1 MRKLRKP
8 LSWLLAVCMLFSLLP
23 GTALAADPDP
33 APVADTT
40 TYTDWEDLFG
50 VGEDAYL
57 TTKDIGRIWT
67 DKSVST
73 EDITL
78 PGTTITGLTDNTVEK
93 AADADFLVALS
104 GLGSAATIV
113 DQTAIP
119 TDTIL
124 VLDMSPKM
132 QPNVNEMV
140 TAANAALRNLLTS
153 NPYNRVGVVVYD
165 NTSATI
171 LPLDRYTNY
180 DNGGT
185 TELLTISGNTI
196 TSHGIG
202 GAQQIPQNSFSFDG
216 GTYRNYQV
224 GLHEGMYNL
233 ANAQDVTVE
242 ISGQTVLRVPVI
254 ISMASGNPERGRETF
269 VGTPDEVAS
278 SGYVNPYNDSNV
290 TAKQQDSYVAQ
301 AFLSLLTAAY
311 SKKEIANNYTH
322 NGESRTPYVYTVGVG
337 DLSND
342 SNEALANVV
351 LNPSQ
356 YLTEDTV
363 VGREDNNLNDAL
375 TSYNNGSVQLIRSRF
390 AVDVGSISRR
400 YITISRGNNATLTL
414 DDLKYND
421 GYFAADNVSTAQAW
435 NEIFD
440 KVLTE
445 INTAAPT
452 SPTETTEGA
461 EGTGGES
468 GFITFTDELGPYMK
482 VVDAPTVLYGDHA
495 FTATTNDNGA
505 TYTFT
510 GTVEGNE
517 IYGEADL
524 ADLELTVT
532 TEGDTQTLT
541 WKVPA
546 SLIPLRT
553 VTATTHVD
561 GDGGKTY
568 SIQQDQEAYP
578 IRLFYSVGRD
588 DAVEF
593 DQDDNDYLIAHS
605 KDGTTSFY
613 SNAWDTADTED
624 TQYGTTTAVFT
635 PAQSNAFY
643 HYTEDTP
650 LYVLVDNVA
659 GGNQKLLTHEE
670 ALAHLLQ
677 STVIPEQ
684 GTVVIDG
691 TIYNIVRA
699 QEAHKG
705 QGAAFFYEHRYYQ
718 AQGTGDTGELDA
730 DLLTDYHL
738 VLNPNALQGHVVDD
752 AGGLSIQKGSTKL
765 SRVSDGNAAK
775 TSNETGTAVHYRHPV
790 YDVDATTVTVH
801 LGNNGLRTEPTPTG
815 TLTVKVNT
823 TTGSNVPSPEP
834 TFTYTLELYNVSPE
848 GTVNGKLDTQK
859 APVTVKIGDG
869 SETPLNSDGTFQ
881 LQPGQTATVSGIPA
895 GTAYQLTETAIAGY
909 EDTYENS
916 YPGYETTPQGRV
928 VYDSTGNIAASVTV
942 SHAYDPSQ
950 RSFTLTYNGN
960 AVQGSVTNVPS
971 AQSNITG
978 GTQVTLAGGPT
989 HSAVGSVAVAF
1000 IGWTDA
1006 TNKTTTILSANDT
1019 APTTVASPYT
1029 VNADTTLYAAWGY
1042 DTDGDGKPDVTEEK
1056 RTVTYNAN
1064 SGYFDSISSTTTKEE
1079 KVPAQPSYRLNTTDE
1094 FKPSRDQVGGK
1105 DVAFVGWSETQHSDI
1120 YGLDDNYDPSILAAT
1135 VNVSTADA
1143 TVYAVWG
1150 YDSDGDGKPDVQ
1162 DESYVITAS
1171 AGANGSI
1178 TPLTRYVLA
1187 GANAEFTIQPEENYA
1202 LDTVTIVKKN
1212 IDDTTVETKTYPND
1226 GEHNIPGYA
1235 SGALTLENVQ
1245 SNYAITV
1252 TFAEDADKDGTPD
1265 KYDRTLTY
1273 DANGGYFGSEGTT
1286 EKTETGLNDGD
1297 RHTLKSTDEYHPS
1310 HADQDGHKVLFIGW
1324 TTDTSAQNEVY
1335 ERGDGDSLPTL
1346 CGRTVTI
1353 SGDMVVYA
1361 VWGLDGDDDSKPD
1374 VTEDDHH
1381 ITATAGD
1388 NGSISPEEAYVSDGG
1403 SATFTIAPASGYAV
1417 DTITIDADEAGEQV
1431 LTNNGGSLPTGVAE
1445 KWASYTFSNVTED
1458 HTISVTFGL
1467 DEDSNGVPDANE
1479 PEDAYTLTYHANG
1492 GAFDGQTDP
1501 YVVNDVAAGPH
1512 TLNDIAA
1519 PTHDAVEYNGQQ
1531 DVPVLFIGWMT
1542 EDDHETIY
1550 SVEGTAPDTVTS
1562 VSMDEDKAVWAA
1574 WGYDEDGNGEP
1585 DVTETQYTVTARVEG
1600 EGGSIDPTSKT
1611 VNAGEDVEFTIDA
1624 EDGYALDTIQVNGKT
1639 EYTNDDI
1646 TAPFEGTWTLE
1657 NVQEAAEVVV
1667 TFGEDENGNGV
1678 PDDKEEPEEE
1688 QYTVTASSDS
1698 EEQGSI
1704 DPTEATVDAG
1714 DDLPFTIHAEDGCAL
1729 DYITV
1734 NGDVVYSNNDPENAF
1749 TGNWTLEDIR
1759 EDSEVVA
1766 YFGAD
1771 EDEDGVPDEPSYW
1784 TIEASAGSGGGIDPE
1799 GDVFVPDGGDQRFD
1813 FDPDRGYEIDRVRVD
1828 GDSERVRSSY
1838 TFEEVTENHTIRVT
1852 FTETDEG
1859 GDDDNDDDDDG
1870 GITYLTITATAG
1882 EGGSISP
1889 DGRVQVAY
1897 DRNKSFIIQADEGY
1911 ELADVLVDGRSVG
1924 AVGRYTFEKVHK
1936 NHTITAVFTAIQKL
1950 NGVDRWLNTRDHI
1963 AYLSGYPDGTF
1974 GPDRNMTR
1982 AEVAQMF
1989 YALLNDQNVPA
2000 TVSFSDVPDGAWYA
2014 DAVETL
2020 ASLGMFT
2027 GYPDG
2032 TFHPNSTITR
2042 AEFAAAALSFA
2053 DMAPSARC
2061 SFPDVSAQDWFYPYV
2076 ASAAEYG
2083 WIGGYPDGSFRPS
2096 GSITRAEVAVIV
2108 NHMLGRT
2115 PDQSFVD
2122 RSLDRLVSFSDLNSS
2137 HWAFYPIMEASNS
2150 HGHIKAGGSEQWT
2163 GINN

>member
-50 VGEDAYL
+50 VGGSAYL

-73 EDITL
+73 QDITL
-78 PGTTITGLTDNTVEK
+78 PGTNIDGLENNTVKKE
-93 AADADFLVALS
+93 ADADFLVALS

-113 DQTAIP
+113 DRVSVPI
-119 TDTIL
+119 DTVLI
-124 VLDMSPKM
+124 LDMSPKM
-132 QPNVNEMV
+132 GDPDAKAEAML
-140 TAANAALRNLLTS
+140 TATESAIRTLMAANPN
-153 NPYNRVGVVVYD
+153 NRVAVIGYSDYASVL
-165 NTSATI
+165 
-171 LPLDRYTNY
+171 LPLDHYQNGAQADYFNY
-180 DNGGT
+180 DP
-185 TELLTISGNTI
+185 NTI
-196 TSHGIG
+196 GTGGKVTAYGINSSTNPVENTFDIDRQSSGTDKYTQSGIYLGAQQLLNADTTVRVG
-202 GAQQIPQNSFSFDG
+202 GAQVDRAPQIILLSEGEPKDGDTNITAPPTTNSNNIQKFEPGDVGDRNETRHAQSFA
-216 GTYRNYQV
+216 
-224 GLHEGMYNL
+224 M
-233 ANAQDVTVE
+233 
-242 ISGQTVLRVPVI
+242 
-254 ISMASGNPERGRETF
+254 MM
-269 VGTPDEVAS
+269 
-278 SGYVNPYNDSNV
+278 
-290 TAKQQDSYVAQ
+290 
-301 AFLSLLTAAY
+301 TAAY
-311 SKKEIANNYTH
+311 VKGQVADHYTHEGAFITIGVDPDTADAPNLARLCLNPKGELSSNTHANDFNNYFNDYQTNSSVEIMRYYRGIGNSTATFSDFPASVTSLAYNDAYYEVTDVNNAEAWKEIFDEIAN
-322 NGESRTPYVYTVGVG
+322 
-337 DLSND
+337 D
-342 SNEALANVV
+342 
-351 LNPSQ
+351 
-356 YLTEDTV
+356 
-363 VGREDNNLNDAL
+363 
-375 TSYNNGSVQLIRSRF
+375 I
-390 AVDVGSISRR
+390 
-400 YITISRGNNATLTL
+400 AT
-414 DDLKYND
+414 
-421 GYFAADNVSTAQAW
+421 Q
-435 NEIFD
+435 
-440 KVLTE
+440 
-445 INTAAPT
+445 APT
-452 SPTETTEGA
+452 SPTETPEGA

-482 VVDAPTVLYGDHA
+482 VVGAPTVLYGDHA
-495 FTATTNDNGA
+495 VKATTSDNGA

-517 IYGEADL
+517 IYGAADL
-524 ADLELTVT
+524 SDLELTVT
-532 TEGDTQTLT
+532 TGGDTQTLT

-553 VTATTHVD
+553 VTAESATNALGETTH
-561 GDGGKTY
+561 T
-568 SIQQDQEAYP
+568 IQQNQEAYP
-578 IRLFYSVGRD
+578 IRLFYSVDRD
-588 DAVEF
+588 ETVTF
-593 DQDDNDYLIAHS
+593 DQDDNEYLIAHS

-613 SNAWDTADTED
+613 SNAWDAAAQDD
-624 TQYGTTTAVFT
+624 AQYGTTTAVFT
-635 PAQSNAFY
+635 PADSNAFY

-659 GGNQKLLTHEE
+659 GGNQKLLTHQE
-670 ALAHLLQ
+670 ALDHLLQ
-677 STVIPEQ
+677 STVIPERE
-684 GTVVIDG
+684 TVVIDG
-691 TIYNIVRA
+691 TTYNIVRA

-718 AQGTGDTGELDA
+718 AQGTGDEGVLEA

-738 VLNPNALQGHVVDD
+738 VLNPQALIGHTDGD
-752 AGGLSIQKGSTKL
+752 ADGLYIEAGSAKL
-765 SRVSDGNAAK
+765 SRVSDGSADK
-775 TSNETGTAVHYRHPV
+775 TGNGTGTAVHYRHPV
-790 YDVDATTVTVH
+790 YNVDDTTVTVH
-801 LGNNGLRTEPTPTG
+801 LGNNGLRTEKTTTG
-815 TLTVKVNT
+815 TLTVKVNK
-823 TTGSNVPSPEP
+823 TTGSSVPSPEP
-834 TFTYTLELYNVSPE
+834 TFTYKLELYNVSPE

-869 SETPLNSDGTFQ
+869 PETALNSDGTFQ

-909 EDTYENS
+909 EDTYQNS

-928 VYDSTGNIAASVTV
+928 VYDSTGNIVASVTV

-978 GTQVTLAGGPT
+978 GTQVTLADGPT
-989 HSAVGSVAVAF
+989 HSSVNGVAVAF
-1000 IGWTDA
+1000 IDWTDA
-1006 TNKTTTILSANDT
+1006 INKTTTILSANDT
-1019 APTTVASPYT
+1019 APTTVLSPYT

-1042 DTDGDGKPDVTEEK
+1042 DTDNDGTADVNETK
-1056 RTVTYNAN
+1056 YTVTYNAN
-1064 SGYFDSISSTTTKEE
+1064 GGYFDSDTSITVKTE
-1079 KVPAQPSYRLNTTDE
+1079 KVPAQPSYKLNTTD
-1094 FKPSRDQVGGK
+1094 FKPTHADHDNK
-1105 DVAFVGWSETQHSDI
+1105 KVAFVGWSLDKKDTI
-1120 YGLDDNYDPSILAAT
+1120 YGLDNGYDPSILTAK
-1135 VNVSTADA
+1135 VDVSKTDA

-1150 YDSDGDGKPDVQ
+1150 YDTDGDGTPDVQ
-1162 DESYVITAS
+1162 DESYGITAS
-1171 AGANGSI
+1171 VDGGNGSI
-1178 TPLTRYVLA
+1178 TPPTRHVIA
-1187 GANAEFTIQPEENYA
+1187 GTDAEFTIQPEENYA

-1212 IDDTTVETKTYPND
+1212 IDDTTVETKTYRND
-1226 GEHNIPGYA
+1226 GKPGIPGYTN
-1235 SGALTLENVQ
+1235 GTLTLSDVQ

-1252 TFAEDADKDGTPD
+1252 TFASDNDGDGTPD

-1297 RHTLKSTDEYHPS
+1297 RHILKSTDEYQPT
-1310 HADQDGHKVLFIGW
+1310 HAEQDNHQVLFIGW
-1324 TTDTSAQNEVY
+1324 TATDNSEAVY

-1361 VWGLDGDDDSKPD
+1361 VWGLDGDDDGKPD

-1388 NGSISPEEAYVSDGG
+1388 NGSINPEEAYVSDGG

-1467 DEDSNGVPDANE
+1467 DEDDNGVPDANE

-1512 TLNDIAA
+1512 TLSDIAA

-1550 SVEGTAPDTVTS
+1550 SVEDTAPDTVTS

-1624 EDGYALDTIQVNGKT
+1624 KDGYALDTIQVNSKT

-1646 TAPFEGTWTLE
+1646 TAPFKGTWTLE

-1667 TFGEDENGNGV
+1667 TFGEDENDNGV

-1688 QYTVTASSDS
+1688 QYTVTASSDN

-1749 TGNWTLEDIR
+1749 TGSWTLEDIR

-1859 GDDDNDDDDDG
+1859 GDDDDDDDDG

-1936 NHTITAVFTAIQKL
+1936 NHTITAVFTASQKL

-2083 WIGGYPDGSFRPS
+2083 WIGGYPDGTFRPS

-2150 HGHIKAGGSEQWT
+2150 HDHIKAGGSEQWT

>member
-50 VGEDAYL
+50 VGGSAYL

-73 EDITL
+73 QDITL
-78 PGTTITGLTDNTVEK
+78 PGPVITGLTNNTVEK
-93 AADADFLVALS
+93 EAVADFLVALS

-113 DQTAIP
+113 DRVSVPI
-119 TDTIL
+119 DTVLI
-124 VLDMSPKM
+124 LDMSPKM
-132 QPNVNEMV
+132 GDPDAKAEAML
-140 TAANAALRNLLTS
+140 TATESAIRTLMAANPN
-153 NPYNRVGVVVYD
+153 NRVAVIGYSDYASVL
-165 NTSATI
+165 
-171 LPLDRYTNY
+171 LPLDHYQNGAQADYFNYNPNTIGTGGKVTAYGINSSTNPVENTFDIDRQSSGTDKYTQSGIYLGAQQLLNA
-180 DNGGT
+180 GT
-185 TELLTISGNTI
+185 TVRV
-196 TSHGIG
+196 G
-202 GAQQIPQNSFSFDG
+202 GAQVDRAPQIILLSEGEPKDGDTNITAPPTTNSNNIQKFVVGDGAGSDESRHAQSFA
-216 GTYRNYQV
+216 
-224 GLHEGMYNL
+224 M
-233 ANAQDVTVE
+233 
-242 ISGQTVLRVPVI
+242 
-254 ISMASGNPERGRETF
+254 MM
-269 VGTPDEVAS
+269 
-278 SGYVNPYNDSNV
+278 
-290 TAKQQDSYVAQ
+290 
-301 AFLSLLTAAY
+301 TAAY
-311 SKKEIANNYTH
+311 VKGQVADHYAHDGAFITIGVNPGSADAPNLARLCLNPKGELSSNTHANDFNNYFNEYKTNTSVDIMRYGGGASRTDRVTFNNFPASVTSLAYNDAYYEVTDVDNAEAWKEIFDEIAN
-322 NGESRTPYVYTVGVG
+322 
-337 DLSND
+337 D
-342 SNEALANVV
+342 
-351 LNPSQ
+351 
-356 YLTEDTV
+356 
-363 VGREDNNLNDAL
+363 
-375 TSYNNGSVQLIRSRF
+375 I
-390 AVDVGSISRR
+390 
-400 YITISRGNNATLTL
+400 AT
-414 DDLKYND
+414 
-421 GYFAADNVSTAQAW
+421 Q
-435 NEIFD
+435 
-440 KVLTE
+440 
-445 INTAAPT
+445 APT
-452 SPTETTEGA
+452 SPTETPEGA
-461 EGTGGES
+461 PGTGGGS

-482 VVDAPTVLYGDHA
+482 VVGAPTVLYGDHA
-495 FTATTNDNGA
+495 VKATTSDNGA

-517 IYGEADL
+517 IYGAADL
-524 ADLELTVT
+524 SDLELTVT
-532 TEGDTQTLT
+532 PGGDTQTLT

-553 VTATTHVD
+553 VTAESATNALGETTH
-561 GDGGKTY
+561 T
-568 SIQQDQEAYP
+568 IQQNQEAYP
-578 IRLFYSVGRD
+578 IRLFYSVD
-588 DAVEF
+588 WDETVTF

-613 SNAWDTADTED
+613 SNAWDAAAKDD
-624 TQYGTTTAVFT
+624 AQYGTATAVFT
-635 PAQSNAFY
+635 PAASNAFY

-659 GGNQKLLTHEE
+659 GGSQKLLTHQE
-670 ALAHLLQ
+670 ALEHLLQ
-677 STVIPEQ
+677 STVIPER

-691 TIYNIVRA
+691 TTYNIVRA

-718 AQGTGDTGELDA
+718 AQDTGDTGELDA

-738 VLNPNALQGHVVDD
+738 VLNPRALQGHVVDD
-752 AGGLSIQKGSTKL
+752 AGGLSIKEGSAKL

-775 TSNETGTAVHYRHPV
+775 TGNTTGTAVHYRHPV
-790 YDVDATTVTVH
+790 YNVDDTKVTVH
-801 LGNNGLRTEPTPTG
+801 LGNNGLRTEKTPTG

-823 TTGSNVPSPEP
+823 TTGSSAPSSEP

-909 EDTYENS
+909 EDTYQNS
-916 YPGYETTPQGRV
+916 YPGYTTTPQGRV
-928 VYDSTGNIAASVTV
+928 VYDSTGDIAASVTV

-971 AQSNITG
+971 AQPNITG

-1019 APTTVASPYT
+1019 APTTVLSPYT

-1042 DTDGDGKPDVTEEK
+1042 DTDGDGNPDVTEDK

-1064 SGYFDSISSTTTKEE
+1064 GGTFGSDETKTET
-1079 KVPAQPSYRLNTTDE
+1079 VPAQDRYRLNTTAE
-1094 FKPSRDQVGGK
+1094 FKPTHANDNSTK
-1105 DVAFVGWSETQHSDI
+1105 VAFVGWSLTDNDTI
-1120 YGLDDNYDPSILAAT
+1120 YGLNDNYDPSILAAT
-1135 VNVSTADA
+1135 VDVSSEDK

-1150 YDSDGDGKPDVQ
+1150 YDTNGDGKPDVQ
-1162 DESYVITAS
+1162 DESYTITAS

-1178 TPLTRYVLA
+1178 TPPTRYVIA
-1187 GANAEFTIQPEENYA
+1187 GTDAEFTITPDTNYA
-1202 LDTVTIVKKN
+1202 LDTVTIVKQ
-1212 IDDTTVETKTYPND
+1212 DVGGSTVETKTYPND
-1226 GEHNIPGYA
+1226 GEHNIPGYT
-1235 SGALTLENVQ
+1235 SGTLTLSDVR
-1245 SNYAITV
+1245 SDYAITV
-1252 TFAEDADKDGTPD
+1252 TFASDNDGDGTPD

-1297 RHTLKSTDEYHPS
+1297 RHTLKSTDEYQPT
-1310 HADQDGHKVLFIGW
+1310 HAGQDNHQVLFIGW

-1335 ERGDGDSLPTL
+1335 ERGDALPQTSTRL
-1346 CGRTVTI
+1346 TI
-1353 SGDMVVYA
+1353 SGDMTVYA
-1361 VWGLDGDDDSKPD
+1361 VWGLDGDDDGKPD

-1388 NGSISPEEAYVSDGG
+1388 NGSINPKEAYVSDGG
-1403 SATFTIAPASGYAV
+1403 SVTFTIAPASGYAV

-1467 DEDSNGVPDANE
+1467 DEDDNGVPDANE
-1479 PEDAYTLTYHANG
+1479 PEAAYTLTYHANG
-1492 GAFDGQTDP
+1492 GAFDDGKD
-1501 YVVNDVAAGPH
+1501 
-1512 TLNDIAA
+1512 TLEVKDLSGTYQLRDKA
-1519 PTHDAVEYNGQQ
+1519 PTHDPVDLDGTS
-1531 DVPVLFIGWMT
+1531 VPVLFIGWMT
-1542 EDDHETIY
+1542 EGDHETIY
-1550 SVEGTAPDTVTS
+1550 SVEDTAPDTVTS
-1562 VSMDEDKAVWAA
+1562 VAMDEDKAVWAA

-1624 EDGYALDTIQVNGKT
+1624 KDGYALDTIQVNSKT

-1667 TFGEDENGNGV
+1667 TFGEDENDNGV

-1688 QYTVTASSDS
+1688 QYTVTASSDN

-1749 TGNWTLEDIR
+1749 TGSWTLEDIR

-1859 GDDDNDDDDDG
+1859 GDDDDDDDDDG

-1936 NHTITAVFTAIQKL
+1936 NHTITAVFTASQKL

-2083 WIGGYPDGSFRPS
+2083 WIGGYPDGTFRPS

>member
-50 VGEDAYL
+50 VGGSAYL

-73 EDITL
+73 QDITL
-78 PGTTITGLTDNTVEK
+78 PGTNIDGLENNTVKKE
-93 AADADFLVALS
+93 ADADFLVALS

-113 DQTAIP
+113 DRVSVPI
-119 TDTIL
+119 DTVLI
-124 VLDMSPKM
+124 LDMSPKM
-132 QPNVNEMV
+132 GDPDAKAEAML
-140 TAANAALRNLLTS
+140 TATESAIRTLMAANPN
-153 NPYNRVGVVVYD
+153 NRVAVIGYSDYASVL
-165 NTSATI
+165 
-171 LPLDRYTNY
+171 LPLDHYQNGAQADYFNY
-180 DNGGT
+180 DP
-185 TELLTISGNTI
+185 NTI
-196 TSHGIG
+196 GTGGKVTAYGINSSTNPVENTFDIDRQSSGTDKYTQSGIYLGAQQLLNADTTVRVG
-202 GAQQIPQNSFSFDG
+202 GAQVDRAPQIILLSEGEPKDGDTNITAPPTTNSNNIQKFEPGDVGDRNETRHAQSFA
-216 GTYRNYQV
+216 
-224 GLHEGMYNL
+224 M
-233 ANAQDVTVE
+233 
-242 ISGQTVLRVPVI
+242 
-254 ISMASGNPERGRETF
+254 MM
-269 VGTPDEVAS
+269 
-278 SGYVNPYNDSNV
+278 
-290 TAKQQDSYVAQ
+290 
-301 AFLSLLTAAY
+301 TAAY
-311 SKKEIANNYTH
+311 VKGQVADHYTHEGAFITIGVDPDTADAPNLARLCLNPKGELSSNTHANDFNNYFNDYQTNSSVEIMRYYRGIGNSTATFSDFPASVTSLAYNDAYYEVTDVNNAEAWKEIFDEIAN
-322 NGESRTPYVYTVGVG
+322 
-337 DLSND
+337 D
-342 SNEALANVV
+342 
-351 LNPSQ
+351 
-356 YLTEDTV
+356 
-363 VGREDNNLNDAL
+363 
-375 TSYNNGSVQLIRSRF
+375 I
-390 AVDVGSISRR
+390 
-400 YITISRGNNATLTL
+400 AT
-414 DDLKYND
+414 
-421 GYFAADNVSTAQAW
+421 Q
-435 NEIFD
+435 
-440 KVLTE
+440 
-445 INTAAPT
+445 APT
-452 SPTETTEGA
+452 SPTETPEGA

-482 VVDAPTVLYGDHA
+482 VVGAPTVLYGDHA
-495 FTATTNDNGA
+495 VKATTSDNGA

-517 IYGEADL
+517 IYGAADL
-524 ADLELTVT
+524 SDLELTVT
-532 TEGDTQTLT
+532 TGGDTQTLT

-553 VTATTHVD
+553 VTAESATNALGETTH
-561 GDGGKTY
+561 T
-568 SIQQDQEAYP
+568 IQQNQEAYP
-578 IRLFYSVGRD
+578 IRLFYSVDRD
-588 DAVEF
+588 ETVTF
-593 DQDDNDYLIAHS
+593 DQDDNEYLIAHS

-613 SNAWDTADTED
+613 SNAWDAAAQDD
-624 TQYGTTTAVFT
+624 AQYGTTTAVFT
-635 PAQSNAFY
+635 PADSNAFY

-659 GGNQKLLTHEE
+659 GGNQKLLTHQE
-670 ALAHLLQ
+670 ALDHLLQ
-677 STVIPEQ
+677 STVIPERE
-684 GTVVIDG
+684 TVVIDG
-691 TIYNIVRA
+691 TTYNIVRA

-718 AQGTGDTGELDA
+718 AQGTGDEGVLEA

-738 VLNPNALQGHVVDD
+738 VLNPQALIGHTDGD
-752 AGGLSIQKGSTKL
+752 ADGLYIEAGSAKL
-765 SRVSDGNAAK
+765 SRVSDGSADK
-775 TSNETGTAVHYRHPV
+775 TGNVTGTAVHYRHPV
-790 YDVDATTVTVH
+790 YNVDDTTVTVH
-801 LGNNGLRTEPTPTG
+801 LGNNGLRTEKTPTG

-834 TFTYTLELYNVSPE
+834 EFTYKLELYNVSPE

-859 APVTVKIGDG
+859 APVTIKIGDG

-909 EDTYENS
+909 EDTYQNS
-916 YPGYETTPQGRV
+916 YPGYTTTPQGRV

-1019 APTTVASPYT
+1019 APTTVLSPYT

-1042 DTDGDGKPDVTEEK
+1042 DTDGDGNPDVTEDK

-1064 SGYFDSISSTTTKEE
+1064 GGTFGSDETKTET
-1079 KVPAQPSYRLNTTDE
+1079 VPAQDRYRLNTTAE
-1094 FKPSRDQVGGK
+1094 FKPTHADDNSTK
-1105 DVAFVGWSETQHSDI
+1105 VAFVGWSLDKKDTI
-1120 YGLDDNYDPSILAAT
+1120 YGLDNGYDDSILADT
-1135 VNVSTADA
+1135 VDVSSEDK

-1150 YDSDGDGKPDVQ
+1150 YDTNGDGKPDVQ
-1162 DESYVITAS
+1162 DESYGITAS
-1171 AGANGSI
+1171 VDGGNGSI
-1178 TPLTRYVLA
+1178 TPPTRYVIA
-1187 GANAEFTIQPEENYA
+1187 GTDAEFTITPDTNYA
-1202 LDTVTIVKKN
+1202 LDTVTIVKQ
-1212 IDDTTVETKTYPND
+1212 DVGGSTVETKTYPND
-1226 GEHNIPGYA
+1226 GEHNIPGYT
-1235 SGALTLENVQ
+1235 SGTLTLSDVR
-1245 SNYAITV
+1245 SDYTITV
-1252 TFAEDADKDGTPD
+1252 TFAVDTDKDGTPD

-1286 EKTETGLNDGD
+1286 EKTETGLNDD
-1297 RHTLKSTDEYHPS
+1297 QNHKLNTTNDFKPS

-1324 TTDTSAQNEVY
+1324 TTDTSAQNKVY
-1335 ERGDGDSLPTL
+1335 KRGDTPPKTSTRL
-1346 CGRTVTI
+1346 TI
-1353 SGDMVVYA
+1353 SGDMTVYA
-1361 VWGLDGDDDSKPD
+1361 VWGLDSDDDGTPD

-1388 NGSISPEEAYVSDGG
+1388 NGSINPEEAYVSDGG

-1417 DTITIDADEAGEQV
+1417 DTITIDSTAHKNDGTAPAPG
-1431 LTNNGGSLPTGVAE
+1431 TSWT
-1445 KWASYTFSNVTED
+1445 SYTFKDVTED

-1467 DEDSNGVPDANE
+1467 DEDGNGVPDANE
-1479 PEDAYTLTYHANG
+1479 PEAAYTLTYHANG
-1492 GAFDGQTDP
+1492 GAFDDGKD
-1501 YVVNDVAAGPH
+1501 
-1512 TLNDIAA
+1512 TLEVKDLSGTYQLRDKA
-1519 PTHDAVEYNGQQ
+1519 PTHDPVDLDGTS
-1531 DVPVLFIGWMT
+1531 VPVLFIGWMT
-1542 EDDHETIY
+1542 EADHETIY
-1550 SVEGTAPDTVTS
+1550 SVEDTAPDTVTS
-1562 VSMDEDKAVWAA
+1562 VAMDEDKAVWAA

-1611 VNAGEDVEFTIDA
+1611 VNAGEDVEFTITA

-1639 EYTNDDI
+1639 EYTNNDI
-1646 TAPFEGTWTLE
+1646 TAPFDGTWTLE
-1657 NVQEAAEVVV
+1657 NVQEAAEVVA

-1688 QYTVTASSDS
+1688 QYTVTARV
-1698 EEQGSI
+1698 EGEGGSI
-1704 DPTEATVDAG
+1704 DPTSKTVDAG
-1714 DDLPFTIHAEDGCAL
+1714 EDVEFTIDAEGGYAL

-1734 NGDVVYSNNDPENAF
+1734 NGDVAYANNDPENAF
-1749 TGNWTLEDIR
+1749 TDSWTLEDIR

-1859 GDDDNDDDDDG
+1859 GDDDDDDDDDG

-1936 NHTITAVFTAIQKL
+1936 NHTITAVFTASQKL

-2083 WIGGYPDGSFRPS
+2083 WIGGYPDGTFRPS

-2150 HGHIKAGGSEQWT
+2150 HDHIKAGGSEQWT

>member
-50 VGEDAYL
+50 VGGSAYL

-73 EDITL
+73 QDIKL
-78 PGTTITGLTDNTVEK
+78 PGTTIEGLTDNTVKKE
-93 AADADFLVALS
+93 AGADFLVALS

-113 DQTAIP
+113 DETKVPTDTVIVLDMAPEMEPYVEDMVAAANDALENLLTANPNNRIAVVAYGNTAIP
-119 TDTIL
+119 L
-124 VLDMSPKM
+124 
-132 QPNVNEMV
+132 
-140 TAANAALRNLLTS
+140 
-153 NPYNRVGVVVYD
+153 
-165 NTSATI
+165 
-171 LPLDRYTNY
+171 LPLDHYSNY
-180 DNGGT
+180 SDQSPEELLQVGVHDNGIWADT
-185 TELLTISGNTI
+185 TYVASYGKTDAGISIVEEEFEFDSGEERNTQIGIYTGMDLLLQ
-196 TSHGIG
+196 TS
-202 GAQQIPQNSFSFDG
+202 D
-216 GTYRNYQV
+216 TT
-224 GLHEGMYNL
+224 
-233 ANAQDVTVE
+233 VTVDGVE
-242 ISGQTVLRVPVI
+242 LTRAPVMVLLSCGEPENGDTNFMTPSRRNIDPEYI
-254 ISMASGNPERGRETF
+254 GNN
-269 VGTPDEVAS
+269 TPL
-278 SGYVNPYNDSNV
+278 NHR
-290 TAKQQDSYVAQ
+290 AQ
-301 AFLSLLTAAY
+301 AFVTMMTAGNMKAKVSEHY
-311 SKKEIANNYTH
+311 YGADPDRSVH
-322 NGESRTPYVYTVGVG
+322 VFTVGVG
-337 DLSND
+337 LE
-342 SNEALANVV
+342 EAGPDEGLAITA
-351 LNPSQ
+351 LNPKERLETGAGFGDELKQ
-356 YLTEDTV
+356 AYTDYQT
-363 VGREDNNLNDAL
+363 
-375 TSYNNGSVQLIRSRF
+375 NGSVRLSR
-390 AVDVGSISRR
+390 AEGPAGADQ
-400 YITISRGNNATLTL
+400 YTTISKTDNPGSDNITYE
-414 DDLKYND
+414 DYKYND
-421 GYFAADNVSTAQAW
+421 NFYLASNFQSQEDW
-435 NEIFD
+435 NTIFQQILD
-440 KVLTE
+440 E
-445 INTAAPT
+445 INTIAPT
-452 SPTETTEGA
+452 SPTETPEGA
-461 EGTGGES
+461 PGTGGES

-482 VVDAPTVLYGDHA
+482 VVGAPTVLYGDHA

-517 IYGEADL
+517 IYGEANL

-532 TEGDTQTLT
+532 ADGDTQTLT

-561 GDGGKTY
+561 GDGHKTY
-568 SIQQDQEAYP
+568 SIQQNQEAYP
-578 IRLFYSVGRD
+578 IRLFYSVARD
-588 DAVEF
+588 DAVTF

-613 SNAWDTADTED
+613 SNAWDAAAKDD
-624 TQYGTTTAVFT
+624 TQYGTATAVFT
-635 PAQSNAFY
+635 PAASNAFY

-659 GGNQKLLTHEE
+659 GGNQNLLTHDE
-670 ALAHLLQ
+670 ALDHLLQ
-677 STVIPEQ
+677 STVIPER

-691 TIYNIVRA
+691 TTYNIVRA

-738 VLNPNALQGHVVDD
+738 VLNPQALIGHTDGD
-752 AGGLSIQKGSTKL
+752 ADGLYIKAGSAKL
-765 SRVSDGNAAK
+765 SRVSDGSADK
-775 TSNETGTAVHYRHPV
+775 TVNGTGTAVHYRHPV
-790 YDVDATTVTVH
+790 YNVDDTTVTVR
-801 LGNNGLRTEPTPTG
+801 LGNNGLRTEKTPTG
-815 TLTVKVNT
+815 ALTVKVNT

-834 TFTYTLELYNVSPE
+834 EFTYKLELYNVSPE

-989 HSAVGSVAVAF
+989 HSAVGGVAVAF

-1042 DTDGDGKPDVTEEK
+1042 DTDGDGKPDVTEDK

-1064 SGYFDSISSTTTKEE
+1064 GGTFGSDETKTET
-1079 KVPAQPSYRLNTTDE
+1079 VPAQPSYRLNTTAE
-1094 FKPSRDQVGGK
+1094 FKPTHADDKSTK
-1105 DVAFVGWSETQHSDI
+1105 VAFVGWSLDKKDTI
-1120 YGLDDNYDPSILAAT
+1120 YGLDDNYDDSILAAT
-1135 VNVSTADA
+1135 VDVSSEDK

-1150 YDSDGDGKPDVQ
+1150 YDTNGDGKPDVQ
-1162 DESYVITAS
+1162 DESYGITAS
-1171 AGANGSI
+1171 VDGGNGSI
-1178 TPLTRYVLA
+1178 TPPTRYVIA
-1187 GANAEFTIQPEENYA
+1187 GTDAEFTITPNTNYA
-1202 LDTVTIVKKN
+1202 LDTVTIVKQ
-1212 IDDTTVETKTYPND
+1212 DVSGSTVETKTYPND
-1226 GEHNIPGYA
+1226 GEHNIPGYT
-1235 SGALTLENVQ
+1235 SGILTLSDVR
-1245 SNYAITV
+1245 SDYAITV
-1252 TFAEDADKDGTPD
+1252 TFAVDADKDGTPD

-1324 TTDTSAQNEVY
+1324 TTDTSAQNKVY
-1335 ERGDGDSLPTL
+1335 KRGDTPPKTSTRL
-1346 CGRTVTI
+1346 TI
-1353 SGDMVVYA
+1353 SGDMTVYA
-1361 VWGLDGDDDSKPD
+1361 VWGLDSDDDGTPD

-1381 ITATAGD
+1381 ITATAGP
-1388 NGSISPEEAYVSDGG
+1388 NGSINPKEAYVSDGG
-1403 SATFTIAPASGYAV
+1403 SATFTITPVSGYAV
-1417 DTITIDADEAGEQV
+1417 DTITIDSTAHKNDGTAPAPG
-1431 LTNNGGSLPTGVAE
+1431 TSWT
-1445 KWASYTFSNVTED
+1445 SYTFKDVTED

-1467 DEDSNGVPDANE
+1467 DEDDNGVPDANE
-1479 PEDAYTLTYHANG
+1479 PEAAYTLTYHANG

-1512 TLNDIAA
+1512 TLSDIAA

-1550 SVEGTAPDTVTS
+1550 SVEDTAPNTVTS
-1562 VSMDEDKAVWAA
+1562 VAMDEDKAVWAA
-1574 WGYDEDGNGEP
+1574 WGYDEDGNDKP

-1624 EDGYALDTIQVNGKT
+1624 EGGYALGTIQVNGKT

-1667 TFGEDENGNGV
+1667 TFGEDENDNGV

-1734 NGDVVYSNNDPENAF
+1734 NDDVVYSNNDPENAF
-1749 TGNWTLEDIR
+1749 TGSWTLEDIR

-1859 GDDDNDDDDDG
+1859 GDDDDDDDDDG

-1936 NHTITAVFTAIQKL
+1936 NHTITAVFTASQKL

-2122 RSLDRLVSFSDLNSS
+2122 RSLDRLVSFSDLNSN

-2150 HGHIKAGGSEQWT
+2150 HDHIKAGGSEQWT

>member
-50 VGEDAYL
+50 VGGSAYL

-73 EDITL
+73 QDITL
-78 PGTTITGLTDNTVEK
+78 PGPVITGLTNNTVEK
-93 AADADFLVALS
+93 EAVADFLVALS

-113 DQTAIP
+113 DRVSVPI
-119 TDTIL
+119 DTVLI
-124 VLDMSPKM
+124 LDMSPKM
-132 QPNVNEMV
+132 GDPDAKAEAML
-140 TAANAALRNLLTS
+140 TATESAIRTLMAANPN
-153 NPYNRVGVVVYD
+153 NRVAVIGYSDYASVL
-165 NTSATI
+165 
-171 LPLDRYTNY
+171 LPLDHYQNGAQADYFNYNPNTIGTGGKVTAYGINSSTNPVENTFDIDRQSSGTDKYTQSGIYLGAQQLLNA
-180 DNGGT
+180 GT
-185 TELLTISGNTI
+185 TVRV
-196 TSHGIG
+196 G
-202 GAQQIPQNSFSFDG
+202 GAQVDRAPQIILLSEGEPKDGDTNITAPPTTNSNNIQKFVVGDGAGSDESRHAQSFA
-216 GTYRNYQV
+216 
-224 GLHEGMYNL
+224 M
-233 ANAQDVTVE
+233 
-242 ISGQTVLRVPVI
+242 
-254 ISMASGNPERGRETF
+254 MM
-269 VGTPDEVAS
+269 
-278 SGYVNPYNDSNV
+278 
-290 TAKQQDSYVAQ
+290 
-301 AFLSLLTAAY
+301 TAAY
-311 SKKEIANNYTH
+311 VKGQVADHYAHDGAFITIGVNPGSADAPNLARLCLNPKGELSSNTHANDFNNYFNEYKTNTSVDIMRYGGGASRTDRVTFNNFPASVTSLAYNDAYYEVTDVDNAEAWKEIFDEIAN
-322 NGESRTPYVYTVGVG
+322 
-337 DLSND
+337 D
-342 SNEALANVV
+342 
-351 LNPSQ
+351 
-356 YLTEDTV
+356 
-363 VGREDNNLNDAL
+363 
-375 TSYNNGSVQLIRSRF
+375 I
-390 AVDVGSISRR
+390 
-400 YITISRGNNATLTL
+400 AT
-414 DDLKYND
+414 
-421 GYFAADNVSTAQAW
+421 Q
-435 NEIFD
+435 
-440 KVLTE
+440 
-445 INTAAPT
+445 APT
-452 SPTETTEGA
+452 SPTETPEGA
-461 EGTGGES
+461 PGTGGES

-482 VVDAPTVLYGDHA
+482 VVGAPTVLYGDHA
-495 FTATTNDNGA
+495 VKATTSDNGA

-517 IYGEADL
+517 IYGAADL
-524 ADLELTVT
+524 SDLELTVT
-532 TEGDTQTLT
+532 PGGDTQTLT

-553 VTATTHVD
+553 VTAESATNALGETTH
-561 GDGGKTY
+561 T
-568 SIQQDQEAYP
+568 IQQNQEAYP
-578 IRLFYSVGRD
+578 IRLFYSVD
-588 DAVEF
+588 WDETVTF

-613 SNAWDTADTED
+613 SNAWDAAAKDD
-624 TQYGTTTAVFT
+624 AQYGTATAVFT
-635 PAQSNAFY
+635 PAASNAFY
-643 HYTEDTP
+643 HYTEDPP

-659 GGNQKLLTHEE
+659 GGSQKLLTHQE
-670 ALAHLLQ
+670 ALEHLLQ
-677 STVIPEQ
+677 STVIPER

-691 TIYNIVRA
+691 TTYNIVRA

-718 AQGTGDTGELDA
+718 AQDTGDTGELDA

-738 VLNPNALQGHVVDD
+738 VLNPRALQGHVVDD
-752 AGGLSIQKGSTKL
+752 AGGLSIKEGSAKL

-775 TSNETGTAVHYRHPV
+775 TGNTTGTAVHYRHPV
-790 YDVDATTVTVH
+790 YNVDDTKVTVH
-801 LGNNGLRTEPTPTG
+801 LGNNGLRTEKTPTG

-823 TTGSNVPSPEP
+823 TTGSSAPSSEP

-909 EDTYENS
+909 EDTYQNS
-916 YPGYETTPQGRV
+916 YPGYTTTPQGRV
-928 VYDSTGNIAASVTV
+928 VYDSTGDIAASVTV

-971 AQSNITG
+971 AQPNITG

-1019 APTTVASPYT
+1019 APTTVLSPYT

-1042 DTDGDGKPDVTEEK
+1042 DTDGDGNPDVTEDK

-1064 SGYFDSISSTTTKEE
+1064 GGTFGSDETKTET
-1079 KVPAQPSYRLNTTDE
+1079 VPAQDRYRLNTTAE
-1094 FKPSRDQVGGK
+1094 FKPTHANDNSTK
-1105 DVAFVGWSETQHSDI
+1105 VAFVGWSLTDNDTI
-1120 YGLDDNYDPSILAAT
+1120 YGLNDNYDPSILAAT
-1135 VNVSTADA
+1135 VDVSSEDK

-1150 YDSDGDGKPDVQ
+1150 YDTNGDGKPDVQ
-1162 DESYVITAS
+1162 DESYTITAS

-1178 TPLTRYVLA
+1178 TPPTRYVIA
-1187 GANAEFTIQPEENYA
+1187 GTDAEFTITPDTNYA
-1202 LDTVTIVKKN
+1202 LDTVTIVKQ
-1212 IDDTTVETKTYPND
+1212 DVGGSTVETKTYPND
-1226 GEHNIPGYA
+1226 GEHNIPGYT
-1235 SGALTLENVQ
+1235 SGTLTLSDVR
-1245 SNYAITV
+1245 SDYAITV
-1252 TFAEDADKDGTPD
+1252 TFASDNDGDGTPD

-1297 RHTLKSTDEYHPS
+1297 RHTLKSTDEYQPT
-1310 HADQDGHKVLFIGW
+1310 HAGQDNHQVLFIGW

-1335 ERGDGDSLPTL
+1335 ERGDALPQTSTRL
-1346 CGRTVTI
+1346 TI
-1353 SGDMVVYA
+1353 SGDMTVYA
-1361 VWGLDGDDDSKPD
+1361 VWGLDGDDDGKPD

-1388 NGSISPEEAYVSDGG
+1388 NGSINPKEAYVSDGG
-1403 SATFTIAPASGYAV
+1403 SVTFTIAPASGYAV

-1467 DEDSNGVPDANE
+1467 DEDDNGVPDANE
-1479 PEDAYTLTYHANG
+1479 PEAAYTLTYHANG
-1492 GAFDGQTDP
+1492 GAFDDGKD
-1501 YVVNDVAAGPH
+1501 
-1512 TLNDIAA
+1512 TLEVKDLSGTYQLRDKA
-1519 PTHDAVEYNGQQ
+1519 PTHDPVDLDGTS
-1531 DVPVLFIGWMT
+1531 VPVLFIGWMT
-1542 EDDHETIY
+1542 EGDHETIY
-1550 SVEGTAPDTVTS
+1550 SVEDTAPDTVTS
-1562 VSMDEDKAVWAA
+1562 VAMDEDKAVWAA

-1624 EDGYALDTIQVNGKT
+1624 KDGYALDTIQVNSKT

-1646 TAPFEGTWTLE
+1646 TAPVEGTWTLE

-1667 TFGEDENGNGV
+1667 TFGEDENDNGV

-1688 QYTVTASSDS
+1688 QYTVTASSDN

-1749 TGNWTLEDIR
+1749 TGSWTLEDIR

-1936 NHTITAVFTAIQKL
+1936 NHTITAVFTASQKL

-2083 WIGGYPDGSFRPS
+2083 WIGGYPDGTFRPS

>member
-50 VGEDAYL
+50 VGGSAYL

-73 EDITL
+73 QDIKL
-78 PGTTITGLTDNTVEK
+78 PGTTIEGLTDNTVKKE
-93 AADADFLVALS
+93 ADADFLVALS

-113 DQTAIP
+113 DETKVP
-119 TDTIL
+119 TDTVI
-124 VLDMSPKM
+124 VLDMAP
-132 QPNVNEMV
+132 EMEPYV
-140 TAANAALRNLLTS
+140 EDMVAAANDALENLLTANPNNRIAVVAYGNTALPLLPLNHYS
-153 NPYNRVGVVVYD
+153 NYSDQSPEELLQVGVH
-165 NTSATI
+165 
-171 LPLDRYTNY
+171 
-180 DNGGT
+180 DNGILADT
-185 TELLTISGNTI
+185 TYVASYGKTDAGISIVEEEFEFDSGEERNTQIGIYTGMDLLLQ
-196 TSHGIG
+196 TS
-202 GAQQIPQNSFSFDG
+202 D
-216 GTYRNYQV
+216 TT
-224 GLHEGMYNL
+224 
-233 ANAQDVTVE
+233 VTVDGVE
-242 ISGQTVLRVPVI
+242 LTRAPVMVLLSCGEPENGDTNFMTPSGRNIDPEYW
-254 ISMASGNPERGRETF
+254 GNN
-269 VGTPDEVAS
+269 TPL
-278 SGYVNPYNDSNV
+278 NHR
-290 TAKQQDSYVAQ
+290 AQ
-301 AFLSLLTAAY
+301 AFVTMMTAGNMKAKVSEHY
-311 SKKEIANNYTH
+311 YGADPDRSVH
-322 NGESRTPYVYTVGVG
+322 VFTVGVG
-337 DLSND
+337 LE
-342 SNEALANVV
+342 EAGPDEGLAITA
-351 LNPSQ
+351 LNPKERLETGAGFGDELKQ
-356 YLTEDTV
+356 AYTDYQT
-363 VGREDNNLNDAL
+363 
-375 TSYNNGSVQLIRSRF
+375 NGSVRLSR
-390 AVDVGSISRR
+390 AEGPAGADQ
-400 YITISRGNNATLTL
+400 YTTISKTDNPGSDNITYE
-414 DDLKYND
+414 DYKYND
-421 GYFAADNVSTAQAW
+421 NFYLASNFQSQEDW
-435 NEIFD
+435 NQIFQQILD
-440 KVLTE
+440 E
-445 INTAAPT
+445 INTIAPT
-452 SPTETTEGA
+452 SPTKTPEGA

-482 VVDAPTVLYGDHA
+482 VVGAPTVLYGDHA
-495 FTATTNDNGA
+495 VEATTNDNGA

-517 IYGEADL
+517 IYGTANL
-524 ADLELTVT
+524 ADLELTVKT
-532 TEGDTQTLT
+532 DGDTQTLT

-561 GDGGKTY
+561 GGGHKTY
-568 SIQQDQEAYP
+568 SIQQNQEAYP

-588 DAVEF
+588 KTVTF
-593 DQDDNDYLIAHS
+593 DQDDNEYLIAHS

-613 SNAWDTADTED
+613 SNAWDAAAKDD
-624 TQYGTTTAVFT
+624 TQYGTATAVFT
-635 PAQSNAFY
+635 PADSNAFY

-650 LYVLVDNVA
+650 LYVLVDNVTA
-659 GGNQKLLTHEE
+659 GKQHLLTDAE
-670 ALAHLLQ
+670 AKEHLGQL
-677 STVIPEQ
+677 SVISPQEITTSGGVSIG
-684 GTVVIDG
+684 GTV
-691 TIYNIVRA
+691 YNIVRA
-699 QEAHKG
+699 KDSHTG

-718 AQGTGDTGELDA
+718 AQGTGDTGKLDA

-738 VLNPNALQGHVVDD
+738 VLNPKALQDHVVSD
-752 AGGLSIQKGSTKL
+752 AGGLSIEKGSAKL
-765 SRVSDGNAAK
+765 SRVSDGSADK
-775 TSNETGTAVHYRHPV
+775 TGNETGTADHYRHPV
-790 YDVDATTVTVH
+790 YNVDDTEVTVH
-801 LGNNGLRTEPTPTG
+801 LGNNGLRTEKTPTG
-815 TLTVKVNT
+815 TLTVKVNE
-823 TTGSNVPSPEP
+823 TTGSSLPSPEP

-848 GTVNGKLDTQK
+848 GTVNGTLDTRN

-909 EDTYENS
+909 KGTYENS
-916 YPGYETTPQGRV
+916 YPEYENTPQGRV
-928 VYDSTGNIAASVTV
+928 VYDTQNNLAASVTV

-960 AVQGSVTNVPS
+960 ALQGSVTNVPS

-978 GTQVTLAGGPT
+978 GTQVNLADGPT
-989 HSAVGSVAVAF
+989 HSSVNGVAVAF
-1000 IGWTDA
+1000 IDWTDA
-1006 TNKTTTILSANDT
+1006 INKTTTILSANDT
-1019 APTTVASPYT
+1019 APTTVLSPYT

-1042 DTDGDGKPDVTEEK
+1042 DTDNDGTADVNETK
-1056 RTVTYNAN
+1056 YTVTYNAN
-1064 SGYFDSISSTTTKEE
+1064 GGYFDSDTSITVKTE
-1079 KVPAQPSYRLNTTDE
+1079 KVPAQPSYKLNTTD
-1094 FKPSRDQVGGK
+1094 FKPTHAEQ
-1105 DVAFVGWSETQHSDI
+1105 
-1120 YGLDDNYDPSILAAT
+1120 DNH
-1135 VNVSTADA
+1135 
-1143 TVYAVWG
+1143 
-1150 YDSDGDGKPDVQ
+1150 Q
-1162 DESYVITAS
+1162 
-1171 AGANGSI
+1171 
-1178 TPLTRYVLA
+1178 
-1187 GANAEFTIQPEENYA
+1187 
-1202 LDTVTIVKKN
+1202 
-1212 IDDTTVETKTYPND
+1212 
-1226 GEHNIPGYA
+1226 
-1235 SGALTLENVQ
+1235 
-1245 SNYAITV
+1245 
-1252 TFAEDADKDGTPD
+1252 
-1265 KYDRTLTY
+1265 
-1273 DANGGYFGSEGTT
+1273 
-1286 EKTETGLNDGD
+1286 
-1297 RHTLKSTDEYHPS
+1297 
-1310 HADQDGHKVLFIGW
+1310 VLFIGW
-1324 TTDTSAQNEVY
+1324 TATDNSEAVY

-1361 VWGLDGDDDSKPD
+1361 VWGLDGDDDGKPD

-1388 NGSISPEEAYVSDGG
+1388 NGSINPEEAYVSDGG

-1467 DEDSNGVPDANE
+1467 DEDDNGVPDANE

-1512 TLNDIAA
+1512 TLSDIAA

-1550 SVEGTAPDTVTS
+1550 SVEDTAPDTVTS

-1624 EDGYALDTIQVNGKT
+1624 KDGYALDTIQVNSKT

-1646 TAPFEGTWTLE
+1646 TAPFKGTWTLE

-1667 TFGEDENGNGV
+1667 TFGEDENDNGV

-1688 QYTVTASSDS
+1688 QYTVTASSDN

-1749 TGNWTLEDIR
+1749 TGSWTLEDIR

-1859 GDDDNDDDDDG
+1859 GDDDDDDDDDG

-1936 NHTITAVFTAIQKL
+1936 NHTITAVFTASQKL

-2083 WIGGYPDGSFRPS
+2083 WIGGYPDGTFRPS

-2150 HGHIKAGGSEQWT
+2150 HDHIKAGGSEQWT

>member
-50 VGEDAYL
+50 VGGSAYL

-73 EDITL
+73 QDITL
-78 PGTTITGLTDNTVEK
+78 PGPVITGLTNNTVEK
-93 AADADFLVALS
+93 EAVADFLVALS

-113 DQTAIP
+113 DRVSVPI
-119 TDTIL
+119 DTVLI
-124 VLDMSPKM
+124 LDMSSKM
-132 QPNVNEMV
+132 GDPDAKAEAML
-140 TAANAALRNLLTS
+140 TATESAIRTLMAANPN
-153 NPYNRVGVVVYD
+153 NRVAVIGYSDYASVL
-165 NTSATI
+165 
-171 LPLDRYTNY
+171 LPLDHYQNGAQADYFNYNPNTIGTGGKVTAYGINSSTNPVENTFDIDRQSSGTDKYTQSGIYLGAQQLLNA
-180 DNGGT
+180 GT
-185 TELLTISGNTI
+185 TVRV
-196 TSHGIG
+196 G
-202 GAQQIPQNSFSFDG
+202 GAQVDRAPQIILLSEGEPKDGDTNITAPPTTNSNNIQKFVVGDGAGSDESRHAQSFA
-216 GTYRNYQV
+216 
-224 GLHEGMYNL
+224 M
-233 ANAQDVTVE
+233 
-242 ISGQTVLRVPVI
+242 
-254 ISMASGNPERGRETF
+254 MM
-269 VGTPDEVAS
+269 
-278 SGYVNPYNDSNV
+278 
-290 TAKQQDSYVAQ
+290 
-301 AFLSLLTAAY
+301 TAAY
-311 SKKEIANNYTH
+311 VKGQVADHYAHDGAFITIGVNPGSADAPNLARLCLNPKGELSSNTHANDFNNYFNEYKTNTSVDIMRYGGGASRTDRVTFNNFPASVTSLAYNDAYYEVTDVDNAEAWKEIFDEIAN
-322 NGESRTPYVYTVGVG
+322 
-337 DLSND
+337 D
-342 SNEALANVV
+342 
-351 LNPSQ
+351 
-356 YLTEDTV
+356 
-363 VGREDNNLNDAL
+363 
-375 TSYNNGSVQLIRSRF
+375 I
-390 AVDVGSISRR
+390 
-400 YITISRGNNATLTL
+400 AT
-414 DDLKYND
+414 
-421 GYFAADNVSTAQAW
+421 Q
-435 NEIFD
+435 
-440 KVLTE
+440 
-445 INTAAPT
+445 APT
-452 SPTETTEGA
+452 SPTETPEGA
-461 EGTGGES
+461 PGTGGES

-482 VVDAPTVLYGDHA
+482 VVGAPTVLYGDHA
-495 FTATTNDNGA
+495 VKATTSDNGA

-517 IYGEADL
+517 IYGAADL
-524 ADLELTVT
+524 SDLELTVT
-532 TEGDTQTLT
+532 PGGDTQSLT

-553 VTATTHVD
+553 VTAESATNALGETTH
-561 GDGGKTY
+561 T
-568 SIQQDQEAYP
+568 IQQNQEAYP
-578 IRLFYSVGRD
+578 IRLFYSVD
-588 DAVEF
+588 WDETVTF

-613 SNAWDTADTED
+613 SNAWDAAAKDD
-624 TQYGTTTAVFT
+624 AQYGTATAVFT
-635 PAQSNAFY
+635 PAASNAFY

-659 GGNQKLLTHEE
+659 GGSQKLLTHQE
-670 ALAHLLQ
+670 ALEHLLQ
-677 STVIPEQ
+677 STVIPER

-691 TIYNIVRA
+691 TTYNIVRA

-718 AQGTGDTGELDA
+718 AQDTGDTGELDA

-738 VLNPNALQGHVVDD
+738 VLNPRALQGHVVDD
-752 AGGLSIQKGSTKL
+752 AGGLSIKEGSAKL

-775 TSNETGTAVHYRHPV
+775 TGNTTGTAVHYRHPV
-790 YDVDATTVTVH
+790 YNVDDTKVTVH
-801 LGNNGLRTEPTPTG
+801 LGNNGLRTEKTPTG

-823 TTGSNVPSPEP
+823 TTGSSAPSSEP

-909 EDTYENS
+909 EDTYQNS
-916 YPGYETTPQGRV
+916 YPGYTTTPQGRV
-928 VYDSTGNIAASVTV
+928 VYDSTGDIAASVTV

-971 AQSNITG
+971 AQPNITG

-1019 APTTVASPYT
+1019 APTTVLSPYT

-1042 DTDGDGKPDVTEEK
+1042 DTDGDGNPDVTEDK

-1064 SGYFDSISSTTTKEE
+1064 GGTFGSDETKTET
-1079 KVPAQPSYRLNTTDE
+1079 VPAQDRYRLNTTAE
-1094 FKPSRDQVGGK
+1094 FKPTHANDNSTK
-1105 DVAFVGWSETQHSDI
+1105 VAFVGWSLTDNDTI
-1120 YGLDDNYDPSILAAT
+1120 YGLNDNYDPSILAAT
-1135 VNVSTADA
+1135 VDVSSEDK

-1150 YDSDGDGKPDVQ
+1150 YDTNGDGKPDVQ
-1162 DESYVITAS
+1162 DESYTITAS

-1178 TPLTRYVLA
+1178 TPPTRYVIA
-1187 GANAEFTIQPEENYA
+1187 GTDAEFTITPDTNYA
-1202 LDTVTIVKKN
+1202 LDTVTIVKQ
-1212 IDDTTVETKTYPND
+1212 DVGGSTVETKTYPND
-1226 GEHNIPGYA
+1226 GEHNIPGYT
-1235 SGALTLENVQ
+1235 SGTLTLSDVR
-1245 SNYAITV
+1245 SDYAITV
-1252 TFAEDADKDGTPD
+1252 TFASDNDGDGTPD

-1297 RHTLKSTDEYHPS
+1297 RHTLKSTDEYQPT
-1310 HADQDGHKVLFIGW
+1310 HAGQDNHQVLFIGW

-1335 ERGDGDSLPTL
+1335 ERGDALPQTSTRL
-1346 CGRTVTI
+1346 TI
-1353 SGDMVVYA
+1353 SGDMTVYA
-1361 VWGLDGDDDSKPD
+1361 VWGLDGDDDGKPD

-1388 NGSISPEEAYVSDGG
+1388 NGSINPKEAYVSDGG
-1403 SATFTIAPASGYAV
+1403 SVTFTIAPASGYAV

-1467 DEDSNGVPDANE
+1467 DEDDNGVPDANE
-1479 PEDAYTLTYHANG
+1479 PEAAYTLTYHANG
-1492 GAFDGQTDP
+1492 GAFDDGKD
-1501 YVVNDVAAGPH
+1501 
-1512 TLNDIAA
+1512 TLEVKDLSGTYQLRDKA
-1519 PTHDAVEYNGQQ
+1519 PTHDPVDLDGTS
-1531 DVPVLFIGWMT
+1531 VPVLFIGWMT
-1542 EDDHETIY
+1542 EGDHETIY
-1550 SVEGTAPDTVTS
+1550 SVEDTAPDTVTS
-1562 VSMDEDKAVWAA
+1562 VAMDEDKAVWAA

-1624 EDGYALDTIQVNGKT
+1624 KDGYALDTIQVNSKT

-1667 TFGEDENGNGV
+1667 TFGEDENDNGV

-1688 QYTVTASSDS
+1688 QYTVTASSDN

-1749 TGNWTLEDIR
+1749 TGSWTLEDIR

-1859 GDDDNDDDDDG
+1859 GDDDDDDDDDG

-1936 NHTITAVFTAIQKL
+1936 NHTITAVFTASQKL

-2083 WIGGYPDGSFRPS
+2083 WIGGYPDGTFRPS

>member
-23 GTALAADPDP
+23 GTALAADPGSTT
-33 APVADTT
+33 ADTST
-40 TYTDWEDLFG
+40 LTSWQDVFG
-50 VGEDAYL
+50 VGADQHL
-57 TTKDIGRIWT
+57 STKDIGRIWT
-67 DKSVST
+67 DKTVST
-73 EDITL
+73 EDI
-78 PGTTITGLTDNTVEK
+78 GLSGDIGQDVTVSKEP
-93 AADADFLVALS
+93 DADFLVGLS
-104 GLGSAATIV
+104 ALGSAATIV
-113 DQTAIP
+113 DKANVP
-119 TDTIL
+119 VDTVFI
-124 VLDMSPKM
+124 LDMSPKM
-132 QPNVNEMV
+132 GDPDAKAEAML
-140 TAANAALRNLLTS
+140 TATESAIRTLMAANPN
-153 NPYNRVGVVVYD
+153 NRVAVIGYSNYASVL
-165 NTSATI
+165 
-171 LPLDRYTNY
+171 LPLDHYQNGAQADYFNY
-180 DNGGT
+180 DP
-185 TELLTISGNTI
+185 NTI
-196 TSHGIG
+196 GTGGKVTAYGINSSTNPVENTFDIDRQSSGTDKYTQSGIYLGAQQLLNADTTVRVG
-202 GAQQIPQNSFSFDG
+202 GAQVDRAPQIILLSEGEPKDGDTNITAPPTTNSNNIQKFLVGDGAGSDESRHAQSFA
-216 GTYRNYQV
+216 
-224 GLHEGMYNL
+224 M
-233 ANAQDVTVE
+233 
-242 ISGQTVLRVPVI
+242 
-254 ISMASGNPERGRETF
+254 MM
-269 VGTPDEVAS
+269 
-278 SGYVNPYNDSNV
+278 
-290 TAKQQDSYVAQ
+290 
-301 AFLSLLTAAY
+301 TAAY
-311 SKKEIANNYTH
+311 MKGQVEDHYSSGASFITIGVDPGSADAPNLARLCLNPKEELSSNTHANAFNNYFNEYKTNTSVDIMRYGGGASRTDRVTFNDFPASVTSLAYNDAYYEVSDVGDSTAWESIFEEIAN
-322 NGESRTPYVYTVGVG
+322 SI
-337 DLSND
+337 
-342 SNEALANVV
+342 
-351 LNPSQ
+351 
-356 YLTEDTV
+356 
-363 VGREDNNLNDAL
+363 L
-375 TSYNNGSVQLIRSRF
+375 TS
-390 AVDVGSISRR
+390 
-400 YITISRGNNATLTL
+400 
-414 DDLKYND
+414 
-421 GYFAADNVSTAQAW
+421 
-435 NEIFD
+435 
-440 KVLTE
+440 
-445 INTAAPT
+445 APQY
-452 SPTETTEGA
+452 PTETPEGA
-461 EGTGGES
+461 DGTGGEK
-468 GFITFTDELGPYMK
+468 GTLVFTDKLGAYMK
-482 VVDAPTVLYGDHA
+482 V
-495 FTATTNDNGA
+495 
-505 TYTFT
+505 T
-510 GTVEGNE
+510 GTPRLVFANQQFEGK
-517 IYGEADL
+517 
-524 ADLELTVT
+524 T
-532 TEGDTQTLT
+532 T
-541 WKVPA
+541 
-546 SLIPLRT
+546 
-553 VTATTHVD
+553 
-561 GDGGKTY
+561 DGGKTY
-568 SIQQDQEAYP
+568 IFEGSIDANEIYPGAASLEYMTLEVSTDQNGQQTLTWTIPAALLPLRTLTATSSTDSTGVTSHTIQQDRGAYP
-578 IRLFYSVGRD
+578 IRLFYSVDRD
-588 DAVEF
+588 ETVTF
-593 DQDDNDYLIAHS
+593 DQGDNDYLIAHS

-613 SNAWDTADTED
+613 SNAWDAAAQDD
-624 TQYGTTTAVFT
+624 TQYGTATAVFT
-635 PAQSNAFY
+635 PADSNAFY

-659 GGNQKLLTHEE
+659 GGSQTLLTHDE
-670 ALAHLLQ
+670 ALDHLLQ
-677 STVIPEQ
+677 STVIPER

-691 TIYNIVRA
+691 TTYNIVRA
-699 QEAHKG
+699 KDSHTGK
-705 QGAAFFYEHRYYQ
+705 GAAFFYEHRYYQ
-718 AQGTGDTGELDA
+718 AQDTGDEGELEA

-738 VLNPNALQGHVVDD
+738 VLNPQALIGHTDGD
-752 AGGLSIQKGSTKL
+752 ADGLYIEAGSAKL
-765 SRVSDGNAAK
+765 SRVSDGSADK
-775 TSNETGTAVHYRHPV
+775 TGNGTGTAVHYRHPV
-790 YDVDATTVTVH
+790 YNVDDTTVTVH
-801 LGNNGLRTEPTPTG
+801 LGNNGLRTEKTPTG

-834 TFTYTLELYNVSPE
+834 EFTYKLELYNVSPE

-916 YPGYETTPQGRV
+916 YPRYETTPQGRV

-960 AVQGSVTNVPS
+960 AVQGSVANVPS

-978 GTQVTLAGGPT
+978 GTQVTPAGGPT
-989 HSAVGSVAVAF
+989 HSSVNGVAVAF

-1006 TNKTTTILSANDT
+1006 TNKTSTILSANDT
-1019 APTTVASPYT
+1019 APTTVVSPYT

-1042 DTDGDGKPDVTEEK
+1042 DTDGDGKPDVTEDK

-1064 SGYFDSISSTTTKEE
+1064 GGTFGSDEAKTET
-1079 KVPAQPSYRLNTTDE
+1079 VPAQDRYRLNTTAE
-1094 FKPSRDQVGGK
+1094 FKPTHADDNSTE
-1105 DVAFVGWSETQHSDI
+1105 VAFVGWSETQHSDI

-1135 VNVSTADA
+1135 VDVSTTDA

-1150 YDSDGDGKPDVQ
+1150 YDSNGDGKPDVQ
-1162 DESYVITAS
+1162 DESYGITAS
-1171 AGANGSI
+1171 VDGGNGSI
-1178 TPLTRYVLA
+1178 TPPTRYVIA
-1187 GANAEFTIQPEENYA
+1187 GTDAEFTITPDTNYA
-1202 LDTVTIVKKN
+1202 LDTVTIVKQ
-1212 IDDTTVETKTYPND
+1212 DVGGSTVETKTYPND
-1226 GEHNIPGYA
+1226 GEHNIPGYT
-1235 SGALTLENVQ
+1235 SGTLTLSDVR
-1245 SNYAITV
+1245 SDYAITV
-1252 TFAEDADKDGTPD
+1252 TFAEDADQDGTPD

-1273 DANGGYFGSEGTT
+1273 DANGGYFSSEDEQT
-1286 EKTETGLNDGD
+1286 KTETGLNDD
-1297 RHTLKSTDEYHPS
+1297 QNYKLNTTNDFKPT

-1324 TTDTSAQNEVY
+1324 TTDTSAQNKVY
-1335 ERGDGDSLPTL
+1335 KRGDTPPKTSTRL
-1346 CGRTVTI
+1346 TI
-1353 SGDMVVYA
+1353 SGDMTVYA
-1361 VWGLDGDDDSKPD
+1361 VWGLDGDDDGKPD

-1381 ITATAGD
+1381 ITATTGP
-1388 NGSISPEEAYVSDGG
+1388 NGSINPKEAYVSDGG
-1403 SATFTIAPASGYAV
+1403 SATFTITPVSGYAV
-1417 DTITIDADEAGEQV
+1417 DTITIDSTAHKNDGTAPAPG
-1431 LTNNGGSLPTGVAE
+1431 TSWT
-1445 KWASYTFSNVTED
+1445 SYTFKDVTED

-1467 DEDSNGVPDANE
+1467 DEDNNGVPDANE
-1479 PEDAYTLTYHANG
+1479 PEAAYTLTYHANG

-1512 TLNDIAA
+1512 TLSDIAA

-1550 SVEGTAPDTVTS
+1550 SVEDTAPDTVTS

-1624 EDGYALDTIQVNGKT
+1624 KDGYALDTIQVNSKT

-1667 TFGEDENGNGV
+1667 TFGEDENDNGV

-1749 TGNWTLEDIR
+1749 TGSWTLEDIR

-1859 GDDDNDDDDDG
+1859 GDDDDDDDDDG

-1936 NHTITAVFTAIQKL
+1936 NHTITAVFTASQKL

-2083 WIGGYPDGSFRPS
+2083 WIGGYPDGTFRPS

-2150 HGHIKAGGSEQWT
+2150 HDHIKAGGSEQWT

>member
-23 GTALAADPDP
+23 GTALAADPGSTT
-33 APVADTT
+33 ADTST
-40 TYTDWEDLFG
+40 LTSWQDVFG
-50 VGEDAYL
+50 VGADQHL
-57 TTKDIGRIWT
+57 STKDIGRIWT
-67 DKSVST
+67 DKTVST
-73 EDITL
+73 EDI
-78 PGTTITGLTDNTVEK
+78 GLSGDIGQDVTVSKEP
-93 AADADFLVALS
+93 DADFLVGLS
-104 GLGSAATIV
+104 ALGSAATIV
-113 DQTAIP
+113 DKANVP
-119 TDTIL
+119 VDTVFI
-124 VLDMSPKM
+124 LDMSPKM
-132 QPNVNEMV
+132 GDPDAKAEAML
-140 TAANAALRNLLTS
+140 TATESAIRTLMAANPN
-153 NPYNRVGVVVYD
+153 NRVAVIGYSNYASVL
-165 NTSATI
+165 
-171 LPLDRYTNY
+171 LPLDHYQNGAQADYFNY
-180 DNGGT
+180 DP
-185 TELLTISGNTI
+185 NTI
-196 TSHGIG
+196 GTGGKVTAYGINSSTNPVENTFDIDRQSSGTDKYTQSGIYLGAQQLLNADTTVRVG
-202 GAQQIPQNSFSFDG
+202 GAQVDRAPQIILLSEGEPKDGDTNITAPPTTNSNNIQKFLVGDGAGSDESRHAQSFA
-216 GTYRNYQV
+216 
-224 GLHEGMYNL
+224 M
-233 ANAQDVTVE
+233 
-242 ISGQTVLRVPVI
+242 
-254 ISMASGNPERGRETF
+254 MM
-269 VGTPDEVAS
+269 
-278 SGYVNPYNDSNV
+278 
-290 TAKQQDSYVAQ
+290 
-301 AFLSLLTAAY
+301 TAAY
-311 SKKEIANNYTH
+311 MKGQVEDHYSSGASFITIGVDPGSADAPNLARLCLNPKEELSSNTHANAFNNYFNEYKTNTSVDIMRYGGGASRTDRVTFNDFPASVTSLAYNDAYYEVSDVGDSTAWESIFEEIAN
-322 NGESRTPYVYTVGVG
+322 S
-337 DLSND
+337 S
-342 SNEALANVV
+342 
-351 LNPSQ
+351 
-356 YLTEDTV
+356 
-363 VGREDNNLNDAL
+363 L
-375 TSYNNGSVQLIRSRF
+375 TS
-390 AVDVGSISRR
+390 
-400 YITISRGNNATLTL
+400 
-414 DDLKYND
+414 
-421 GYFAADNVSTAQAW
+421 
-435 NEIFD
+435 
-440 KVLTE
+440 
-445 INTAAPT
+445 APQY
-452 SPTETTEGA
+452 PTETPEGA
-461 EGTGGES
+461 DGTGGEK
-468 GFITFTDELGPYMK
+468 GTLVFTDKLGAYMK
-482 VVDAPTVLYGDHA
+482 V
-495 FTATTNDNGA
+495 
-505 TYTFT
+505 T
-510 GTVEGNE
+510 GTPRLVFANQQFEGK
-517 IYGEADL
+517 
-524 ADLELTVT
+524 T
-532 TEGDTQTLT
+532 T
-541 WKVPA
+541 
-546 SLIPLRT
+546 
-553 VTATTHVD
+553 
-561 GDGGKTY
+561 DGGKTY
-568 SIQQDQEAYP
+568 IFEGSIDANEIYPGAASLEYMTLEVSTDQNGQQTLTWTIPAALLPLRTLTATSSTDSTGVTSHTIQQDRGAYP
-578 IRLFYSVGRD
+578 IRLFYSVDRD
-588 DAVEF
+588 ETVTF
-593 DQDDNDYLIAHS
+593 DQGDNDYLIAHS

-613 SNAWDTADTED
+613 SNAWDAAAQDD
-624 TQYGTTTAVFT
+624 TQYGTATAVFT
-635 PAQSNAFY
+635 PADSNAFY

-659 GGNQKLLTHEE
+659 GGSQTLLTHDE
-670 ALAHLLQ
+670 ALDHLLQ
-677 STVIPEQ
+677 STVIPER

-691 TIYNIVRA
+691 TTYNIVRA
-699 QEAHKG
+699 KDSHTGK
-705 QGAAFFYEHRYYQ
+705 GAAFFYEHRYYQ
-718 AQGTGDTGELDA
+718 AQDTGDEGELEA

-738 VLNPNALQGHVVDD
+738 VLNPQALIGHTDGD
-752 AGGLSIQKGSTKL
+752 ADGLYIEAGSAKL
-765 SRVSDGNAAK
+765 SRVSDGSADK
-775 TSNETGTAVHYRHPV
+775 TGNGTGTAVHYRHPV
-790 YDVDATTVTVH
+790 YNVDDTTVTVH
-801 LGNNGLRTEPTPTG
+801 LGNNGLRTEKTPTG

-834 TFTYTLELYNVSPE
+834 EFTYKLELYNVSPE

-916 YPGYETTPQGRV
+916 YPRYETTPQGRV

-960 AVQGSVTNVPS
+960 AVQGSVANVPS

-978 GTQVTLAGGPT
+978 GTQVTPAGGPT
-989 HSAVGSVAVAF
+989 HSSVNGVAVAF

-1006 TNKTTTILSANDT
+1006 TNKTSTILSANDT
-1019 APTTVASPYT
+1019 APTTVVSPYT

-1042 DTDGDGKPDVTEEK
+1042 DTDGDGKPDVTEDK

-1064 SGYFDSISSTTTKEE
+1064 GGTFGSDEAKTET
-1079 KVPAQPSYRLNTTDE
+1079 VPAQDRYRLNTTAE
-1094 FKPSRDQVGGK
+1094 FKPTHADDNSTE
-1105 DVAFVGWSETQHSDI
+1105 VAFVGWSETQHSDI

-1135 VNVSTADA
+1135 VDVSTTDA

-1150 YDSDGDGKPDVQ
+1150 YDSNGDGKPDVQ
-1162 DESYVITAS
+1162 DESYGITAS
-1171 AGANGSI
+1171 VDGGNGSI
-1178 TPLTRYVLA
+1178 TPPTRYVIA
-1187 GANAEFTIQPEENYA
+1187 GTDAEFTITPDTNYA
-1202 LDTVTIVKKN
+1202 LDTVTIVKQ
-1212 IDDTTVETKTYPND
+1212 DVGGSTVETKTYPND
-1226 GEHNIPGYA
+1226 GEHNIPGYT
-1235 SGALTLENVQ
+1235 SGTLTLSDVR
-1245 SNYAITV
+1245 SDYAITV
-1252 TFAEDADKDGTPD
+1252 TFAEDADQDGTPD

-1273 DANGGYFGSEGTT
+1273 DANGGYFSSEDEQT
-1286 EKTETGLNDGD
+1286 KTETGLNDD
-1297 RHTLKSTDEYHPS
+1297 QNYKLNTTNDFKPT

-1324 TTDTSAQNEVY
+1324 TTDTSAQNKVY
-1335 ERGDGDSLPTL
+1335 KRGDTPPKTSTRL
-1346 CGRTVTI
+1346 TI
-1353 SGDMVVYA
+1353 SGDMTVYA
-1361 VWGLDGDDDSKPD
+1361 VWGLDGDDDGKPD

-1381 ITATAGD
+1381 ITATTGP
-1388 NGSISPEEAYVSDGG
+1388 NGSINPKEAYVSDGG
-1403 SATFTIAPASGYAV
+1403 SATFTITPVSGYAV
-1417 DTITIDADEAGEQV
+1417 DTITIDSTAHKNDGTAPAPG
-1431 LTNNGGSLPTGVAE
+1431 TSWT
-1445 KWASYTFSNVTED
+1445 SYTFKDVTED

-1467 DEDSNGVPDANE
+1467 DEDNNGVPDANE
-1479 PEDAYTLTYHANG
+1479 PEAAYTLTYHANG

-1512 TLNDIAA
+1512 TLSDIAA

-1550 SVEGTAPDTVTS
+1550 SVEDTAPDTVTS

-1624 EDGYALDTIQVNGKT
+1624 KDGYALDTIQVNSKT

-1667 TFGEDENGNGV
+1667 TFGEDENDNGV

-1749 TGNWTLEDIR
+1749 TGSWTLEDIR

-1859 GDDDNDDDDDG
+1859 GDDDDDDDDDG

-1936 NHTITAVFTAIQKL
+1936 NHTITAVFTASQKL

-2083 WIGGYPDGSFRPS
+2083 WIGGYPDGTFRPS

-2150 HGHIKAGGSEQWT
+2150 HDHIKAGGSEQWT

>member
-50 VGEDAYL
+50 VGGSAYL

-73 EDITL
+73 QDITL
-78 PGTTITGLTDNTVEK
+78 PGTNIDGLENNTVKKE
-93 AADADFLVALS
+93 ADADFLVALS

-113 DQTAIP
+113 DRVSVPI
-119 TDTIL
+119 DTVLI
-124 VLDMSPKM
+124 LDMSPKM
-132 QPNVNEMV
+132 GDPDAKAEAML
-140 TAANAALRNLLTS
+140 TATESAIRTLMAANPN
-153 NPYNRVGVVVYD
+153 NRVAVIGYSDYASVL
-165 NTSATI
+165 
-171 LPLDRYTNY
+171 LPLDHYQNGAQADYFNY
-180 DNGGT
+180 DP
-185 TELLTISGNTI
+185 NTI
-196 TSHGIG
+196 GTGGKVTAYGINSSTNPVENTFDIDRQSSGTDKYTQSGIYLGAQQLLNADTTVRVG
-202 GAQQIPQNSFSFDG
+202 GAQVDRAPQIILLSEGEPKDGDTNITAPPTTNSNNIQKFEPGDVGDRNETRHAQSFA
-216 GTYRNYQV
+216 
-224 GLHEGMYNL
+224 M
-233 ANAQDVTVE
+233 
-242 ISGQTVLRVPVI
+242 
-254 ISMASGNPERGRETF
+254 MM
-269 VGTPDEVAS
+269 
-278 SGYVNPYNDSNV
+278 
-290 TAKQQDSYVAQ
+290 
-301 AFLSLLTAAY
+301 TAAY
-311 SKKEIANNYTH
+311 VKGQVADHYTHEGAFITIGVDPDTADAPNLARLCLNPKGELSSNTHANDFNNYFNDYQTNSSVEIMRYYRGIGNSTATFSDFPASVTSLAYNDAYYEVTDVNNAEAWKEIFDEIAN
-322 NGESRTPYVYTVGVG
+322 
-337 DLSND
+337 D
-342 SNEALANVV
+342 
-351 LNPSQ
+351 
-356 YLTEDTV
+356 
-363 VGREDNNLNDAL
+363 
-375 TSYNNGSVQLIRSRF
+375 I
-390 AVDVGSISRR
+390 
-400 YITISRGNNATLTL
+400 AT
-414 DDLKYND
+414 
-421 GYFAADNVSTAQAW
+421 Q
-435 NEIFD
+435 
-440 KVLTE
+440 
-445 INTAAPT
+445 APT
-452 SPTETTEGA
+452 SPTETPEGA

-482 VVDAPTVLYGDHA
+482 VVGAPTVLYGDHA
-495 FTATTNDNGA
+495 VKATTSDNGA

-517 IYGEADL
+517 IYGAADL
-524 ADLELTVT
+524 SDLELTVT
-532 TEGDTQTLT
+532 TGGDTQTLT

-553 VTATTHVD
+553 VTAESATNALGETTH
-561 GDGGKTY
+561 T
-568 SIQQDQEAYP
+568 IQQNQEAYP
-578 IRLFYSVGRD
+578 IRLFYSVDRD
-588 DAVEF
+588 ETVTF
-593 DQDDNDYLIAHS
+593 DQDDNEYLIAHS

-613 SNAWDTADTED
+613 SNAWDAAAQDD
-624 TQYGTTTAVFT
+624 TQYGTATAVFT
-635 PAQSNAFY
+635 PADSNAFY

-659 GGNQKLLTHEE
+659 GGSQTLLTHDE
-670 ALAHLLQ
+670 ALDHLLQ
-677 STVIPEQ
+677 STVIPER

-691 TIYNIVRA
+691 TTYNIVRA
-699 QEAHKG
+699 KDSHTGK
-705 QGAAFFYEHRYYQ
+705 GAAFFYEHRYYQ
-718 AQGTGDTGELDA
+718 AQDTGDEGELEA

-738 VLNPNALQGHVVDD
+738 VLNPQALIGHTDGD
-752 AGGLSIQKGSTKL
+752 ADGLYIEAGSAKL
-765 SRVSDGNAAK
+765 SRVSDGSADK
-775 TSNETGTAVHYRHPV
+775 TGNGTGTAVHYRHPV
-790 YDVDATTVTVH
+790 YNVDDTTVTVH
-801 LGNNGLRTEPTPTG
+801 LGNNGLRTEKTPTG

-834 TFTYTLELYNVSPE
+834 EFTYKLELYNVSPE

-916 YPGYETTPQGRV
+916 YPRYETTPQGRV

-960 AVQGSVTNVPS
+960 AVQGSVANVPS

-978 GTQVTLAGGPT
+978 GTQVTPAGGPT
-989 HSAVGSVAVAF
+989 HSSVNGVAVAF

-1006 TNKTTTILSANDT
+1006 TNKTSTILSANDT
-1019 APTTVASPYT
+1019 APTTVVSPYT

-1042 DTDGDGKPDVTEEK
+1042 DTDGDGKPDVTEDK

-1064 SGYFDSISSTTTKEE
+1064 GGTFGSDEAKTET
-1079 KVPAQPSYRLNTTDE
+1079 VPAQDRYRLNTTAE
-1094 FKPSRDQVGGK
+1094 FKPTHADDNSTE
-1105 DVAFVGWSETQHSDI
+1105 VAFVGWSETQHSDI

-1135 VNVSTADA
+1135 VDVSTTDA

-1150 YDSDGDGKPDVQ
+1150 YDSNGDGKPDVQ
-1162 DESYVITAS
+1162 DESYGITAS
-1171 AGANGSI
+1171 VDGGNGSI
-1178 TPLTRYVLA
+1178 TPPTRYVIA
-1187 GANAEFTIQPEENYA
+1187 GTDAEFTITPDTNYA
-1202 LDTVTIVKKN
+1202 LDTVTIVKQ
-1212 IDDTTVETKTYPND
+1212 DVGGSTVETKTYPND
-1226 GEHNIPGYA
+1226 GEHNIPGYT
-1235 SGALTLENVQ
+1235 SGTLTLSDVR
-1245 SNYAITV
+1245 SDYAITV
-1252 TFAEDADKDGTPD
+1252 TFAEDADQDGTPD

-1273 DANGGYFGSEGTT
+1273 DANGGYFSSEDEQT
-1286 EKTETGLNDGD
+1286 KTETGLNDD
-1297 RHTLKSTDEYHPS
+1297 QNYKLNTTNDFKPT

-1324 TTDTSAQNEVY
+1324 TTDTSAQNKVY
-1335 ERGDGDSLPTL
+1335 KRGDTPPKTSTRL
-1346 CGRTVTI
+1346 TI
-1353 SGDMVVYA
+1353 SGDMTVYA
-1361 VWGLDGDDDSKPD
+1361 VWGLDGDDDGKPD

-1381 ITATAGD
+1381 ITATTGP
-1388 NGSISPEEAYVSDGG
+1388 NGSINPKEAYVSDGG
-1403 SATFTIAPASGYAV
+1403 SATFTITPVSGYAV
-1417 DTITIDADEAGEQV
+1417 DTITIDSTAHKNDGTAPAPG
-1431 LTNNGGSLPTGVAE
+1431 TSWT
-1445 KWASYTFSNVTED
+1445 SYTFKDVTED

-1467 DEDSNGVPDANE
+1467 DEDNNGVPDANE
-1479 PEDAYTLTYHANG
+1479 PEAAYTLTYHANG

-1512 TLNDIAA
+1512 TLSDIAA

-1550 SVEGTAPDTVTS
+1550 SVEDTAPDTVTS

-1667 TFGEDENGNGV
+1667 TFGEDENDNGV

-1749 TGNWTLEDIR
+1749 TGSWTLEDIR

-1859 GDDDNDDDDDG
+1859 GDDDDDDDDDG

-1936 NHTITAVFTAIQKL
+1936 NHTITAVFTASQKL

-2083 WIGGYPDGSFRPS
+2083 WIGGYPDGTFRPS

-2150 HGHIKAGGSEQWT
+2150 HDHIKAGGSEQWT

>member
-1 MRKLRKP
+1 M
-8 LSWLLAVCMLFSLLP
+8 M
-23 GTALAADPDP
+23 
-33 APVADTT
+33 
-40 TYTDWEDLFG
+40 
-50 VGEDAYL
+50 
-57 TTKDIGRIWT
+57 
-67 DKSVST
+67 
-73 EDITL
+73 
-78 PGTTITGLTDNTVEK
+78 
-93 AADADFLVALS
+93 
-104 GLGSAATIV
+104 
-113 DQTAIP
+113 
-119 TDTIL
+119 
-124 VLDMSPKM
+124 M
-132 QPNVNEMV
+132 
-140 TAANAALRNLLTS
+140 
-153 NPYNRVGVVVYD
+153 
-165 NTSATI
+165 
-171 LPLDRYTNY
+171 
-180 DNGGT
+180 
-185 TELLTISGNTI
+185 
-196 TSHGIG
+196 
-202 GAQQIPQNSFSFDG
+202 
-216 GTYRNYQV
+216 
-224 GLHEGMYNL
+224 
-233 ANAQDVTVE
+233 
-242 ISGQTVLRVPVI
+242 
-254 ISMASGNPERGRETF
+254 
-269 VGTPDEVAS
+269 
-278 SGYVNPYNDSNV
+278 
-290 TAKQQDSYVAQ
+290 
-301 AFLSLLTAAY
+301 TAAY
-311 SKKEIANNYTH
+311 VKGQVADHYAHDGAFITIGVNPGSADAPNLARLCLNPKGELSSNTHANDFNNYFNEYKTNTSVDIMRYGGGASRTDRVTFNNFPASVTSLAYNDAYYEVTDVDNAEAWKEIFDEIAN
-322 NGESRTPYVYTVGVG
+322 
-337 DLSND
+337 D
-342 SNEALANVV
+342 
-351 LNPSQ
+351 
-356 YLTEDTV
+356 
-363 VGREDNNLNDAL
+363 
-375 TSYNNGSVQLIRSRF
+375 I
-390 AVDVGSISRR
+390 
-400 YITISRGNNATLTL
+400 AT
-414 DDLKYND
+414 
-421 GYFAADNVSTAQAW
+421 Q
-435 NEIFD
+435 
-440 KVLTE
+440 
-445 INTAAPT
+445 APT
-452 SPTETTEGA
+452 SPTETPEGA
-461 EGTGGES
+461 PGTGGES

-482 VVDAPTVLYGDHA
+482 VVGAPTVLYGDHA
-495 FTATTNDNGA
+495 VKATTSDNGA

-517 IYGEADL
+517 IYGAADL
-524 ADLELTVT
+524 SDLELTVT
-532 TEGDTQTLT
+532 PGGDTQTLT

-553 VTATTHVD
+553 VTAESATNALGETTH
-561 GDGGKTY
+561 T
-568 SIQQDQEAYP
+568 IQQNQEAYP
-578 IRLFYSVGRD
+578 IRLFYSVD
-588 DAVEF
+588 WDETVTF

-613 SNAWDTADTED
+613 SNAWDAAAKDD
-624 TQYGTTTAVFT
+624 AQYGTATAVFT
-635 PAQSNAFY
+635 PAASNAFY

-659 GGNQKLLTHEE
+659 GGSQKLLTHQE
-670 ALAHLLQ
+670 ALEHLLQ
-677 STVIPEQ
+677 STVIPER

-691 TIYNIVRA
+691 TTYNIVRA

-718 AQGTGDTGELDA
+718 AQDTGDTGELDA

-738 VLNPNALQGHVVDD
+738 VLNPRALQGHVVDD
-752 AGGLSIQKGSTKL
+752 AGGLSIKEGSAKL

-775 TSNETGTAVHYRHPV
+775 TGNTTGTAVHYRHPV
-790 YDVDATTVTVH
+790 YNVDDTKVTVH
-801 LGNNGLRTEPTPTG
+801 LGNNGLRTEKTPTG

-823 TTGSNVPSPEP
+823 TTGSSAPSSEP

-909 EDTYENS
+909 EDTYQNS
-916 YPGYETTPQGRV
+916 YPGYTTTPQGRV
-928 VYDSTGNIAASVTV
+928 VYDSTGDIAASVTV

-971 AQSNITG
+971 AQPNITG

-1019 APTTVASPYT
+1019 APTTVLSPYT

-1042 DTDGDGKPDVTEEK
+1042 DTDGDGNPDVTEDK

-1064 SGYFDSISSTTTKEE
+1064 GGTFGSDETKTET
-1079 KVPAQPSYRLNTTDE
+1079 VPAQDRYRLNTTAE
-1094 FKPSRDQVGGK
+1094 FKPTHANDNSTK
-1105 DVAFVGWSETQHSDI
+1105 VAFVGWSLTDNDTI
-1120 YGLDDNYDPSILAAT
+1120 YGLNDNYDPSILAAT
-1135 VNVSTADA
+1135 VDVSSEDK

-1150 YDSDGDGKPDVQ
+1150 YDTNGDGKPDVQ
-1162 DESYVITAS
+1162 DESYTITAS

-1178 TPLTRYVLA
+1178 TPPTRYVIA
-1187 GANAEFTIQPEENYA
+1187 GTDAEFTITPDTNYA
-1202 LDTVTIVKKN
+1202 LDTVTIVKQ
-1212 IDDTTVETKTYPND
+1212 DVGGSTVETKTYPND
-1226 GEHNIPGYA
+1226 GEHNIPGYT
-1235 SGALTLENVQ
+1235 SGTLTLSDVR
-1245 SNYAITV
+1245 SDYAITV
-1252 TFAEDADKDGTPD
+1252 TFASDNDGDGTPD

-1297 RHTLKSTDEYHPS
+1297 RHTLKSTDEYQPT
-1310 HADQDGHKVLFIGW
+1310 HAGQDNHQVLFIGW

-1335 ERGDGDSLPTL
+1335 ERGDALPQTSTRL
-1346 CGRTVTI
+1346 TI
-1353 SGDMVVYA
+1353 SGDMTVYA
-1361 VWGLDGDDDSKPD
+1361 VWGLDGDDDGKPD

-1388 NGSISPEEAYVSDGG
+1388 NGSINPKEAYVSDGG
-1403 SATFTIAPASGYAV
+1403 SVTFTIAPASGYAV

-1467 DEDSNGVPDANE
+1467 DEDDNGVPDANE
-1479 PEDAYTLTYHANG
+1479 PEAAYTLTYHANG
-1492 GAFDGQTDP
+1492 GAFDDGKD
-1501 YVVNDVAAGPH
+1501 
-1512 TLNDIAA
+1512 TLEVKDLSGTYQLRDKA
-1519 PTHDAVEYNGQQ
+1519 PTHDPVDLDGTS
-1531 DVPVLFIGWMT
+1531 VPVLFIGWMT
-1542 EDDHETIY
+1542 EGDHETIY
-1550 SVEGTAPDTVTS
+1550 SVEDTAPDTVTS
-1562 VSMDEDKAVWAA
+1562 VAMDEDKAVWAA

-1624 EDGYALDTIQVNGKT
+1624 KDGYALDTIQVNSKT

-1667 TFGEDENGNGV
+1667 TFGEDENDNGV

-1688 QYTVTASSDS
+1688 QYTVTASSDN

-1749 TGNWTLEDIR
+1749 TGSWTLEDIR

-1859 GDDDNDDDDDG
+1859 GDDDDDDDDDG

-1936 NHTITAVFTAIQKL
+1936 NHTITAVFTASQKL

-2083 WIGGYPDGSFRPS
+2083 WIGGYPDGTFRPS

>member
-50 VGEDAYL
+50 VGGSAYL

-73 EDITL
+73 QDITL
-78 PGTTITGLTDNTVEK
+78 PGPVITGLTNNTVEK
-93 AADADFLVALS
+93 EAVADFLVALS

-113 DQTAIP
+113 DRVSVPI
-119 TDTIL
+119 DTVLI
-124 VLDMSPKM
+124 LDMSPKM
-132 QPNVNEMV
+132 GDPDAKAEAML
-140 TAANAALRNLLTS
+140 TATESAIRTLMAANPN
-153 NPYNRVGVVVYD
+153 NRVAVIGYSDYASVL
-165 NTSATI
+165 
-171 LPLDRYTNY
+171 LPLDHYQNGAQADYFNYNPNTIGTGGKVTAYGINSSTNPVENTFDIDRQSSGTDKYTQSGIYLGAQQLLNA
-180 DNGGT
+180 GT
-185 TELLTISGNTI
+185 TVRV
-196 TSHGIG
+196 G
-202 GAQQIPQNSFSFDG
+202 GAQVDRAPQIILLSEGEPKDGDTNITAPPTTNSNNIQKFVVGDGAGSDESRHAQSFA
-216 GTYRNYQV
+216 
-224 GLHEGMYNL
+224 M
-233 ANAQDVTVE
+233 
-242 ISGQTVLRVPVI
+242 
-254 ISMASGNPERGRETF
+254 MM
-269 VGTPDEVAS
+269 
-278 SGYVNPYNDSNV
+278 
-290 TAKQQDSYVAQ
+290 
-301 AFLSLLTAAY
+301 TAAY
-311 SKKEIANNYTH
+311 VKGQVADHYAHDGAFITIGVNPGSADAPNLARLCLNPKGELSSNTHANDFNNYFNEYKTNTSVDIMRYGGGASRTDRVTFNNFPASVTSLAYNDAYYEVTDVDNAEAWKEIFDEIAN
-322 NGESRTPYVYTVGVG
+322 
-337 DLSND
+337 D
-342 SNEALANVV
+342 
-351 LNPSQ
+351 
-356 YLTEDTV
+356 
-363 VGREDNNLNDAL
+363 
-375 TSYNNGSVQLIRSRF
+375 I
-390 AVDVGSISRR
+390 
-400 YITISRGNNATLTL
+400 AT
-414 DDLKYND
+414 
-421 GYFAADNVSTAQAW
+421 Q
-435 NEIFD
+435 
-440 KVLTE
+440 
-445 INTAAPT
+445 APT
-452 SPTETTEGA
+452 SPTETPEGA
-461 EGTGGES
+461 PGTGGES

-482 VVDAPTVLYGDHA
+482 VVGAPTVLYGDHA
-495 FTATTNDNGA
+495 VKATTSDNGA

-517 IYGEADL
+517 IYGAADL
-524 ADLELTVT
+524 SDLELTVT
-532 TEGDTQTLT
+532 PGGDTQTLT

-553 VTATTHVD
+553 VTAESATNALGETTH
-561 GDGGKTY
+561 T
-568 SIQQDQEAYP
+568 IQQNQEAYP
-578 IRLFYSVGRD
+578 IRLFYSVD
-588 DAVEF
+588 WDETVTF

-613 SNAWDTADTED
+613 SNAWDAAAKDD
-624 TQYGTTTAVFT
+624 AQYGTATAVFT
-635 PAQSNAFY
+635 PAASNAFY

-659 GGNQKLLTHEE
+659 GGSQKLLTHQE
-670 ALAHLLQ
+670 ALEHLLQ
-677 STVIPEQ
+677 STVIPER

-691 TIYNIVRA
+691 TTYNIVRA

-718 AQGTGDTGELDA
+718 AQDTGDTGELDA

-738 VLNPNALQGHVVDD
+738 VLNPRALQGHVVDD
-752 AGGLSIQKGSTKL
+752 AGGLSIKEGSAKL

-775 TSNETGTAVHYRHPV
+775 TGNTTGTAVHYRHPV
-790 YDVDATTVTVH
+790 YNVDDTKVTVH
-801 LGNNGLRTEPTPTG
+801 LGNNGLRTEKTPTG

-823 TTGSNVPSPEP
+823 TTGSSAPSSEP

-909 EDTYENS
+909 EDTYQNS
-916 YPGYETTPQGRV
+916 YPGYTTTPQGRV
-928 VYDSTGNIAASVTV
+928 VYDSTGDIAASVTV

-971 AQSNITG
+971 AQPNITG

-1019 APTTVASPYT
+1019 APTTVLSPYT

-1042 DTDGDGKPDVTEEK
+1042 DTDGDGNPDVTEDK

-1064 SGYFDSISSTTTKEE
+1064 GGTFGSDETKTET
-1079 KVPAQPSYRLNTTDE
+1079 VPAQDRYRLNTTAE
-1094 FKPSRDQVGGK
+1094 FKPTHANDNSTK
-1105 DVAFVGWSETQHSDI
+1105 VAFVGWSLTDNDTI
-1120 YGLDDNYDPSILAAT
+1120 YGLNDNYDPSILAAT
-1135 VNVSTADA
+1135 VDVSSEDK

-1150 YDSDGDGKPDVQ
+1150 YDTNGDGKPDVQ
-1162 DESYVITAS
+1162 DESYTITAS

-1178 TPLTRYVLA
+1178 TPPTRYVIA
-1187 GANAEFTIQPEENYA
+1187 GTDAEFTITPDTNYA
-1202 LDTVTIVKKN
+1202 LDTVTIVKQ
-1212 IDDTTVETKTYPND
+1212 DVGGSTVETKTYPND
-1226 GEHNIPGYA
+1226 GEHNIPGYT
-1235 SGALTLENVQ
+1235 SGTLTLSDVR
-1245 SNYAITV
+1245 SDYAITV
-1252 TFAEDADKDGTPD
+1252 TFASDNDGDGTPD

-1297 RHTLKSTDEYHPS
+1297 RHTLKSTDEYQPT
-1310 HADQDGHKVLFIGW
+1310 HAGQDNHQVLFIGW

-1335 ERGDGDSLPTL
+1335 ERGDALPQTSTRL
-1346 CGRTVTI
+1346 TI
-1353 SGDMVVYA
+1353 SGDMTVYA
-1361 VWGLDGDDDSKPD
+1361 VWGLDGDDDGKPD

-1388 NGSISPEEAYVSDGG
+1388 NGSINPKEAYVPDGG
-1403 SATFTIAPASGYAV
+1403 SVTFTIAPASGYAV

-1467 DEDSNGVPDANE
+1467 DEDDNGVPDANE
-1479 PEDAYTLTYHANG
+1479 PEAAYTLTYHANG
-1492 GAFDGQTDP
+1492 GAFDDGKD
-1501 YVVNDVAAGPH
+1501 
-1512 TLNDIAA
+1512 TLEVKDLSGTYQLRDKA
-1519 PTHDAVEYNGQQ
+1519 PTHDPVDLDGTS
-1531 DVPVLFIGWMT
+1531 VPVLFIGWMT
-1542 EDDHETIY
+1542 EGDHETIY
-1550 SVEGTAPDTVTS
+1550 SVEDTAPDTVTS
-1562 VSMDEDKAVWAA
+1562 VAMDEDKAVWAA

-1624 EDGYALDTIQVNGKT
+1624 KDGYALDTIQVNSKT

-1667 TFGEDENGNGV
+1667 TFGEDENDNGV

-1688 QYTVTASSDS
+1688 QYTVTASSDN

-1749 TGNWTLEDIR
+1749 TGSWTLEDIR

-1859 GDDDNDDDDDG
+1859 GDDDDDDDDDG

-1936 NHTITAVFTAIQKL
+1936 NHTITAVFTASQKL

-2083 WIGGYPDGSFRPS
+2083 WIGGYPDGTFRPS

>member
-23 GTALAADPDP
+23 GTALAADPGSTT
-33 APVADTT
+33 ADTST
-40 TYTDWEDLFG
+40 LTSWQDVFG
-50 VGEDAYL
+50 VGADQHL
-57 TTKDIGRIWT
+57 STKDIGRIWT
-67 DKSVST
+67 DKTVST
-73 EDITL
+73 EDI
-78 PGTTITGLTDNTVEK
+78 GLSGDIGQDVTVSKEP
-93 AADADFLVALS
+93 DADFLVGLS
-104 GLGSAATIV
+104 ALGSAATIV
-113 DQTAIP
+113 DKANVP
-119 TDTIL
+119 VDTVFI
-124 VLDMSPKM
+124 LDMSPKM
-132 QPNVNEMV
+132 GDPDAKAEAML
-140 TAANAALRNLLTS
+140 TATESAIRTLMAANPN
-153 NPYNRVGVVVYD
+153 NRVAVIGYSDYASVL
-165 NTSATI
+165 
-171 LPLDRYTNY
+171 LPLDHYQNGAQADYFNY
-180 DNGGT
+180 DP
-185 TELLTISGNTI
+185 NTI
-196 TSHGIG
+196 GTGGKVTAYGINSSTNPVENTFDIDRQSSGTDKYTQSGIYLGAQQLLNADTTVRVG
-202 GAQQIPQNSFSFDG
+202 GAQVDRAPQIILLSEGEPKDGDTNITAPPTTNSNNIQKFLVGDGAGSDESRHAQSFA
-216 GTYRNYQV
+216 
-224 GLHEGMYNL
+224 M
-233 ANAQDVTVE
+233 
-242 ISGQTVLRVPVI
+242 
-254 ISMASGNPERGRETF
+254 MM
-269 VGTPDEVAS
+269 
-278 SGYVNPYNDSNV
+278 
-290 TAKQQDSYVAQ
+290 
-301 AFLSLLTAAY
+301 TAAY
-311 SKKEIANNYTH
+311 MKGQVEDHYSSGASFITIGVDPGSADAPNLARLCLNPKEELSSNTHANAFNNYFNEYKT
-322 NGESRTPYVYTVGVG
+322 NTSVDIMRYGGGASRTDRVTFNDFPASVTSLAYNDAYYEVSDVG
-337 DLSND
+337 DTTAWESIFEEITN
-342 SNEALANVV
+342 SI
-351 LNPSQ
+351 
-356 YLTEDTV
+356 
-363 VGREDNNLNDAL
+363 L
-375 TSYNNGSVQLIRSRF
+375 TS
-390 AVDVGSISRR
+390 
-400 YITISRGNNATLTL
+400 
-414 DDLKYND
+414 
-421 GYFAADNVSTAQAW
+421 
-435 NEIFD
+435 
-440 KVLTE
+440 
-445 INTAAPT
+445 APQY
-452 SPTETTEGA
+452 PTETPEGA
-461 EGTGGES
+461 DGTGGEK
-468 GFITFTDELGPYMK
+468 GTLVFTDKLGAYMK
-482 VVDAPTVLYGDHA
+482 V
-495 FTATTNDNGA
+495 
-505 TYTFT
+505 T
-510 GTVEGNE
+510 GTPRLVFANQQFEGK
-517 IYGEADL
+517 
-524 ADLELTVT
+524 T
-532 TEGDTQTLT
+532 T
-541 WKVPA
+541 
-546 SLIPLRT
+546 
-553 VTATTHVD
+553 
-561 GDGGKTY
+561 DGGKTY
-568 SIQQDQEAYP
+568 IFEGSIDANEIYPGAASLEYMTLEVSTDQNGQQTLTWTIPAALLPLRTLTATSSTDSTGVTSHTIQQDRGAYP
-578 IRLFYSVGRD
+578 IRLFYSVDRD
-588 DAVEF
+588 ETVTF
-593 DQDDNDYLIAHS
+593 DQGDNDYLIAHS

-613 SNAWDTADTED
+613 SNAWDAAAQDD
-624 TQYGTTTAVFT
+624 TQYGTATAVFT
-635 PAQSNAFY
+635 PADSNAFY

-659 GGNQKLLTHEE
+659 GGSQTLLTHDE
-670 ALAHLLQ
+670 ALDHLLQ
-677 STVIPEQ
+677 STVIPER

-691 TIYNIVRA
+691 TTYNIVRA
-699 QEAHKG
+699 KDSHTGK
-705 QGAAFFYEHRYYQ
+705 GAAFFYEHRYYQ
-718 AQGTGDTGELDA
+718 AQDTGDEGELEA

-738 VLNPNALQGHVVDD
+738 VLNPQALIGHTDGD
-752 AGGLSIQKGSTKL
+752 ADGLYIEAGSAKL
-765 SRVSDGNAAK
+765 SRVSDGSADK
-775 TSNETGTAVHYRHPV
+775 TGNGTGTAVHYRHPV
-790 YDVDATTVTVH
+790 YNVDDTTVTVH
-801 LGNNGLRTEPTPTG
+801 LGNNGLRTEKTPTG

-834 TFTYTLELYNVSPE
+834 EFTYKLELYNVSPE

-916 YPGYETTPQGRV
+916 YPRYETTPQGRV

-960 AVQGSVTNVPS
+960 AVQGSVANVPS

-978 GTQVTLAGGPT
+978 GTQVTPAGGPT
-989 HSAVGSVAVAF
+989 HSSVNGVAVAF

-1006 TNKTTTILSANDT
+1006 TNKTSTILSANDT
-1019 APTTVASPYT
+1019 APTTVVSPYT

-1042 DTDGDGKPDVTEEK
+1042 DTDGDGKPDVTEDK

-1064 SGYFDSISSTTTKEE
+1064 GGTFGSDEAKTET
-1079 KVPAQPSYRLNTTDE
+1079 VPAQDRYRLNTTAE
-1094 FKPSRDQVGGK
+1094 FKPTHADDNSTE
-1105 DVAFVGWSETQHSDI
+1105 VAFVGWSETQHSDI

-1135 VNVSTADA
+1135 VDVSTTDA

-1150 YDSDGDGKPDVQ
+1150 YDSNGDGKPDVQ
-1162 DESYVITAS
+1162 DESYGITAS
-1171 AGANGSI
+1171 VDGGNGSI
-1178 TPLTRYVLA
+1178 TPPTRYVIA
-1187 GANAEFTIQPEENYA
+1187 GTDAEFTITPDTNYA
-1202 LDTVTIVKKN
+1202 LDTVTIVKQ
-1212 IDDTTVETKTYPND
+1212 DVGGSTVETKTYPND
-1226 GEHNIPGYA
+1226 GEHNIPGYT
-1235 SGALTLENVQ
+1235 SGTLTLSDVR
-1245 SNYAITV
+1245 SDYAITV
-1252 TFAEDADKDGTPD
+1252 TFAEDADQDGTPD

-1273 DANGGYFGSEGTT
+1273 DANGGYFSSEDEQT
-1286 EKTETGLNDGD
+1286 KTETGLNDD
-1297 RHTLKSTDEYHPS
+1297 QNYKLNTTNDFKPT

-1324 TTDTSAQNEVY
+1324 TTDTSAQNKVY
-1335 ERGDGDSLPTL
+1335 KRGDTPPKTSTRL
-1346 CGRTVTI
+1346 TI
-1353 SGDMVVYA
+1353 SGDMTVYA
-1361 VWGLDGDDDSKPD
+1361 VWGLDGDDDGKPD

-1381 ITATAGD
+1381 ITATTGP
-1388 NGSISPEEAYVSDGG
+1388 NGSINPKEAYVSDGG
-1403 SATFTIAPASGYAV
+1403 SATFTITPVSGYAV
-1417 DTITIDADEAGEQV
+1417 DTITIDSTAHKNDGTAPAPG
-1431 LTNNGGSLPTGVAE
+1431 TSWT
-1445 KWASYTFSNVTED
+1445 SYTFKDVTED

-1467 DEDSNGVPDANE
+1467 DEDNNGVPDANE
-1479 PEDAYTLTYHANG
+1479 PEAAYTLTYHANG

-1512 TLNDIAA
+1512 TLSDIAA

-1550 SVEGTAPDTVTS
+1550 SVEDTAPDTVTS

-1624 EDGYALDTIQVNGKT
+1624 KDGYALDTIQVNSKT

-1667 TFGEDENGNGV
+1667 TFGEDENDNGV

-1749 TGNWTLEDIR
+1749 TGSWTLEDIR

-1859 GDDDNDDDDDG
+1859 GDDDDDDDDDG

-1936 NHTITAVFTAIQKL
+1936 NHTITAVFTASQKL

-2083 WIGGYPDGSFRPS
+2083 WIGGYPDGTFRPS

-2150 HGHIKAGGSEQWT
+2150 HDHIKAGGSEQWT

>member
-50 VGEDAYL
+50 VGGSAYL

-73 EDITL
+73 QDITL
-78 PGTTITGLTDNTVEK
+78 PSPVITGLTNNTVEK
-93 AADADFLVALS
+93 EAVADFLVALS

-113 DQTAIP
+113 DRVSVPI
-119 TDTIL
+119 DTVLI
-124 VLDMSPKM
+124 LDMSPKM
-132 QPNVNEMV
+132 GDPDAKAEAML
-140 TAANAALRNLLTS
+140 TATESAIRTLMAANPN
-153 NPYNRVGVVVYD
+153 NRVAVIGYSDYASVL
-165 NTSATI
+165 
-171 LPLDRYTNY
+171 LPLDHYQNGAQADYFNYNPNTIGTGGKVTAYGINSSTNPVENTFDIDRQSSGTDKYTQSGIYLGAQQLLNA
-180 DNGGT
+180 GT
-185 TELLTISGNTI
+185 TVRV
-196 TSHGIG
+196 G
-202 GAQQIPQNSFSFDG
+202 GAQVDRAPQIILLSEGEPKDGDTNITAPPTTNSNNIQKFVVGDGAGSDESRHAQSFA
-216 GTYRNYQV
+216 
-224 GLHEGMYNL
+224 M
-233 ANAQDVTVE
+233 
-242 ISGQTVLRVPVI
+242 
-254 ISMASGNPERGRETF
+254 MM
-269 VGTPDEVAS
+269 
-278 SGYVNPYNDSNV
+278 
-290 TAKQQDSYVAQ
+290 
-301 AFLSLLTAAY
+301 TAAY
-311 SKKEIANNYTH
+311 VKGQVADHYAHDGAFITIGVNPGSADAPNLARLCLNPKGELSSNTHANDFNNYFNEYKTNTSVDIMRYGGGASRTDRVTFNNFPASVTSLAYNDAYYEVTDVDNAEAWKEIFDEIAN
-322 NGESRTPYVYTVGVG
+322 
-337 DLSND
+337 D
-342 SNEALANVV
+342 
-351 LNPSQ
+351 
-356 YLTEDTV
+356 
-363 VGREDNNLNDAL
+363 
-375 TSYNNGSVQLIRSRF
+375 I
-390 AVDVGSISRR
+390 
-400 YITISRGNNATLTL
+400 AT
-414 DDLKYND
+414 
-421 GYFAADNVSTAQAW
+421 Q
-435 NEIFD
+435 
-440 KVLTE
+440 
-445 INTAAPT
+445 APT
-452 SPTETTEGA
+452 SPTETPEGA
-461 EGTGGES
+461 PGTGGES

-482 VVDAPTVLYGDHA
+482 VVGAPTVLYGDHA
-495 FTATTNDNGA
+495 VKATTSDNGA

-517 IYGEADL
+517 IYGAADL
-524 ADLELTVT
+524 SDLELTVT
-532 TEGDTQTLT
+532 PGGDTQTLT

-553 VTATTHVD
+553 VTAESATNALGETTH
-561 GDGGKTY
+561 T
-568 SIQQDQEAYP
+568 IQQNQEAYP
-578 IRLFYSVGRD
+578 IRLFYSVD
-588 DAVEF
+588 WDETVTF

-613 SNAWDTADTED
+613 SNAWDAAAKDD
-624 TQYGTTTAVFT
+624 AQYGTATAVFT
-635 PAQSNAFY
+635 PAASNAFY

-659 GGNQKLLTHEE
+659 GGSQKLLTHQE
-670 ALAHLLQ
+670 ALEHLLQ
-677 STVIPEQ
+677 STVIPER

-691 TIYNIVRA
+691 TTYNIVRA

-718 AQGTGDTGELDA
+718 AQDTGDTGELDA

-738 VLNPNALQGHVVDD
+738 VLNPRALQGHVVDD
-752 AGGLSIQKGSTKL
+752 AGGLSIKEGSAKL

-775 TSNETGTAVHYRHPV
+775 TGNTTGTAVHYRHPV
-790 YDVDATTVTVH
+790 YNVDDTKVTVH
-801 LGNNGLRTEPTPTG
+801 LGNNGLRTEKTPTG

-823 TTGSNVPSPEP
+823 TTGSSAPSSEP

-909 EDTYENS
+909 EDTYQNS
-916 YPGYETTPQGRV
+916 YPGYTTTPQGRV
-928 VYDSTGNIAASVTV
+928 VYDSTGDIAASVTV

-971 AQSNITG
+971 AQPNITG

-1019 APTTVASPYT
+1019 APTTVLSPYT

-1042 DTDGDGKPDVTEEK
+1042 DTDGDGNPDVTEDK

-1064 SGYFDSISSTTTKEE
+1064 GGTFGSDETKTET
-1079 KVPAQPSYRLNTTDE
+1079 VPAQDRYRLNTTAE
-1094 FKPSRDQVGGK
+1094 FKPTHANDNSTK
-1105 DVAFVGWSETQHSDI
+1105 VAFVGWSLTDNDTI
-1120 YGLDDNYDPSILAAT
+1120 YGLNDNYDPSILAAT
-1135 VNVSTADA
+1135 VDVSSEDK

-1150 YDSDGDGKPDVQ
+1150 YDTNGDGKPDVQ
-1162 DESYVITAS
+1162 DESYTITAS

-1178 TPLTRYVLA
+1178 TPPTRYVIA
-1187 GANAEFTIQPEENYA
+1187 GTDAEFTITPDTNYA
-1202 LDTVTIVKKN
+1202 LDTVTIVKQ
-1212 IDDTTVETKTYPND
+1212 DVGGSTVETKTYPND
-1226 GEHNIPGYA
+1226 GEHNIPGYT
-1235 SGALTLENVQ
+1235 SGTLTLSDVR
-1245 SNYAITV
+1245 SDYAITV
-1252 TFAEDADKDGTPD
+1252 TFASDNDGDGTPD

-1297 RHTLKSTDEYHPS
+1297 RHTLKSTDEYQPT
-1310 HADQDGHKVLFIGW
+1310 HAGQDNHQVLFIGW

-1335 ERGDGDSLPTL
+1335 ERGDALPQTSTRL
-1346 CGRTVTI
+1346 TI
-1353 SGDMVVYA
+1353 SGDMTVYA
-1361 VWGLDGDDDSKPD
+1361 VWGLDGDDDGKPD

-1388 NGSISPEEAYVSDGG
+1388 NGSINPKEAYVSDGG
-1403 SATFTIAPASGYAV
+1403 SVTFTIAPASGYAV

-1467 DEDSNGVPDANE
+1467 DEDDNGVPDANE
-1479 PEDAYTLTYHANG
+1479 PEAAYTLTYHANG
-1492 GAFDGQTDP
+1492 GAFDDGKD
-1501 YVVNDVAAGPH
+1501 
-1512 TLNDIAA
+1512 TLEVKDLSGTYQLRDKA
-1519 PTHDAVEYNGQQ
+1519 PTHDPVDLDGTS
-1531 DVPVLFIGWMT
+1531 VPVLFIGWMT
-1542 EDDHETIY
+1542 EGDHETIY
-1550 SVEGTAPDTVTS
+1550 SVEDTAPDTVTS
-1562 VSMDEDKAVWAA
+1562 VAMDEDKAVWAA

-1624 EDGYALDTIQVNGKT
+1624 KDGYALDTIQVNSKT

-1667 TFGEDENGNGV
+1667 TFGEDENDNGV

-1688 QYTVTASSDS
+1688 QYTVTASSDN

-1749 TGNWTLEDIR
+1749 TGSWTLEDIR

-1859 GDDDNDDDDDG
+1859 GDDDDDDDDDG

-1936 NHTITAVFTAIQKL
+1936 NHTITAVFTASQKL

-2083 WIGGYPDGSFRPS
+2083 WIGGYPDGTFRPS

>member
-50 VGEDAYL
+50 VGGSAYL

-73 EDITL
+73 QDIKL
-78 PGTTITGLTDNTVEK
+78 PGTTIEGLTDNTVKKE
-93 AADADFLVALS
+93 ADADFLVALS

-113 DQTAIP
+113 DETKVPTDTVIVLDMAPEMEPYVEDMVAAANDALENLLTANPNNRIAVVAYGNTAIP
-119 TDTIL
+119 L
-124 VLDMSPKM
+124 
-132 QPNVNEMV
+132 
-140 TAANAALRNLLTS
+140 
-153 NPYNRVGVVVYD
+153 
-165 NTSATI
+165 
-171 LPLDRYTNY
+171 LPLDHYSNY
-180 DNGGT
+180 SDQSPEELLQVGVHDNGIWADT
-185 TELLTISGNTI
+185 TYVASYGKTDAGISIVEEEFEFDSGEERNTQIGIYTGMDLLLQ
-196 TSHGIG
+196 TS
-202 GAQQIPQNSFSFDG
+202 D
-216 GTYRNYQV
+216 TT
-224 GLHEGMYNL
+224 
-233 ANAQDVTVE
+233 VTVDGVE
-242 ISGQTVLRVPVI
+242 LTRAPVMVLLSCGEPENGDTNFMTPSRRNIDPEYI
-254 ISMASGNPERGRETF
+254 GNN
-269 VGTPDEVAS
+269 TPL
-278 SGYVNPYNDSNV
+278 NHR
-290 TAKQQDSYVAQ
+290 AQ
-301 AFLSLLTAAY
+301 AFVTMMTAGNMKAKVSEHY
-311 SKKEIANNYTH
+311 YGADPDRSVH
-322 NGESRTPYVYTVGVG
+322 VFTVGVG
-337 DLSND
+337 LE
-342 SNEALANVV
+342 EAGPDEGLAITA
-351 LNPSQ
+351 LNPKERLETGAGFGDELKQ
-356 YLTEDTV
+356 AYTDYQT
-363 VGREDNNLNDAL
+363 
-375 TSYNNGSVQLIRSRF
+375 NGSVRLSR
-390 AVDVGSISRR
+390 AEGPAGADQ
-400 YITISRGNNATLTL
+400 YTTISKTDNPGSDNITYE
-414 DDLKYND
+414 DYKYND
-421 GYFAADNVSTAQAW
+421 NFYLASNFQSQEDW
-435 NEIFD
+435 NTIFQQILD
-440 KVLTE
+440 E
-445 INTAAPT
+445 INTIAPT
-452 SPTETTEGA
+452 SPTETPEGA
-461 EGTGGES
+461 PGTGGES

-482 VVDAPTVLYGDHA
+482 VVGAPTVLYGDHA

-517 IYGEADL
+517 IYGEANL

-532 TEGDTQTLT
+532 TDGDTQTLT

-561 GDGGKTY
+561 GDGHKTY
-568 SIQQDQEAYP
+568 SIQQNQEAYP
-578 IRLFYSVGRD
+578 IRLFYSVDRD
-588 DAVEF
+588 DAVTF

-613 SNAWDTADTED
+613 SNAWDAAAKDD
-624 TQYGTTTAVFT
+624 TQYGTATAVFT
-635 PAQSNAFY
+635 PAASNAFY

-659 GGNQKLLTHEE
+659 GGNQKLLTHDE
-670 ALAHLLQ
+670 ALDHLLQ
-677 STVIPEQ
+677 STVIPER

-691 TIYNIVRA
+691 TTYNIVRA

-752 AGGLSIQKGSTKL
+752 AGGLSIQKGSAKL
-765 SRVSDGNAAK
+765 SRVSDGSAAK
-775 TSNETGTAVHYRHPV
+775 TVNGTGTAVHYRHPV
-790 YDVDATTVTVH
+790 YNVDDTKVTVH
-801 LGNNGLRTEPTPTG
+801 LGNNGLRTEKTPTG

-834 TFTYTLELYNVSPE
+834 EFTYKLELYNVSPE

-909 EDTYENS
+909 EDTYQNS

-978 GTQVTLAGGPT
+978 GSQVTLAGGPT
-989 HSAVGSVAVAF
+989 HSAMGSVAVAF

-1042 DTDGDGKPDVTEEK
+1042 DTDGDGNPDVTEDK

-1064 SGYFDSISSTTTKEE
+1064 GGYFDSTSSTTTKEE

-1094 FKPSRDQVGGK
+1094 FKP
-1105 DVAFVGWSETQHSDI
+1105 T
-1120 YGLDDNYDPSILAAT
+1120 
-1135 VNVSTADA
+1135 
-1143 TVYAVWG
+1143 
-1150 YDSDGDGKPDVQ
+1150 
-1162 DESYVITAS
+1162 
-1171 AGANGSI
+1171 
-1178 TPLTRYVLA
+1178 
-1187 GANAEFTIQPEENYA
+1187 
-1202 LDTVTIVKKN
+1202 
-1212 IDDTTVETKTYPND
+1212 
-1226 GEHNIPGYA
+1226 
-1235 SGALTLENVQ
+1235 
-1245 SNYAITV
+1245 
-1252 TFAEDADKDGTPD
+1252 
-1265 KYDRTLTY
+1265 
-1273 DANGGYFGSEGTT
+1273 
-1286 EKTETGLNDGD
+1286 
-1297 RHTLKSTDEYHPS
+1297 

-1361 VWGLDGDDDSKPD
+1361 VWGLDSDDDGTPD

-1381 ITATAGD
+1381 ITATAGP
-1388 NGSISPEEAYVSDGG
+1388 NGSINPKEAYVSDGG
-1403 SATFTIAPASGYAV
+1403 SATFTITPVSGYAV
-1417 DTITIDADEAGEQV
+1417 DTITIDSTAHKNDGTAPAPG
-1431 LTNNGGSLPTGVAE
+1431 TSWT
-1445 KWASYTFSNVTED
+1445 SYTFKDVTED

-1467 DEDSNGVPDANE
+1467 DEDDNGVPDANE
-1479 PEDAYTLTYHANG
+1479 PEAAYTLTYHANG

-1512 TLNDIAA
+1512 TLSDIAA

-1550 SVEGTAPDTVTS
+1550 SVEDTAPDTVTS
-1562 VSMDEDKAVWAA
+1562 VAMDEDKAVWAA
-1574 WGYDEDGNGEP
+1574 WGYDEDGNDKP

-1624 EDGYALDTIQVNGKT
+1624 EGGYALDTIQVNGKT

-1667 TFGEDENGNGV
+1667 TFGEDENDNGV

-1734 NGDVVYSNNDPENAF
+1734 NDDVVYSNNDPENAF
-1749 TGNWTLEDIR
+1749 AGSWTLEDIR

-1859 GDDDNDDDDDG
+1859 GDDDDDDDDDG

-1936 NHTITAVFTAIQKL
+1936 NHTITAVFTASQKL

-2083 WIGGYPDGSFRPS
+2083 WIGGYPDGTFRPS

>member
-1 MRKLRKP
+1 M
-8 LSWLLAVCMLFSLLP
+8 
-23 GTALAADPDP
+23 D
-33 APVADTT
+33 DT
-40 TYTDWEDLFG
+40 
-50 VGEDAYL
+50 
-57 TTKDIGRIWT
+57 K
-67 DKSVST
+67 
-73 EDITL
+73 
-78 PGTTITGLTDNTVEK
+78 
-93 AADADFLVALS
+93 
-104 GLGSAATIV
+104 
-113 DQTAIP
+113 
-119 TDTIL
+119 
-124 VLDMSPKM
+124 
-132 QPNVNEMV
+132 
-140 TAANAALRNLLTS
+140 
-153 NPYNRVGVVVYD
+153 
-165 NTSATI
+165 
-171 LPLDRYTNY
+171 
-180 DNGGT
+180 
-185 TELLTISGNTI
+185 
-196 TSHGIG
+196 
-202 GAQQIPQNSFSFDG
+202 
-216 GTYRNYQV
+216 
-224 GLHEGMYNL
+224 
-233 ANAQDVTVE
+233 
-242 ISGQTVLRVPVI
+242 
-254 ISMASGNPERGRETF
+254 
-269 VGTPDEVAS
+269 
-278 SGYVNPYNDSNV
+278 
-290 TAKQQDSYVAQ
+290 
-301 AFLSLLTAAY
+301 
-311 SKKEIANNYTH
+311 
-322 NGESRTPYVYTVGVG
+322 
-337 DLSND
+337 
-342 SNEALANVV
+342 
-351 LNPSQ
+351 
-356 YLTEDTV
+356 
-363 VGREDNNLNDAL
+363 
-375 TSYNNGSVQLIRSRF
+375 
-390 AVDVGSISRR
+390 
-400 YITISRGNNATLTL
+400 
-414 DDLKYND
+414 
-421 GYFAADNVSTAQAW
+421 
-435 NEIFD
+435 
-440 KVLTE
+440 
-445 INTAAPT
+445 
-452 SPTETTEGA
+452 
-461 EGTGGES
+461 
-468 GFITFTDELGPYMK
+468 
-482 VVDAPTVLYGDHA
+482 
-495 FTATTNDNGA
+495 
-505 TYTFT
+505 
-510 GTVEGNE
+510 
-517 IYGEADL
+517 
-524 ADLELTVT
+524 
-532 TEGDTQTLT
+532 
-541 WKVPA
+541 
-546 SLIPLRT
+546 
-553 VTATTHVD
+553 
-561 GDGGKTY
+561 
-568 SIQQDQEAYP
+568 
-578 IRLFYSVGRD
+578 
-588 DAVEF
+588 
-593 DQDDNDYLIAHS
+593 
-605 KDGTTSFY
+605 
-613 SNAWDTADTED
+613 
-624 TQYGTTTAVFT
+624 
-635 PAQSNAFY
+635 
-643 HYTEDTP
+643 
-650 LYVLVDNVA
+650 
-659 GGNQKLLTHEE
+659 
-670 ALAHLLQ
+670 
-677 STVIPEQ
+677 
-684 GTVVIDG
+684 
-691 TIYNIVRA
+691 
-699 QEAHKG
+699 
-705 QGAAFFYEHRYYQ
+705 
-718 AQGTGDTGELDA
+718 
-730 DLLTDYHL
+730 
-738 VLNPNALQGHVVDD
+738 
-752 AGGLSIQKGSTKL
+752 
-765 SRVSDGNAAK
+765 
-775 TSNETGTAVHYRHPV
+775 
-790 YDVDATTVTVH
+790 VTVH
-801 LGNNGLRTEPTPTG
+801 LGNNGLRTEKTPTG

-823 TTGSNVPSPEP
+823 TTGSSAPSSEP

-909 EDTYENS
+909 EDTYQNS
-916 YPGYETTPQGRV
+916 YPGYTTTPQGRV
-928 VYDSTGNIAASVTV
+928 VYDSTGDIAASVTV

-971 AQSNITG
+971 AQPNITG

-1019 APTTVASPYT
+1019 APTTVLSPYT

-1042 DTDGDGKPDVTEEK
+1042 DTDGDGNPDVTEDK

-1064 SGYFDSISSTTTKEE
+1064 GGTFGSDETKTET
-1079 KVPAQPSYRLNTTDE
+1079 VPAQDRYRLNTTAE
-1094 FKPSRDQVGGK
+1094 FKPTHANDNSTK
-1105 DVAFVGWSETQHSDI
+1105 VAFVGWSLTDNDTI
-1120 YGLDDNYDPSILAAT
+1120 YGLNDNYDPSILAAT
-1135 VNVSTADA
+1135 VDVSSEDK

-1150 YDSDGDGKPDVQ
+1150 YDTNGDGKPDVQ
-1162 DESYVITAS
+1162 DESYTITAS

-1178 TPLTRYVLA
+1178 TPPTRYVIA
-1187 GANAEFTIQPEENYA
+1187 GTDAEFTITPDTNYA
-1202 LDTVTIVKKN
+1202 LDTVTIVKQ
-1212 IDDTTVETKTYPND
+1212 DVGGSTVETKTYPND
-1226 GEHNIPGYA
+1226 GEHNIPGYT
-1235 SGALTLENVQ
+1235 SGTLTLSDVR
-1245 SNYAITV
+1245 SDYAITV
-1252 TFAEDADKDGTPD
+1252 TFASDNDGD
-1265 KYDRTLTY
+1265 GKYDRTLTY

-1297 RHTLKSTDEYHPS
+1297 RHTLKSTDEYQPT
-1310 HADQDGHKVLFIGW
+1310 HAGQDNHQVLFIGW

-1335 ERGDGDSLPTL
+1335 ERGDALPQTSTRL
-1346 CGRTVTI
+1346 TI
-1353 SGDMVVYA
+1353 SGDMTVYA
-1361 VWGLDGDDDSKPD
+1361 VWGLDGDDDGKPD

-1388 NGSISPEEAYVSDGG
+1388 NGSINPKEAYVSDGG
-1403 SATFTIAPASGYAV
+1403 SVTFTIAPASGYAV

-1467 DEDSNGVPDANE
+1467 DEDDNGVPDANE
-1479 PEDAYTLTYHANG
+1479 PEAAYTLTYHANG
-1492 GAFDGQTDP
+1492 GAFDDGKD
-1501 YVVNDVAAGPH
+1501 
-1512 TLNDIAA
+1512 TLEVKDLSGTYQLRDKA
-1519 PTHDAVEYNGQQ
+1519 PTHDPVDLDGTS
-1531 DVPVLFIGWMT
+1531 VPVLFIGWMT
-1542 EDDHETIY
+1542 EGDHETIY
-1550 SVEGTAPDTVTS
+1550 SVEDTAPDTVTS

-1624 EDGYALDTIQVNGKT
+1624 KDGYALDTIQVNSKT

-1667 TFGEDENGNGV
+1667 TFGEDENDNGV

-1688 QYTVTASSDS
+1688 QYTVTASSDN

-1749 TGNWTLEDIR
+1749 TGSWTLEDIR

-1859 GDDDNDDDDDG
+1859 GDDDDDDDDDG

-1936 NHTITAVFTAIQKL
+1936 NHTITAVFTASQKL

-2083 WIGGYPDGSFRPS
+2083 WIGGYPDGTFRPS

>member
-50 VGEDAYL
+50 VGGSAYL

-73 EDITL
+73 QDITL
-78 PGTTITGLTDNTVEK
+78 PGTNIDGLENNTVKKE
-93 AADADFLVALS
+93 ADADFLVALS

-113 DQTAIP
+113 DRVSVPI
-119 TDTIL
+119 DTVLI
-124 VLDMSPKM
+124 LDMSPKM
-132 QPNVNEMV
+132 GDPDAKAEAML
-140 TAANAALRNLLTS
+140 TATESAIRTLMAANPN
-153 NPYNRVGVVVYD
+153 NRVAVIGYSDYASVL
-165 NTSATI
+165 
-171 LPLDRYTNY
+171 LPLDHYQNGAQADYFNY
-180 DNGGT
+180 DP
-185 TELLTISGNTI
+185 NTI
-196 TSHGIG
+196 GTGGKVTAYGINSSTNPVENTFDIDRQSSGTDKYTQSGIYLGAQQLLNADTTVRVG
-202 GAQQIPQNSFSFDG
+202 GAQVDRAPQIILLSEGEPKDGDTNITAPPTTNSNNIQKFEPGDVGDRNETRHAQSFA
-216 GTYRNYQV
+216 
-224 GLHEGMYNL
+224 M
-233 ANAQDVTVE
+233 
-242 ISGQTVLRVPVI
+242 
-254 ISMASGNPERGRETF
+254 MM
-269 VGTPDEVAS
+269 
-278 SGYVNPYNDSNV
+278 
-290 TAKQQDSYVAQ
+290 
-301 AFLSLLTAAY
+301 TAAY
-311 SKKEIANNYTH
+311 VKGQVADHYTHEGAFITIGVDPDTADAPNLARLCLNPKGELSSNTHANDFNNYFNDYQTNSSVEIMRYYRGIGNSTATFSDFPASVTSLAYNDAYYEVTDVNNAEAWKEIFDEIAN
-322 NGESRTPYVYTVGVG
+322 
-337 DLSND
+337 D
-342 SNEALANVV
+342 
-351 LNPSQ
+351 
-356 YLTEDTV
+356 
-363 VGREDNNLNDAL
+363 
-375 TSYNNGSVQLIRSRF
+375 I
-390 AVDVGSISRR
+390 
-400 YITISRGNNATLTL
+400 AT
-414 DDLKYND
+414 
-421 GYFAADNVSTAQAW
+421 Q
-435 NEIFD
+435 
-440 KVLTE
+440 
-445 INTAAPT
+445 APT
-452 SPTETTEGA
+452 SPTETPEGA

-482 VVDAPTVLYGDHA
+482 VVGAPTVLYGDHA
-495 FTATTNDNGA
+495 VKATTSDNGA

-517 IYGEADL
+517 IYGAADL
-524 ADLELTVT
+524 SDLELTVT
-532 TEGDTQTLT
+532 TGEDTQTLT

-553 VTATTHVD
+553 VTAESATNALGETTH
-561 GDGGKTY
+561 T
-568 SIQQDQEAYP
+568 IQQNQEAYP
-578 IRLFYSVGRD
+578 IRLFYSVDRD
-588 DAVEF
+588 ETVTF
-593 DQDDNDYLIAHS
+593 DQDDNEYLIAHS

-613 SNAWDTADTED
+613 SNAWDAAAQDD
-624 TQYGTTTAVFT
+624 AQYGTTTAVFT
-635 PAQSNAFY
+635 PADSNAFY

-659 GGNQKLLTHEE
+659 GGNQKLLTHQE
-670 ALAHLLQ
+670 ALDHLLQ
-677 STVIPEQ
+677 STVIPERE
-684 GTVVIDG
+684 TVVIDG
-691 TIYNIVRA
+691 TTYNIVRA

-718 AQGTGDTGELDA
+718 AQGTGDEGVLEA

-738 VLNPNALQGHVVDD
+738 VLNPQALIGHTDGD
-752 AGGLSIQKGSTKL
+752 ADGLYIEAGSAKL
-765 SRVSDGNAAK
+765 SRVSDGSADK
-775 TSNETGTAVHYRHPV
+775 TGNVTGTAVHYRHPV
-790 YDVDATTVTVH
+790 YNVDDTTVTVH
-801 LGNNGLRTEPTPTG
+801 LGNNGLRTEKTPTG
-815 TLTVKVNT
+815 TLTIGLGE
-823 TTGSNVPSPEP
+823 TTGDGHNDNQE
-834 TFTYTLELYNVSPE
+834 FIYTLDLGNLSNNQRLQGIYTVNLPGGKIARVQN
-848 GTVNGKLDTQK
+848 GTVIFTLKQQETASISDL
-859 APVTVKIGDG
+859 PV
-869 SETPLNSDGTFQ
+869 GT
-881 LQPGQTATVSGIPA
+881 G
-895 GTAYQLTETAIAGY
+895 YRLTETAV
-909 EDTYENS
+909 
-916 YPGYETTPQGRV
+916 PGYQDSYINTGNSQNPSSSSGRLLLTTADTANATITV
-928 VYDSTGNIAASVTV
+928 NHEYDSSKNTFTVQYDGNIIEGELT
-942 SHAYDPSQ
+942 SQ
-950 RSFTLTYNGN
+950 LPENHIGVPANSQ
-960 AVQGSVTNVPS
+960 VQ
-971 AQSNITG
+971 
-978 GTQVTLAGGPT
+978 LAGGPT
-989 HSAVGSVAVAF
+989 HSAVGGVAVAF

-1006 TNKTTTILSANDT
+1006 TNKTTTILSANDI
-1019 APTTVASPYT
+1019 APTIVASPYT

-1042 DTDGDGKPDVTEEK
+1042 DTDGDGKPDVTEDK
-1056 RTVTYNAN
+1056 HTVTYNAN
-1064 SGYFDSISSTTTKEE
+1064 GGYFDSTSSTTTKEE

-1094 FKPSRDQVGGK
+1094 FKPTRDQVGGK
-1105 DVAFVGWSETQHSDI
+1105 DVAFVGWSLDKKDTI
-1120 YGLDDNYDPSILAAT
+1120 YSLDDNYDDSILADT
-1135 VNVSTADA
+1135 VDVSSENK

-1150 YDSDGDGKPDVQ
+1150 YDTDGDGKPDVQ

-1171 AGANGSI
+1171 VDGGSGSI
-1178 TPLTRYVLA
+1178 TPTTRYVIA
-1187 GANAEFTIQPEENYA
+1187 GTDAEFTITPDTNYA

-1212 IDDTTVETKTYPND
+1212 IDDTTVVETNTYRND
-1226 GEHNIPGYA
+1226 GETEIPGYT
-1235 SGALTLENVQ
+1235 SGTLTLSDVR

-1273 DANGGYFGSEGTT
+1273 DANGGYFGSEDTT

-1335 ERGDGDSLPTL
+1335 ERGDGDSLPAL

-1353 SGDMVVYA
+1353 DGDMTVYA
-1361 VWGLDGDDDSKPD
+1361 VWGLDGDDDGKPD

-1381 ITATAGD
+1381 ITATTGP
-1388 NGSISPEEAYVSDGG
+1388 NGSISPNEAYVANGNN
-1403 SATFTIAPASGYAV
+1403 ATFTITPVSGYAV

-1467 DEDSNGVPDANE
+1467 DEDNNGVPDANE
-1479 PEDAYTLTYHANG
+1479 PEAAYTLTYHANG
-1492 GAFDGQTDP
+1492 GAFDDGKD
-1501 YVVNDVAAGPH
+1501 
-1512 TLNDIAA
+1512 TLEVKDLSGTYQLRDKA
-1519 PTHDAVEYNGQQ
+1519 PTHDPVDLDGTS
-1531 DVPVLFIGWMT
+1531 VPVLFIGWMT

-1550 SVEGTAPDTVTS
+1550 SVEDTAPDTVTS
-1562 VSMDEDKAVWAA
+1562 VAMDEDKAVWAA

-1624 EDGYALDTIQVNGKT
+1624 KDGYALDTIQVNSKT

-1667 TFGEDENGNGV
+1667 TFGEDENDNGV

-1714 DDLPFTIHAEDGCAL
+1714 DDLTFTIHAEDGCAL

-1749 TGNWTLEDIR
+1749 TGSWTLEDIR

-1784 TIEASAGSGGGIDPE
+1784 TIEASAGSGGGIAPE

-1813 FDPDRGYEIDRVRVD
+1813 FDPDRGYELDRVRVD
-1828 GDSERVRSSY
+1828 GDSERERRSD
-1838 TFEEVTENHTIRVT
+1838 TLEGGRENHTIRVT

-1859 GDDDNDDDDDG
+1859 GDDDDDDDDDG

-1936 NHTITAVFTAIQKL
+1936 NHTITAVFTASQKL

-2027 GYPDG
+2027 SYPDG

-2083 WIGGYPDGSFRPS
+2083 WIGGYPDGTFRPS

>member
-50 VGEDAYL
+50 VGGSAYL

-73 EDITL
+73 QDIKL
-78 PGTTITGLTDNTVEK
+78 PGTTIEGLTDNTVKKE
-93 AADADFLVALS
+93 AGADFLVALS

-113 DQTAIP
+113 DETKVPTDTVIVLDMAPEMEPYVEDMVAAANDALENLLTANPNNRIAVVAYGNTAIP
-119 TDTIL
+119 L
-124 VLDMSPKM
+124 
-132 QPNVNEMV
+132 
-140 TAANAALRNLLTS
+140 
-153 NPYNRVGVVVYD
+153 
-165 NTSATI
+165 
-171 LPLDRYTNY
+171 LPLDHYSNY
-180 DNGGT
+180 SDQSPEELLQVGVHDNGIWADT
-185 TELLTISGNTI
+185 TYVASYGKTDAGISIVEEEFEFDSGEERNTQIGIYTGMDLLLQ
-196 TSHGIG
+196 TS
-202 GAQQIPQNSFSFDG
+202 D
-216 GTYRNYQV
+216 TT
-224 GLHEGMYNL
+224 
-233 ANAQDVTVE
+233 VTVDGVE
-242 ISGQTVLRVPVI
+242 LTRAPVMVLLSCGEPENGDTNFMTPSRRNIDPEYI
-254 ISMASGNPERGRETF
+254 GNN
-269 VGTPDEVAS
+269 TPL
-278 SGYVNPYNDSNV
+278 NHR
-290 TAKQQDSYVAQ
+290 AQ
-301 AFLSLLTAAY
+301 AFVTMMTAGNMKAKVSEHY
-311 SKKEIANNYTH
+311 YGADPDRSVH
-322 NGESRTPYVYTVGVG
+322 VFTVGVG
-337 DLSND
+337 LE
-342 SNEALANVV
+342 EAGPDEGLAITA
-351 LNPSQ
+351 LNPKERLETGAGFGDELKQ
-356 YLTEDTV
+356 AYTDYQT
-363 VGREDNNLNDAL
+363 
-375 TSYNNGSVQLIRSRF
+375 NGSVRLSR
-390 AVDVGSISRR
+390 AEGPAGADQ
-400 YITISRGNNATLTL
+400 YTTISKTDNPGSDNITYE
-414 DDLKYND
+414 DYKYND
-421 GYFAADNVSTAQAW
+421 NFYLASNFQSQEDW
-435 NEIFD
+435 NTIFQQILD
-440 KVLTE
+440 E
-445 INTAAPT
+445 INTIAPT
-452 SPTETTEGA
+452 SPTETPEGA
-461 EGTGGES
+461 PGTGGES

-482 VVDAPTVLYGDHA
+482 VVGAPTVLYGDHA

-517 IYGEADL
+517 IYGEANL

-532 TEGDTQTLT
+532 ADGDTQTLT

-561 GDGGKTY
+561 GDGHKTY
-568 SIQQDQEAYP
+568 SIQQNQEAYP
-578 IRLFYSVGRD
+578 IRLFYSVARD
-588 DAVEF
+588 DAVTF

-613 SNAWDTADTED
+613 SNAWDAAAKDD
-624 TQYGTTTAVFT
+624 TQYGTATAVFT
-635 PAQSNAFY
+635 PAASNAFY

-659 GGNQKLLTHEE
+659 GGNQNLLTHDE
-670 ALAHLLQ
+670 ALDHLLQ
-677 STVIPEQ
+677 STVIPER

-691 TIYNIVRA
+691 TTYNIVRA

-738 VLNPNALQGHVVDD
+738 VLNPQALIGHTDGD
-752 AGGLSIQKGSTKL
+752 ADGLYIKAGSAKL
-765 SRVSDGNAAK
+765 SRVSDGSADK
-775 TSNETGTAVHYRHPV
+775 TVNGTGTAVHYRHPV
-790 YDVDATTVTVH
+790 YNVDDTTVTVR
-801 LGNNGLRTEPTPTG
+801 LGNNGLRTEKTPTG
-815 TLTVKVNT
+815 ALTVKVNT
-823 TTGSNVPSPEP
+823 TTGSSAPSSEP

-909 EDTYENS
+909 EDTYQNS

-928 VYDSTGNIAASVTV
+928 VYDSTGDIAASVTV

-978 GTQVTLAGGPT
+978 GTQVTLADGPT
-989 HSAVGSVAVAF
+989 HSSVNGVAVAF
-1000 IGWTDA
+1000 IDWTDA
-1006 TNKTTTILSANDT
+1006 INKTTTILSANDT

-1042 DTDGDGKPDVTEEK
+1042 DTDNDGTADVNETK
-1056 RTVTYNAN
+1056 YTVTYNAN
-1064 SGYFDSISSTTTKEE
+1064 GGMFGSDETKTET
-1079 KVPAQPSYRLNTTDE
+1079 VPAQDRYRLNTTAE
-1094 FKPSRDQVGGK
+1094 FKPTHADDNSTK
-1105 DVAFVGWSETQHSDI
+1105 VAFVGWSLDKKDTI
-1120 YGLDDNYDPSILAAT
+1120 YGLDNGYDPSILAAT
-1135 VNVSTADA
+1135 VNVSSEDK

-1150 YDSDGDGKPDVQ
+1150 YDTNGDGKPDVQ
-1162 DESYVITAS
+1162 DESYGITAS
-1171 AGANGSI
+1171 VDGGNGSI
-1178 TPLTRYVLA
+1178 TPPTRHVIA
-1187 GANAEFTIQPEENYA
+1187 GTDAAFTITPDTHYA

-1212 IDDTTVETKTYPND
+1212 IDDTTVETKTYRND

-1235 SGALTLENVQ
+1235 SGTLTLSDVR
-1245 SNYAITV
+1245 SDYAITV
-1252 TFAEDADKDGTPD
+1252 TFASDNDGDGTPD

-1286 EKTETGLNDGD
+1286 EKMETGLNDGD
-1297 RHTLKSTDEYHPS
+1297 RHTLKSTDEYQPS
-1310 HADQDGHKVLFIGW
+1310 HAGQDNHQVLFIGW
-1324 TTDTSAQNEVY
+1324 TATDNSEAVY
-1335 ERGDGDSLPTL
+1335 ERGDGDSLPAL

-1353 SGDMVVYA
+1353 DGDMTVYA
-1361 VWGLDGDDDSKPD
+1361 VWGLDGDDDGKPD

-1388 NGSISPEEAYVSDGG
+1388 NGSINPEEAYVSDGG

-1417 DTITIDADEAGEQV
+1417 DTITIDSTAHKNDGTAPAPG
-1431 LTNNGGSLPTGVAE
+1431 TSWT
-1445 KWASYTFSNVTED
+1445 SYTFSNVTED

-1467 DEDSNGVPDANE
+1467 DEDGDGVPDANE
-1479 PEDAYTLTYHANG
+1479 PEAAYTLTYHANG
-1492 GAFDGQTDP
+1492 GAFDDGKD
-1501 YVVNDVAAGPH
+1501 
-1512 TLNDIAA
+1512 TLEVKDLSGTYQLRDKA
-1519 PTHDAVEYNGQQ
+1519 PTHDPVDLDGTS
-1531 DVPVLFIGWMT
+1531 VPVLFIGWMT
-1542 EDDHETIY
+1542 EADHETIY
-1550 SVEGTAPDTVTS
+1550 SVEDTAPDTVTS

-1688 QYTVTASSDS
+1688 QYTVTASSDN

-1749 TGNWTLEDIR
+1749 TGSWTLEDIR

-1813 FDPDRGYEIDRVRVD
+1813 FDPNRGYEIDRVRVD
-1828 GDSERVRSSY
+1828 GDSVRVRDSY
-1838 TFEEVTENHTIRVT
+1838 TFEEVEENHTIRVT

-1859 GDDDNDDDDDG
+1859 DDDDDDDDDEKV
-1870 GITYLTITATAG
+1870 TYLTITATAG
-1882 EGGSISP
+1882 KGGSISP
-1889 DGRVQVAY
+1889 AGQVQVAY
-1897 DRNKSFIIQADEGY
+1897 NRDKNFLIQSEQGY
-1911 ELADVLVDGRSVG
+1911 ELTDVLVDGKSVG
-1924 AVGRYTFEKVHK
+1924 VTGYYTFERVRKD
-1936 NHTITAVFTAIQKL
+1936 HTITAVFTASQDL
-1950 NGVDRWLNTRDHI
+1950 NGVGRWLNTRDHI

-2083 WIGGYPDGSFRPS
+2083 WIGGYPDGTFRPS

-2150 HGHIKAGGSEQWT
+2150 HDHIKAGGSEQWT

>member
-50 VGEDAYL
+50 VGGSAYL

-73 EDITL
+73 QDITL
-78 PGTTITGLTDNTVEK
+78 PGPVITGLTNNTVEK
-93 AADADFLVALS
+93 EAVADFLVALS

-113 DQTAIP
+113 DRVSVPI
-119 TDTIL
+119 DTVLI
-124 VLDMSPKM
+124 LDMSPKM
-132 QPNVNEMV
+132 GDPDAKAEAML
-140 TAANAALRNLLTS
+140 TATESAIRTLMAANPN
-153 NPYNRVGVVVYD
+153 NRVAVIGYSDYASVL
-165 NTSATI
+165 
-171 LPLDRYTNY
+171 LPLDHYQNGAQADYFNYNPNTIGTGGKVTAYGINSSTNPVENTFDIDRQSSGTDKYTQSGIYLGAQQLLNA
-180 DNGGT
+180 GT
-185 TELLTISGNTI
+185 TVRV
-196 TSHGIG
+196 G
-202 GAQQIPQNSFSFDG
+202 GAQVDRAPQIILLSEGEPKDGDTNITAPPTTNSNNIQKFVVGDGAGSDESRHAQSFA
-216 GTYRNYQV
+216 
-224 GLHEGMYNL
+224 M
-233 ANAQDVTVE
+233 
-242 ISGQTVLRVPVI
+242 
-254 ISMASGNPERGRETF
+254 MM
-269 VGTPDEVAS
+269 
-278 SGYVNPYNDSNV
+278 
-290 TAKQQDSYVAQ
+290 
-301 AFLSLLTAAY
+301 TAAY
-311 SKKEIANNYTH
+311 VKGQVADHYAHDGAFITIGVNPGSADAPNLARLCLNPKGELSSNTHANDFNNYFNEYKTNTSVDIMRYGGGASRTDRVTFNNFPASVTSLAYNDAYYEVTDVDNAEAWKEIFDEIAN
-322 NGESRTPYVYTVGVG
+322 
-337 DLSND
+337 D
-342 SNEALANVV
+342 
-351 LNPSQ
+351 
-356 YLTEDTV
+356 
-363 VGREDNNLNDAL
+363 
-375 TSYNNGSVQLIRSRF
+375 I
-390 AVDVGSISRR
+390 
-400 YITISRGNNATLTL
+400 AT
-414 DDLKYND
+414 
-421 GYFAADNVSTAQAW
+421 Q
-435 NEIFD
+435 
-440 KVLTE
+440 
-445 INTAAPT
+445 APT
-452 SPTETTEGA
+452 SPTETPEGA
-461 EGTGGES
+461 PGTGGES

-482 VVDAPTVLYGDHA
+482 VVGAPTVLYGDHA
-495 FTATTNDNGA
+495 VKATTSDNGA

-517 IYGEADL
+517 IYGAADL
-524 ADLELTVT
+524 SDLELTVT
-532 TEGDTQTLT
+532 PGGDTQTLT

-553 VTATTHVD
+553 VTAESATNALGETTH
-561 GDGGKTY
+561 T
-568 SIQQDQEAYP
+568 IQQNQEAYP
-578 IRLFYSVGRD
+578 IRLFYSVD
-588 DAVEF
+588 WDETVTF

-613 SNAWDTADTED
+613 SNAWDAAAKDD
-624 TQYGTTTAVFT
+624 AQYGTATAVFT
-635 PAQSNAFY
+635 PAASNAFY

-659 GGNQKLLTHEE
+659 GGSQKLLTHQE
-670 ALAHLLQ
+670 ALEHLLQ
-677 STVIPEQ
+677 STVIPER

-691 TIYNIVRA
+691 TTYNIVRA

-718 AQGTGDTGELDA
+718 AQDTGDTGELDA

-738 VLNPNALQGHVVDD
+738 VLNPRALQGHVVDD
-752 AGGLSIQKGSTKL
+752 AGGLSIKEGSAKL

-775 TSNETGTAVHYRHPV
+775 TGNTTGTAVHYRHPV
-790 YDVDATTVTVH
+790 YNVDDTTVTVR
-801 LGNNGLRTEPTPTG
+801 LGNNGLRTEKTPTG

-834 TFTYTLELYNVSPE
+834 EFTYTLELYNVSPE

-859 APVTVKIGDG
+859 SPVTVKIGDG

-909 EDTYENS
+909 EDTYQNS
-916 YPGYETTPQGRV
+916 YPGYTTTPQGRV
-928 VYDSTGNIAASVTV
+928 VYDSTGDIAASVTV

-971 AQSNITG
+971 AQPNITG
-978 GTQVTLAGGPT
+978 GTQVTLADGPT
-989 HSAVGSVAVAF
+989 HSPVNGVAVAF

-1019 APTTVASPYT
+1019 APTTVVSPYT

-1042 DTDGDGKPDVTEEK
+1042 DTDGDGKPDVTEDK
-1056 RTVTYNAN
+1056 HTVTYNAN
-1064 SGYFDSISSTTTKEE
+1064 GGYFDSTSSTTTKEE
-1079 KVPAQPSYRLNTTDE
+1079 KVPAQPSYRLNTTAE
-1094 FKPSRDQVGGK
+1094 FKPTHADDNSTE
-1105 DVAFVGWSETQHSDI
+1105 VAFVGWSLDKKDTI
-1120 YGLDDNYDPSILAAT
+1120 YGLDNNYDPSILAAT
-1135 VNVSTADA
+1135 VDVSSEDK

-1150 YDSDGDGKPDVQ
+1150 YDTNGDGKPDVQ
-1162 DESYVITAS
+1162 DESYGITAS
-1171 AGANGSI
+1171 VDGGNGSI
-1178 TPLTRYVLA
+1178 TPPTRYVIA
-1187 GANAEFTIQPEENYA
+1187 GTDAEFTIKPEENYA

-1212 IDDTTVETKTYPND
+1212 IDDTTVKTNTYRND
-1226 GEHNIPGYA
+1226 GETEIPGYT
-1235 SGALTLENVQ
+1235 SGTLTLSDVR

-1273 DANGGYFGSEGTT
+1273 DANGGYFSSEDEQT
-1286 EKTETGLNDGD
+1286 KTETGLNDD
-1297 RHTLKSTDEYHPS
+1297 QNHKLNTTNDFKPA
-1310 HADQDGHKVLFIGW
+1310 HADQDNHQVLFIGW
-1324 TTDTSAQNEVY
+1324 TATDNSEAVY
-1335 ERGDGDSLPTL
+1335 ERGDGDSLPAL

-1353 SGDMVVYA
+1353 DGDMTVYA
-1361 VWGLDGDDDSKPD
+1361 VWGLDGDDDGKPD

-1381 ITATAGD
+1381 ITATTGP
-1388 NGSISPEEAYVSDGG
+1388 NGSINPKEAYVSDGG
-1403 SATFTIAPASGYAV
+1403 SATFTITPVSGYAV
-1417 DTITIDADEAGEQV
+1417 DTITIDSTAHKNDGTAPAPG
-1431 LTNNGGSLPTGVAE
+1431 TSWT
-1445 KWASYTFSNVTED
+1445 SYTFKDVTED

-1467 DEDSNGVPDANE
+1467 DEDDNGVPDANE
-1479 PEDAYTLTYHANG
+1479 PEAAYTLTYHANG
-1492 GAFDGQTDP
+1492 GAFDDGKD
-1501 YVVNDVAAGPH
+1501 
-1512 TLNDIAA
+1512 TLEVKDLSGTYQLRDKA
-1519 PTHDAVEYNGQQ
+1519 PTHDPVDLDGTS
-1531 DVPVLFIGWMT
+1531 VPVLFIGWMT

-1550 SVEGTAPDTVTS
+1550 SVEDTAPDTVTS
-1562 VSMDEDKAVWAA
+1562 VAMDEDKAVWAA

-1624 EDGYALDTIQVNGKT
+1624 KDGYALDTIQVNSKT

-1667 TFGEDENGNGV
+1667 TFGEDENDNGV

-1749 TGNWTLEDIR
+1749 TGSWTLEDIR

-1859 GDDDNDDDDDG
+1859 GDDDDDDDDDG

-1936 NHTITAVFTAIQKL
+1936 NHTITAVFTASQKL

-2150 HGHIKAGGSEQWT
+2150 HDHIKAGGSEQWT

>member
-50 VGEDAYL
+50 VGGSAYL

-73 EDITL
+73 QDIKL
-78 PGTTITGLTDNTVEK
+78 PGTTIEGLTDNTVKKE
-93 AADADFLVALS
+93 AGADFLVALS

-113 DQTAIP
+113 DETKVPTDTVIVLDMAPEMEPYVEDMVAAANDALENLLTANPNNRIAVVAYGNTAIP
-119 TDTIL
+119 L
-124 VLDMSPKM
+124 
-132 QPNVNEMV
+132 
-140 TAANAALRNLLTS
+140 
-153 NPYNRVGVVVYD
+153 
-165 NTSATI
+165 
-171 LPLDRYTNY
+171 LPLDHYSNY
-180 DNGGT
+180 SDQSPEELLQVGVHDNGIWADT
-185 TELLTISGNTI
+185 TYVASYGKTDAGISIVEEEFEFDSGEERNTQIGIYTGMDLLLQ
-196 TSHGIG
+196 TS
-202 GAQQIPQNSFSFDG
+202 D
-216 GTYRNYQV
+216 TT
-224 GLHEGMYNL
+224 
-233 ANAQDVTVE
+233 VTVDGVE
-242 ISGQTVLRVPVI
+242 LTRAPVMVLLSCGEPENGDTNFMTPSRRNIDPEYI
-254 ISMASGNPERGRETF
+254 GNN
-269 VGTPDEVAS
+269 TPL
-278 SGYVNPYNDSNV
+278 NHR
-290 TAKQQDSYVAQ
+290 AQ
-301 AFLSLLTAAY
+301 AFVTMMTAGNMKAKVSEHY
-311 SKKEIANNYTH
+311 YGADPDRSVH
-322 NGESRTPYVYTVGVG
+322 VFTVGVG
-337 DLSND
+337 LE
-342 SNEALANVV
+342 EAGPDEGLAITA
-351 LNPSQ
+351 LNPKERLETGAGFGDELKQ
-356 YLTEDTV
+356 AYTDYQT
-363 VGREDNNLNDAL
+363 
-375 TSYNNGSVQLIRSRF
+375 NGSVRLSR
-390 AVDVGSISRR
+390 AEGPAGADQ
-400 YITISRGNNATLTL
+400 YTTISKTDNPGSDNITYE
-414 DDLKYND
+414 DYKYND
-421 GYFAADNVSTAQAW
+421 NFYLASNFQSQEDW
-435 NEIFD
+435 NTIFQQILD
-440 KVLTE
+440 E
-445 INTAAPT
+445 INTIAPT
-452 SPTETTEGA
+452 SPTETPEGA
-461 EGTGGES
+461 PGTGGES

-482 VVDAPTVLYGDHA
+482 VVGAPTVLYGDHA

-517 IYGEADL
+517 IYGEANL

-532 TEGDTQTLT
+532 ADGDTQTLT

-561 GDGGKTY
+561 GDGHKTY
-568 SIQQDQEAYP
+568 SIQQNQEAYP
-578 IRLFYSVGRD
+578 IRLFYSVARD
-588 DAVEF
+588 DAVTF

-613 SNAWDTADTED
+613 SNAWDAAAKDD
-624 TQYGTTTAVFT
+624 TQYGTATAVFT
-635 PAQSNAFY
+635 PAASNAFY

-659 GGNQKLLTHEE
+659 GGNQNLLTHDE
-670 ALAHLLQ
+670 ALDHLLQ
-677 STVIPEQ
+677 STVIPER

-691 TIYNIVRA
+691 TTYNIVRA

-738 VLNPNALQGHVVDD
+738 VLNPQALIGHTDGD
-752 AGGLSIQKGSTKL
+752 ADGLYIKAGSAKL
-765 SRVSDGNAAK
+765 SRVSDGSADK
-775 TSNETGTAVHYRHPV
+775 TVNGTGTAVHYRHPV
-790 YDVDATTVTVH
+790 YNVDDTTVTVR
-801 LGNNGLRTEPTPTG
+801 LGNNGLRTEKTPTG
-815 TLTVKVNT
+815 ALTVKVNT

-834 TFTYTLELYNVSPE
+834 EFTYKLELYNVSPE

-869 SETPLNSDGTFQ
+869 SETPLNSDGTFH

-909 EDTYENS
+909 EDTYQNS
-916 YPGYETTPQGRV
+916 YPGYTTTPQGRV

-978 GTQVTLAGGPT
+978 GTQVTLADGPT
-989 HSAVGSVAVAF
+989 HSSVNGVAVAF

-1019 APTTVASPYT
+1019 APTTVLSPYT

-1042 DTDGDGKPDVTEEK
+1042 DTDGDGNPDVTEDK

-1064 SGYFDSISSTTTKEE
+1064 GGTFGSDETKTET
-1079 KVPAQPSYRLNTTDE
+1079 VPAQDRYRLNTTDE
-1094 FKPSRDQVGGK
+1094 FKPTRDQVDGK
-1105 DVAFVGWSETQHSDI
+1105 NVAFVGWSETQHSDI

-1135 VNVSTADA
+1135 VDVSSEDK

-1150 YDSDGDGKPDVQ
+1150 YDTNGDGKPDVQ
-1162 DESYVITAS
+1162 DESYGITAS
-1171 AGANGSI
+1171 VDGGNGSI
-1178 TPLTRYVLA
+1178 TPPTRYVIA
-1187 GANAEFTIQPEENYA
+1187 GTDAEFTITPDTNYA
-1202 LDTVTIVKKN
+1202 LDTVTIVKQ
-1212 IDDTTVETKTYPND
+1212 DVGGSTVETKTYPND
-1226 GEHNIPGYA
+1226 GEHNIPGYT
-1235 SGALTLENVQ
+1235 SGTLTLSDVR
-1245 SNYAITV
+1245 SDYTITV
-1252 TFAEDADKDGTPD
+1252 TFAVDTDKDGTPD

-1286 EKTETGLNDGD
+1286 EKTETGLNDD
-1297 RHTLKSTDEYHPS
+1297 QNHKLNTTNDFKPS

-1324 TTDTSAQNEVY
+1324 TTDTSAQNKVY
-1335 ERGDGDSLPTL
+1335 KRGDTPPKTSTRL
-1346 CGRTVTI
+1346 TI
-1353 SGDMVVYA
+1353 SGDMTVYA
-1361 VWGLDGDDDSKPD
+1361 VWGLDSDDDGTPD

-1388 NGSISPEEAYVSDGG
+1388 NGSINPEEAYVSDGG

-1417 DTITIDADEAGEQV
+1417 DTITIDSTAHKNDGTAPAPG
-1431 LTNNGGSLPTGVAE
+1431 TSWT
-1445 KWASYTFSNVTED
+1445 SYTFKDVTED

-1467 DEDSNGVPDANE
+1467 DEDGNGVPDANE
-1479 PEDAYTLTYHANG
+1479 PEAAYTLTYHANG
-1492 GAFDGQTDP
+1492 GAFDDGKD
-1501 YVVNDVAAGPH
+1501 
-1512 TLNDIAA
+1512 TLEVKDLSGTYQLRDKA
-1519 PTHDAVEYNGQQ
+1519 PTHDPVDLDGTS
-1531 DVPVLFIGWMT
+1531 VPVLFIGWMT
-1542 EDDHETIY
+1542 EADHETIY
-1550 SVEGTAPDTVTS
+1550 SVEDTAPDTVTS
-1562 VSMDEDKAVWAA
+1562 VAMDEDKAVWAA

-1611 VNAGEDVEFTIDA
+1611 VNAGEDVEFTITA

-1639 EYTNDDI
+1639 EYTNNDI
-1646 TAPFEGTWTLE
+1646 TAPFDGTWTLE
-1657 NVQEAAEVVV
+1657 NVQEAAEVVA

-1688 QYTVTASSDS
+1688 QYTVTARV
-1698 EEQGSI
+1698 EGEGGSI
-1704 DPTEATVDAG
+1704 DPTSKTVDAG
-1714 DDLPFTIHAEDGCAL
+1714 EDVEFTIDAEGGYAL

-1734 NGDVVYSNNDPENAF
+1734 NGDVAYANNDPENAF
-1749 TGNWTLEDIR
+1749 TDSWTLEDIR

-1859 GDDDNDDDDDG
+1859 GDDDDDDDDDG

-1936 NHTITAVFTAIQKL
+1936 NHTITAVFTASQKL

-2083 WIGGYPDGSFRPS
+2083 WIGGYPDGTFRPS

-2150 HGHIKAGGSEQWT
+2150 HDHIKAGGSEQWT

>member
-23 GTALAADPDP
+23 GTALAADPGSTT
-33 APVADTT
+33 ADTST
-40 TYTDWEDLFG
+40 LTSWQDVFG
-50 VGEDAYL
+50 VGADQHL
-57 TTKDIGRIWT
+57 STKDIGRIWT
-67 DKSVST
+67 DKTVST
-73 EDITL
+73 EDI
-78 PGTTITGLTDNTVEK
+78 GLSGDIGQDVTVSKEP
-93 AADADFLVALS
+93 DADFLVGLS
-104 GLGSAATIV
+104 ALGSAATIV
-113 DQTAIP
+113 DKANVP
-119 TDTIL
+119 VDTVFI
-124 VLDMSPKM
+124 LDMSPKM
-132 QPNVNEMV
+132 GDPDAKAEAML
-140 TAANAALRNLLTS
+140 TATESAIRTLMAANPN
-153 NPYNRVGVVVYD
+153 NRVAVIGYSNYASVL
-165 NTSATI
+165 
-171 LPLDRYTNY
+171 LPLDHYQNGAQADYFNY
-180 DNGGT
+180 DP
-185 TELLTISGNTI
+185 NTI
-196 TSHGIG
+196 GTGGKVTAYGINSSTNPVENTFDIDRQSSGTDKYTQSGIYLGAQQLLNADTTVRVG
-202 GAQQIPQNSFSFDG
+202 GAQVDRAPQIILLSEGEPKDGDTNITAPPTTNSNNIQKFLVGDGAGSDESRHAQSFA
-216 GTYRNYQV
+216 
-224 GLHEGMYNL
+224 M
-233 ANAQDVTVE
+233 
-242 ISGQTVLRVPVI
+242 
-254 ISMASGNPERGRETF
+254 MM
-269 VGTPDEVAS
+269 
-278 SGYVNPYNDSNV
+278 
-290 TAKQQDSYVAQ
+290 
-301 AFLSLLTAAY
+301 TAAY
-311 SKKEIANNYTH
+311 MKGQVEDHYSSGASFITIGVDPGSADAPNLARLCLNPKEELSSNTHANAFNNYFNEYKTNTSVDIMRYGGGASRTDRVTFNDFPASVTSLAYNDAYYEVSDVGDSTAWESIFEEIAN
-322 NGESRTPYVYTVGVG
+322 SI
-337 DLSND
+337 
-342 SNEALANVV
+342 
-351 LNPSQ
+351 
-356 YLTEDTV
+356 
-363 VGREDNNLNDAL
+363 L
-375 TSYNNGSVQLIRSRF
+375 TS
-390 AVDVGSISRR
+390 
-400 YITISRGNNATLTL
+400 
-414 DDLKYND
+414 
-421 GYFAADNVSTAQAW
+421 
-435 NEIFD
+435 
-440 KVLTE
+440 
-445 INTAAPT
+445 APQY
-452 SPTETTEGA
+452 PTETPEGA
-461 EGTGGES
+461 DGTGGEK
-468 GFITFTDELGPYMK
+468 GTLVFTDKLGAYMK
-482 VVDAPTVLYGDHA
+482 V
-495 FTATTNDNGA
+495 
-505 TYTFT
+505 T
-510 GTVEGNE
+510 GTPRLVFANQQFEGK
-517 IYGEADL
+517 
-524 ADLELTVT
+524 T
-532 TEGDTQTLT
+532 T
-541 WKVPA
+541 
-546 SLIPLRT
+546 
-553 VTATTHVD
+553 
-561 GDGGKTY
+561 DGGKTY
-568 SIQQDQEAYP
+568 IFEGSIDANEIYPGAASLEYMTLEVSTDQNGQQTLTWTIPAALLPLRTLTATSSTDSTGVTSHTIQQDRGAYP
-578 IRLFYSVGRD
+578 IRLFYSVDRD
-588 DAVEF
+588 ETVTF
-593 DQDDNDYLIAHS
+593 DQGDNDYLIAHS

-613 SNAWDTADTED
+613 SNAWDAAAQDD
-624 TQYGTTTAVFT
+624 TQYGTATAVFT
-635 PAQSNAFY
+635 PADSNAFY

-659 GGNQKLLTHEE
+659 GGSQTLLTHDE
-670 ALAHLLQ
+670 ALDHLLQ
-677 STVIPEQ
+677 STVIPER

-691 TIYNIVRA
+691 TTYYIVRA
-699 QEAHKG
+699 KDSHTGK
-705 QGAAFFYEHRYYQ
+705 GAAFFYEHRYYQ
-718 AQGTGDTGELDA
+718 AQDTGDEGELEA

-738 VLNPNALQGHVVDD
+738 VLNPQALIGHTDGD
-752 AGGLSIQKGSTKL
+752 ADGLYIEAGSAKL
-765 SRVSDGNAAK
+765 SRVSDGSADK
-775 TSNETGTAVHYRHPV
+775 TGNGTGTAVHYRHPV
-790 YDVDATTVTVH
+790 YNVDDTTVTVH
-801 LGNNGLRTEPTPTG
+801 LGNNGLRTEKTPTG

-834 TFTYTLELYNVSPE
+834 EFTYKLELYNVSPE

-916 YPGYETTPQGRV
+916 YPRYETTPQGRV

-960 AVQGSVTNVPS
+960 AVQGSVANVPS

-978 GTQVTLAGGPT
+978 GTQVTPAGGPT
-989 HSAVGSVAVAF
+989 HSSVNGVAVAF

-1006 TNKTTTILSANDT
+1006 TNKTSTILSANDT
-1019 APTTVASPYT
+1019 APTTVVSPYT

-1042 DTDGDGKPDVTEEK
+1042 DTDGDGKPDVTEDK

-1064 SGYFDSISSTTTKEE
+1064 GGTFGSDEAKTET
-1079 KVPAQPSYRLNTTDE
+1079 VPAQDRYRLNTTAE
-1094 FKPSRDQVGGK
+1094 FKPTHADDNSTE
-1105 DVAFVGWSETQHSDI
+1105 VAFVGWSETQHSDI

-1135 VNVSTADA
+1135 VDVSTTDA

-1150 YDSDGDGKPDVQ
+1150 YDSNGDGKPDVQ
-1162 DESYVITAS
+1162 DESYGITAS
-1171 AGANGSI
+1171 VDGGNGSI
-1178 TPLTRYVLA
+1178 TPPTRYVIA
-1187 GANAEFTIQPEENYA
+1187 GTDAEFTITPDTNYA
-1202 LDTVTIVKKN
+1202 LDTVTIVKQ
-1212 IDDTTVETKTYPND
+1212 DVGGSTVETKTYPND
-1226 GEHNIPGYA
+1226 GEHNIPGYT
-1235 SGALTLENVQ
+1235 SGTLTLSDVR
-1245 SNYAITV
+1245 SDYAITV
-1252 TFAEDADKDGTPD
+1252 TFAEDADQDGTPD

-1273 DANGGYFGSEGTT
+1273 DANGGYFSSEDEQT
-1286 EKTETGLNDGD
+1286 KTETGLNDD
-1297 RHTLKSTDEYHPS
+1297 QNYKLNTTNDFKPT

-1324 TTDTSAQNEVY
+1324 TTDTSAQNKVY
-1335 ERGDGDSLPTL
+1335 KRGDTPPKTSTRL
-1346 CGRTVTI
+1346 TI
-1353 SGDMVVYA
+1353 SGDMTVYA
-1361 VWGLDGDDDSKPD
+1361 VWGLDGDDDGKPD

-1381 ITATAGD
+1381 ITATTGP
-1388 NGSISPEEAYVSDGG
+1388 NGSINPKEAYVSDGG
-1403 SATFTIAPASGYAV
+1403 SATFTITPVSGYAV
-1417 DTITIDADEAGEQV
+1417 DTITIDSTAHKNDGTAPAPG
-1431 LTNNGGSLPTGVAE
+1431 TSWT
-1445 KWASYTFSNVTED
+1445 SYTFKDVTED

-1467 DEDSNGVPDANE
+1467 DEDNNGVPDANE
-1479 PEDAYTLTYHANG
+1479 PEAAYTLTYHANG

-1512 TLNDIAA
+1512 TLSDIAA

-1550 SVEGTAPDTVTS
+1550 SVEDTAPDTVTS

-1624 EDGYALDTIQVNGKT
+1624 KDGYALDTIQVNSKT

-1667 TFGEDENGNGV
+1667 TFGEDENDNGV

-1749 TGNWTLEDIR
+1749 TGSWTLEDIR

-1859 GDDDNDDDDDG
+1859 GDDDDDDDDDG

-1936 NHTITAVFTAIQKL
+1936 NHTITAVFTASQKL

-2083 WIGGYPDGSFRPS
+2083 WIGGYPDGTFRPS

-2150 HGHIKAGGSEQWT
+2150 HDHIKAGGSEQWT

>member
-23 GTALAADPDP
+23 GTALAADPGSTT
-33 APVADTT
+33 ADTST
-40 TYTDWEDLFG
+40 LTSWQDVFG
-50 VGEDAYL
+50 VGADQHL
-57 TTKDIGRIWT
+57 STKDIGRIWT
-67 DKSVST
+67 DKTVST
-73 EDITL
+73 EDIVL
-78 PGTTITGLTDNTVEK
+78 SGDIGQDVTVSKEP
-93 AADADFLVALS
+93 DADFLVGLS
-104 GLGSAATIV
+104 ALGSAATIV
-113 DQTAIP
+113 DKASVP
-119 TDTIL
+119 VDTVFI
-124 VLDMSPKM
+124 LDMSPKM
-132 QPNVNEMV
+132 GDPDAKAEAML
-140 TAANAALRNLLTS
+140 TATESAIRTLMAANPN
-153 NPYNRVGVVVYD
+153 NRVAVIGYSDYASVL
-165 NTSATI
+165 
-171 LPLDRYTNY
+171 LPLDHYQNGAQADYFNY
-180 DNGGT
+180 DP
-185 TELLTISGNTI
+185 NTI
-196 TSHGIG
+196 GTGGKVTAYGINSSTNPVENTFDIDRQSSGTDKYTQSGIYLGAQQLLNADTTVRVG
-202 GAQQIPQNSFSFDG
+202 GAQVDRAPQIILLSEGEPKDGDTNITAPPTTNSNNIQKFVVGDGAGSDESRHAQSFA
-216 GTYRNYQV
+216 
-224 GLHEGMYNL
+224 M
-233 ANAQDVTVE
+233 
-242 ISGQTVLRVPVI
+242 
-254 ISMASGNPERGRETF
+254 MM
-269 VGTPDEVAS
+269 
-278 SGYVNPYNDSNV
+278 
-290 TAKQQDSYVAQ
+290 
-301 AFLSLLTAAY
+301 TAAY
-311 SKKEIANNYTH
+311 MKGQVEDHYSSSASFITIGVDPGSADAPNLARLCLNPKEELSSNTHANDFNNYFNEYKTNTSVDIMRYGGGASRTDRVTFNDFPASVTSLAYNDAYYEVSDVGDSTAWESIFEEIAN
-322 NGESRTPYVYTVGVG
+322 SI
-337 DLSND
+337 
-342 SNEALANVV
+342 
-351 LNPSQ
+351 
-356 YLTEDTV
+356 
-363 VGREDNNLNDAL
+363 L
-375 TSYNNGSVQLIRSRF
+375 TS
-390 AVDVGSISRR
+390 
-400 YITISRGNNATLTL
+400 
-414 DDLKYND
+414 
-421 GYFAADNVSTAQAW
+421 
-435 NEIFD
+435 
-440 KVLTE
+440 
-445 INTAAPT
+445 APQY
-452 SPTETTEGA
+452 PTETPEGA
-461 EGTGGES
+461 DGTGGEK
-468 GFITFTDELGPYMK
+468 GTLVFTDKLGAYMK
-482 VVDAPTVLYGDHA
+482 V
-495 FTATTNDNGA
+495 
-505 TYTFT
+505 T
-510 GTVEGNE
+510 GTPRLVFANQQFEGK
-517 IYGEADL
+517 
-524 ADLELTVT
+524 T
-532 TEGDTQTLT
+532 T
-541 WKVPA
+541 
-546 SLIPLRT
+546 
-553 VTATTHVD
+553 
-561 GDGGKTY
+561 DGGKTY
-568 SIQQDQEAYP
+568 IFEGSIDANEIYPGAASLEYMTLEVSTDQNGQQTLTWTIPAALLPLRTLTATSSTDSTGVTSHTIQQDRGAYP
-578 IRLFYSVGRD
+578 IRLFYSVDRD
-588 DAVEF
+588 ETVTF

-613 SNAWDTADTED
+613 SNAWDAAAKDD
-624 TQYGTTTAVFT
+624 TQYGTATAVFT
-635 PAQSNAFY
+635 PAASNAFY

-659 GGNQKLLTHEE
+659 GGNQNLLTHDE
-670 ALAHLLQ
+670 ALDHLLQ
-677 STVIPEQ
+677 STVIPER

-691 TIYNIVRA
+691 TTYNIVRA

-738 VLNPNALQGHVVDD
+738 VLNPQALIGHTDGD
-752 AGGLSIQKGSTKL
+752 ADGLYIKAGSAKL
-765 SRVSDGNAAK
+765 SRVSDGSADK
-775 TSNETGTAVHYRHPV
+775 TVNGTGTAVHYRHPV
-790 YDVDATTVTVH
+790 YNVDDTTVTVR
-801 LGNNGLRTEPTPTG
+801 LGNNGLRTEKTPTG
-815 TLTVKVNT
+815 ALTVKVNT

-834 TFTYTLELYNVSPE
+834 EFTYKLELYNVSPE

-989 HSAVGSVAVAF
+989 HSAVGGVAVAF

-1042 DTDGDGKPDVTEEK
+1042 DTDGDGKPDVTEDK

-1064 SGYFDSISSTTTKEE
+1064 GGTFGSDETKTET
-1079 KVPAQPSYRLNTTDE
+1079 VPAQPSYRLNTTAE
-1094 FKPSRDQVGGK
+1094 FKPTHADDKSTK
-1105 DVAFVGWSETQHSDI
+1105 VAFVGWSLDKKDTI
-1120 YGLDDNYDPSILAAT
+1120 YGLDDNYDDSILAAT
-1135 VNVSTADA
+1135 VDVSSEDK

-1150 YDSDGDGKPDVQ
+1150 YDTNGDGKPDVQ
-1162 DESYVITAS
+1162 DESYGITAS
-1171 AGANGSI
+1171 VDGGNGSI
-1178 TPLTRYVLA
+1178 TPPTRYVIA
-1187 GANAEFTIQPEENYA
+1187 GTDAEFTITPNTNYA
-1202 LDTVTIVKKN
+1202 LDTVTIVKQ
-1212 IDDTTVETKTYPND
+1212 DVSGSTVETKTYPND
-1226 GEHNIPGYA
+1226 GEHNIPGYT
-1235 SGALTLENVQ
+1235 SGILTLSDVR
-1245 SNYAITV
+1245 SDYAITV
-1252 TFAEDADKDGTPD
+1252 TFAVDADKDGTPD

-1324 TTDTSAQNEVY
+1324 TTDTSAQNKVY
-1335 ERGDGDSLPTL
+1335 KRGDTPPKTSTRL
-1346 CGRTVTI
+1346 TI
-1353 SGDMVVYA
+1353 SGDMTVYA
-1361 VWGLDGDDDSKPD
+1361 VWGLDSDDDGTPD

-1381 ITATAGD
+1381 ITATAGP
-1388 NGSISPEEAYVSDGG
+1388 NGSINPKEAYVSDGG
-1403 SATFTIAPASGYAV
+1403 SATFTITPVSGYAV
-1417 DTITIDADEAGEQV
+1417 DTITIDSTAHKNDGTAPAPG
-1431 LTNNGGSLPTGVAE
+1431 TSWT
-1445 KWASYTFSNVTED
+1445 SYTFKDVTED

-1467 DEDSNGVPDANE
+1467 DEDDNGVPDANE
-1479 PEDAYTLTYHANG
+1479 PEAAYTLTYHANG

-1512 TLNDIAA
+1512 TLSDIAA

-1550 SVEGTAPDTVTS
+1550 SVEDTAPNTVTS
-1562 VSMDEDKAVWAA
+1562 VAMDEDKAVWAA
-1574 WGYDEDGNGEP
+1574 WGYDEDGNDKP

-1624 EDGYALDTIQVNGKT
+1624 EGGYALGTIQVNGKT

-1667 TFGEDENGNGV
+1667 TFGEDENDNGV

-1734 NGDVVYSNNDPENAF
+1734 NDDVVYSNNDPENAF
-1749 TGNWTLEDIR
+1749 TGSWTLEDIR

-1859 GDDDNDDDDDG
+1859 GDDDDDDDDDG

-1936 NHTITAVFTAIQKL
+1936 NHTITAVFTASQKL

-2137 HWAFYPIMEASNS
+2137 YWAFYPIMEASNS
-2150 HGHIKAGGSEQWT
+2150 HDHIKAGGSEQWT

>member
-50 VGEDAYL
+50 VGGSAYL

-73 EDITL
+73 QDITL
-78 PGTTITGLTDNTVEK
+78 PGPVITGLTNNTVEK
-93 AADADFLVALS
+93 EAVADFLVALS

-113 DQTAIP
+113 DRVSVPI
-119 TDTIL
+119 DTVLI
-124 VLDMSPKM
+124 LDMSPKM
-132 QPNVNEMV
+132 GDPDAKAEAML
-140 TAANAALRNLLTS
+140 TATESAIRTLMAANPN
-153 NPYNRVGVVVYD
+153 NRVAVIGYSDYASVL
-165 NTSATI
+165 
-171 LPLDRYTNY
+171 LPLDHYQNGAQADYFNYNPNTIGTGGKVTAYGINSSTNPVENTFDIDRQSSGTDKYTQSGIYLGAQQLLNA
-180 DNGGT
+180 GT
-185 TELLTISGNTI
+185 TVRV
-196 TSHGIG
+196 G
-202 GAQQIPQNSFSFDG
+202 GAQVDRAPQIILLSEGEPKDGDTNITAPPTTNSNNIQKFVVGDGAGSDESRHAQSFA
-216 GTYRNYQV
+216 
-224 GLHEGMYNL
+224 M
-233 ANAQDVTVE
+233 
-242 ISGQTVLRVPVI
+242 
-254 ISMASGNPERGRETF
+254 MM
-269 VGTPDEVAS
+269 
-278 SGYVNPYNDSNV
+278 
-290 TAKQQDSYVAQ
+290 
-301 AFLSLLTAAY
+301 TAAY
-311 SKKEIANNYTH
+311 VKGQVADHYAHDGAFITIGVNPGSADAPNLARLCLNPKGELSSNTHANDFNNYFNEYKTNTSVDIMRYGGGASRTDRVTFNNFPASVTSLAYNDAYYEVTDVDNAEAWKEIFDEIAN
-322 NGESRTPYVYTVGVG
+322 
-337 DLSND
+337 D
-342 SNEALANVV
+342 
-351 LNPSQ
+351 
-356 YLTEDTV
+356 
-363 VGREDNNLNDAL
+363 
-375 TSYNNGSVQLIRSRF
+375 I
-390 AVDVGSISRR
+390 
-400 YITISRGNNATLTL
+400 AT
-414 DDLKYND
+414 
-421 GYFAADNVSTAQAW
+421 Q
-435 NEIFD
+435 
-440 KVLTE
+440 
-445 INTAAPT
+445 APT
-452 SPTETTEGA
+452 SPTETPEGA

-482 VVDAPTVLYGDHA
+482 VVGAPTVLYGDHA
-495 FTATTNDNGA
+495 VKATTSDNGA

-517 IYGEADL
+517 IYGAADL
-524 ADLELTVT
+524 SDLELTVT
-532 TEGDTQTLT
+532 TGGDTQTLT

-553 VTATTHVD
+553 VTAESATNALGETTH
-561 GDGGKTY
+561 T
-568 SIQQDQEAYP
+568 IQQNQEAYP
-578 IRLFYSVGRD
+578 IRLFYSVD
-588 DAVEF
+588 WDETVTF

-613 SNAWDTADTED
+613 SNAWDAAAKDD
-624 TQYGTTTAVFT
+624 AQYGTATAVFT
-635 PAQSNAFY
+635 PAASNAFY

-659 GGNQKLLTHEE
+659 GGNQKLLTHQE
-670 ALAHLLQ
+670 ALDHLLQ
-677 STVIPEQ
+677 STVIPERE
-684 GTVVIDG
+684 TVVIDG
-691 TIYNIVRA
+691 TTYNIVRA

-718 AQGTGDTGELDA
+718 AQDTGDTGELDA

-738 VLNPNALQGHVVDD
+738 VLNPRALQGHVVDD
-752 AGGLSIQKGSTKL
+752 AGGLSIKEGSAKL

-775 TSNETGTAVHYRHPV
+775 TGNTTGTAVHYRHPV
-790 YDVDATTVTVH
+790 YNVDDTKVTVH
-801 LGNNGLRTEPTPTG
+801 LGNNGLRTEKTPTG

-823 TTGSNVPSPEP
+823 TTGSSAPSSEP

-909 EDTYENS
+909 EDTYQNS
-916 YPGYETTPQGRV
+916 YPGYTTTPQGRV
-928 VYDSTGNIAASVTV
+928 VYDSTGDIAASVTV

-971 AQSNITG
+971 AQPNITG

-1019 APTTVASPYT
+1019 APTTVLSPYT

-1042 DTDGDGKPDVTEEK
+1042 DTDGDGNPDVTEDK

-1064 SGYFDSISSTTTKEE
+1064 GGTFGSDETKTET
-1079 KVPAQPSYRLNTTDE
+1079 VPAQDRYRLNTTAE
-1094 FKPSRDQVGGK
+1094 FKPTHANDNSTK
-1105 DVAFVGWSETQHSDI
+1105 VAFVGWSLTDNDTI
-1120 YGLDDNYDPSILAAT
+1120 YGLNDNYDPSILAAT
-1135 VNVSTADA
+1135 VDVSSEDK

-1150 YDSDGDGKPDVQ
+1150 YDTNGDGKPDVQ
-1162 DESYVITAS
+1162 DESYTITAS

-1178 TPLTRYVLA
+1178 TPPTRYVIA
-1187 GANAEFTIQPEENYA
+1187 GTDAEFTITPDTNYA
-1202 LDTVTIVKKN
+1202 LDTVTIVKQ
-1212 IDDTTVETKTYPND
+1212 DVGGSTVETKTYPND
-1226 GEHNIPGYA
+1226 GETEIPGYT
-1235 SGALTLENVQ
+1235 SGTLTLSDVR

-1297 RHTLKSTDEYHPS
+1297 RHTLKSTDEYQPT
-1310 HADQDGHKVLFIGW
+1310 HAGQDNHQVLFIGW

-1335 ERGDGDSLPTL
+1335 ERGDALPQTSTRL
-1346 CGRTVTI
+1346 TI
-1353 SGDMVVYA
+1353 SGDMTVYA
-1361 VWGLDGDDDSKPD
+1361 VWGLDGDDDGKPD

-1388 NGSISPEEAYVSDGG
+1388 NGSINPEEAYVSDGG
-1403 SATFTIAPASGYAV
+1403 SATFTITPVSGYAV
-1417 DTITIDADEAGEQV
+1417 DTITIDSTAHKNDGTAPAPG
-1431 LTNNGGSLPTGVAE
+1431 TSWT
-1445 KWASYTFSNVTED
+1445 SYTFKDVTED

-1467 DEDSNGVPDANE
+1467 DEDDNGVPDANE
-1479 PEDAYTLTYHANG
+1479 PEAAYTLTYHANG
-1492 GAFDGQTDP
+1492 GAFDDGKD
-1501 YVVNDVAAGPH
+1501 
-1512 TLNDIAA
+1512 TLEVKDLSGTYQLRDKA
-1519 PTHDAVEYNGQQ
+1519 PTHDPVDLDGTS
-1531 DVPVLFIGWMT
+1531 VPVLFIGWMT
-1542 EDDHETIY
+1542 EGDHETIY
-1550 SVEGTAPDTVTS
+1550 SVEDTAPDTVTS

-1574 WGYDEDGNGEP
+1574 WGYDEDGNDKP

-1611 VNAGEDVEFTIDA
+1611 VNAGEDVEFTITA

-1667 TFGEDENGNGV
+1667 TFGEDENDNGV

-1688 QYTVTASSDS
+1688 QYTVTASSDN

-1749 TGNWTLEDIR
+1749 TGSWTLEDIR

-1859 GDDDNDDDDDG
+1859 GDDDDDDDDDG

-1936 NHTITAVFTAIQKL
+1936 NHTITAVFTASQKL

-2083 WIGGYPDGSFRPS
+2083 WIGGYPDGTFRPS

>member
-50 VGEDAYL
+50 VGGSAYL

-73 EDITL
+73 QDITL
-78 PGTTITGLTDNTVEK
+78 PGPVITGLTNNTVEK
-93 AADADFLVALS
+93 EAVADFLVALS

-113 DQTAIP
+113 DRVSVPI
-119 TDTIL
+119 DTVLI
-124 VLDMSPKM
+124 LDMSPKM
-132 QPNVNEMV
+132 GDPDAKAEAML
-140 TAANAALRNLLTS
+140 TATESAIRTLMAANPNT
-153 NPYNRVGVVVYD
+153 RVAVIGYSDYASVL
-165 NTSATI
+165 
-171 LPLDRYTNY
+171 LPLDHYQNGAQADYFNYNPNTIGTGGKVTAYGINSSTNPVENTFDIDRQSSGTDKYTQSGIYLGAQQLLNA
-180 DNGGT
+180 GT
-185 TELLTISGNTI
+185 TVRV
-196 TSHGIG
+196 G
-202 GAQQIPQNSFSFDG
+202 GAQVDRAPQIILLSEGEPKDGDTNITAPPTTNSNNIQKFVVGDGAGSDESRHAQSFA
-216 GTYRNYQV
+216 
-224 GLHEGMYNL
+224 M
-233 ANAQDVTVE
+233 
-242 ISGQTVLRVPVI
+242 
-254 ISMASGNPERGRETF
+254 MM
-269 VGTPDEVAS
+269 
-278 SGYVNPYNDSNV
+278 
-290 TAKQQDSYVAQ
+290 
-301 AFLSLLTAAY
+301 TAAY
-311 SKKEIANNYTH
+311 VKGQVADHYAHDGAFITIGVNPGSADAPNLARLCLNPKGELSSNTHANDFNNYFNEYKTNTSVDIMRYGGGASRTDRVTFNNFPASVTSLAYNDAYYEVTDVDNAEAWKEIFDEIAN
-322 NGESRTPYVYTVGVG
+322 
-337 DLSND
+337 D
-342 SNEALANVV
+342 
-351 LNPSQ
+351 
-356 YLTEDTV
+356 
-363 VGREDNNLNDAL
+363 
-375 TSYNNGSVQLIRSRF
+375 I
-390 AVDVGSISRR
+390 
-400 YITISRGNNATLTL
+400 AT
-414 DDLKYND
+414 
-421 GYFAADNVSTAQAW
+421 Q
-435 NEIFD
+435 
-440 KVLTE
+440 
-445 INTAAPT
+445 APT
-452 SPTETTEGA
+452 SPTETPEGA
-461 EGTGGES
+461 PGTGGES

-482 VVDAPTVLYGDHA
+482 VVGAPTVLYGDHA
-495 FTATTNDNGA
+495 VKATTSDNGA

-517 IYGEADL
+517 IYGAADL
-524 ADLELTVT
+524 SDLELTVT
-532 TEGDTQTLT
+532 PGGDTQTLT

-553 VTATTHVD
+553 VTAESATNALGETTH
-561 GDGGKTY
+561 T
-568 SIQQDQEAYP
+568 IQQNQEAYP
-578 IRLFYSVGRD
+578 IRLFYSVD
-588 DAVEF
+588 WDETVTF

-613 SNAWDTADTED
+613 SNAWDAAAKDD
-624 TQYGTTTAVFT
+624 AQYGTATAVFT
-635 PAQSNAFY
+635 PAASNAFY

-659 GGNQKLLTHEE
+659 GGSQKLLTHQE
-670 ALAHLLQ
+670 ALEHLLQ
-677 STVIPEQ
+677 STVIPER

-691 TIYNIVRA
+691 TTYNIVRA

-718 AQGTGDTGELDA
+718 AQDTGDTGELDA

-738 VLNPNALQGHVVDD
+738 VLNPRALQGHVVDD
-752 AGGLSIQKGSTKL
+752 AGGLSIKEGSAKL

-775 TSNETGTAVHYRHPV
+775 TGNTTGTAVHYRHPV
-790 YDVDATTVTVH
+790 YNVDDTKVTVH
-801 LGNNGLRTEPTPTG
+801 LGNNGLRTEKTPTG

-823 TTGSNVPSPEP
+823 TTGSSAPSSEP

-909 EDTYENS
+909 EDTYQNS
-916 YPGYETTPQGRV
+916 YPGYTTTPQGRV
-928 VYDSTGNIAASVTV
+928 VYDSTGDIAASVTV

-971 AQSNITG
+971 AQPNITG

-1019 APTTVASPYT
+1019 APTTVLSPYT

-1042 DTDGDGKPDVTEEK
+1042 DTDGDGNPDVTEDK

-1064 SGYFDSISSTTTKEE
+1064 GGTFGSDETKTET
-1079 KVPAQPSYRLNTTDE
+1079 VPAQDRYRLNTTAE
-1094 FKPSRDQVGGK
+1094 FKPTHANDNSTK
-1105 DVAFVGWSETQHSDI
+1105 VAFVGWSLTDNDTI
-1120 YGLDDNYDPSILAAT
+1120 YGLNDNYDPSILAAT
-1135 VNVSTADA
+1135 VDVSSEDK

-1150 YDSDGDGKPDVQ
+1150 YDTNGDGKPDVQ
-1162 DESYVITAS
+1162 DESYTITAS

-1178 TPLTRYVLA
+1178 TPPTRYVIA
-1187 GANAEFTIQPEENYA
+1187 GTDAEFTITPDTNYA
-1202 LDTVTIVKKN
+1202 LDTVTIVKQ
-1212 IDDTTVETKTYPND
+1212 DVGGSTVETKTYPND
-1226 GEHNIPGYA
+1226 GEHNIPGYT
-1235 SGALTLENVQ
+1235 SGTLTLSDVR
-1245 SNYAITV
+1245 SDYAITV
-1252 TFAEDADKDGTPD
+1252 TFASDNDGDGTPD

-1297 RHTLKSTDEYHPS
+1297 RHTLKSTDEYQPT
-1310 HADQDGHKVLFIGW
+1310 HAGQDNHQVLFIGW

-1335 ERGDGDSLPTL
+1335 ERGDALPQTSTRL
-1346 CGRTVTI
+1346 TI
-1353 SGDMVVYA
+1353 SGDMTVYA
-1361 VWGLDGDDDSKPD
+1361 VWGLDGDDDGKPD

-1388 NGSISPEEAYVSDGG
+1388 NGSINPKEAYVSDGG
-1403 SATFTIAPASGYAV
+1403 SVTFTIAPASGYAV

-1467 DEDSNGVPDANE
+1467 DEDDNGVPDANE
-1479 PEDAYTLTYHANG
+1479 PEAAYTLTYHANG
-1492 GAFDGQTDP
+1492 GAFDDGKD
-1501 YVVNDVAAGPH
+1501 
-1512 TLNDIAA
+1512 TLEVKDLSGTYQLRDKA
-1519 PTHDAVEYNGQQ
+1519 PTHDPVDLDGTS
-1531 DVPVLFIGWMT
+1531 VPVLFIGWMT
-1542 EDDHETIY
+1542 EGDHETIY
-1550 SVEGTAPDTVTS
+1550 SVEDTAPDTVTS
-1562 VSMDEDKAVWAA
+1562 VAMDEDKAVWAA

-1624 EDGYALDTIQVNGKT
+1624 KDGYALDTIQVNSKT

-1667 TFGEDENGNGV
+1667 TFGEDENDNGV

-1688 QYTVTASSDS
+1688 QYTVTASSDN

-1749 TGNWTLEDIR
+1749 TGSWTLEDIR

-1859 GDDDNDDDDDG
+1859 GDDDDDDDDDG

-1936 NHTITAVFTAIQKL
+1936 NHTITAVFTASQKL

-2083 WIGGYPDGSFRPS
+2083 WIGGYPDGTFRPS

>member
-50 VGEDAYL
+50 VGGSAYL

-73 EDITL
+73 QDIKL
-78 PGTTITGLTDNTVEK
+78 PGTTIEGLTDNTVKKE
-93 AADADFLVALS
+93 AGADFLVALS

-113 DQTAIP
+113 DETKVPTDTVIVLDMAPEMEPYVEDMVAAANDALENLLTANPNNRIAVVAYGNTAIP
-119 TDTIL
+119 L
-124 VLDMSPKM
+124 
-132 QPNVNEMV
+132 
-140 TAANAALRNLLTS
+140 
-153 NPYNRVGVVVYD
+153 
-165 NTSATI
+165 
-171 LPLDRYTNY
+171 LPLDHYSNY
-180 DNGGT
+180 SDQSPEELLQVGVHDNGIWADT
-185 TELLTISGNTI
+185 TYVASYGKTDAGISIVEEEFEFDSGEERNTQIGIYTGMDLLLQ
-196 TSHGIG
+196 TS
-202 GAQQIPQNSFSFDG
+202 D
-216 GTYRNYQV
+216 TT
-224 GLHEGMYNL
+224 
-233 ANAQDVTVE
+233 VTVDGVE
-242 ISGQTVLRVPVI
+242 LTRAPVMVLLSCGEPENGDTNFMTPSRRNIDPEYI
-254 ISMASGNPERGRETF
+254 GNN
-269 VGTPDEVAS
+269 TPL
-278 SGYVNPYNDSNV
+278 NHR
-290 TAKQQDSYVAQ
+290 AQ
-301 AFLSLLTAAY
+301 AFVTMMTAGNMKAKVSEHY
-311 SKKEIANNYTH
+311 YGADPDRSVH
-322 NGESRTPYVYTVGVG
+322 VFTVGVG
-337 DLSND
+337 LE
-342 SNEALANVV
+342 EAGPDEGLAITA
-351 LNPSQ
+351 LNPKERLETGAGFGDELKQ
-356 YLTEDTV
+356 AYTDYQT
-363 VGREDNNLNDAL
+363 
-375 TSYNNGSVQLIRSRF
+375 NGSVRLSR
-390 AVDVGSISRR
+390 AEGPAGADQ
-400 YITISRGNNATLTL
+400 YTTISKTDNPGSDNITYE
-414 DDLKYND
+414 DYKYND
-421 GYFAADNVSTAQAW
+421 NFYLASNFQSQEDW
-435 NEIFD
+435 NTIFQQILD
-440 KVLTE
+440 E
-445 INTAAPT
+445 INTIAPT
-452 SPTETTEGA
+452 SPTETPEGA
-461 EGTGGES
+461 PGTGGES

-482 VVDAPTVLYGDHA
+482 VVGAPTVLYGDHA

-517 IYGEADL
+517 IYGEANL

-532 TEGDTQTLT
+532 ADGDTQTLT

-561 GDGGKTY
+561 GDGHKTY
-568 SIQQDQEAYP
+568 SIQQNQEAYP
-578 IRLFYSVGRD
+578 IRLFYSVARD
-588 DAVEF
+588 DAVTF

-613 SNAWDTADTED
+613 SNAWDAAAKDD
-624 TQYGTTTAVFT
+624 TQYGTATAVFT
-635 PAQSNAFY
+635 PAASNAFY

-659 GGNQKLLTHEE
+659 GGNQNLLTHDE
-670 ALAHLLQ
+670 ALDHLLQ
-677 STVIPEQ
+677 STVIPER

-691 TIYNIVRA
+691 TTYNIVRA

-738 VLNPNALQGHVVDD
+738 VLNPQALIGHTDGD
-752 AGGLSIQKGSTKL
+752 ADGLYIKAGSAKL
-765 SRVSDGNAAK
+765 SRVSDGSADK
-775 TSNETGTAVHYRHPV
+775 TVNGTGTAVHYRHPV
-790 YDVDATTVTVH
+790 YNVDDTTVTVR
-801 LGNNGLRTEPTPTG
+801 LGNNGLRTEKTPTG
-815 TLTVKVNT
+815 ALTVKVNT
-823 TTGSNVPSPEP
+823 TTGSSAPSSEP

-909 EDTYENS
+909 EDTYQNS

-928 VYDSTGNIAASVTV
+928 VYDSTGDIAASVTV

-978 GTQVTLAGGPT
+978 GTQVTLADGPT
-989 HSAVGSVAVAF
+989 HSSVNGVAVAF
-1000 IGWTDA
+1000 IDWTDA
-1006 TNKTTTILSANDT
+1006 INKTTTILSANDT

-1042 DTDGDGKPDVTEEK
+1042 DTDNDGTADVNETK
-1056 RTVTYNAN
+1056 YTVTYNAN
-1064 SGYFDSISSTTTKEE
+1064 GGMFGSDETKTET
-1079 KVPAQPSYRLNTTDE
+1079 VPAQDRYRLNTTAE
-1094 FKPSRDQVGGK
+1094 FKPTHADDNSTK
-1105 DVAFVGWSETQHSDI
+1105 VAFVGWSLDKKDTI
-1120 YGLDDNYDPSILAAT
+1120 YGLDNGYDPSILAAT
-1135 VNVSTADA
+1135 VNVSSEDK

-1150 YDSDGDGKPDVQ
+1150 YDTNGDGKPDVQ
-1162 DESYVITAS
+1162 DESYGITAS
-1171 AGANGSI
+1171 VDGGNGSI
-1178 TPLTRYVLA
+1178 TPPTRHVIA
-1187 GANAEFTIQPEENYA
+1187 GTDAAFTITPDTNYA

-1212 IDDTTVETKTYPND
+1212 IDDTTVETKTYRND

-1235 SGALTLENVQ
+1235 SGTLTLSDVR
-1245 SNYAITV
+1245 SDYAITV
-1252 TFAEDADKDGTPD
+1252 TFASDNDGDGTPD

-1286 EKTETGLNDGD
+1286 EKMETGLNDGD
-1297 RHTLKSTDEYHPS
+1297 RHTLKSTDEYQPS
-1310 HADQDGHKVLFIGW
+1310 HAGQDNHQVLFIGW
-1324 TTDTSAQNEVY
+1324 TATDNSEAVY
-1335 ERGDGDSLPTL
+1335 ERGDGDSLPAL

-1353 SGDMVVYA
+1353 DGDMTVYA
-1361 VWGLDGDDDSKPD
+1361 VWGLDGDDDGKPD

-1388 NGSISPEEAYVSDGG
+1388 NGSINPEEAYVSDGG
-1403 SATFTIAPASGYAV
+1403 SATFTITPVSGYAV
-1417 DTITIDADEAGEQV
+1417 DTITIDSTAHKNDGTAPAPG
-1431 LTNNGGSLPTGVAE
+1431 TSWT
-1445 KWASYTFSNVTED
+1445 SYTFSNVTED

-1467 DEDSNGVPDANE
+1467 DEDGDGVPDANE
-1479 PEDAYTLTYHANG
+1479 PEAAYTLTYHANG
-1492 GAFDGQTDP
+1492 GAFDDGKD
-1501 YVVNDVAAGPH
+1501 
-1512 TLNDIAA
+1512 TLEVKDLSGTYQLRDKA
-1519 PTHDAVEYNGQQ
+1519 PTHDPVDLDGTS
-1531 DVPVLFIGWMT
+1531 VPVLFIGWMT
-1542 EDDHETIY
+1542 EADHETIY
-1550 SVEGTAPDTVTS
+1550 SVEDTAPDTVTS

-1688 QYTVTASSDS
+1688 QYTVTASSDN

-1749 TGNWTLEDIR
+1749 TGSWTLEDIR

-1813 FDPDRGYEIDRVRVD
+1813 FDPNRGYEIDRVRVD
-1828 GDSERVRSSY
+1828 GDSVRVRDSY
-1838 TFEEVTENHTIRVT
+1838 TFEEVEENHTIRVT

-1859 GDDDNDDDDDG
+1859 DDDDDDDDDEKV
-1870 GITYLTITATAG
+1870 TYLTITATAG
-1882 EGGSISP
+1882 KGGSISP
-1889 DGRVQVAY
+1889 AGQVQVAY
-1897 DRNKSFIIQADEGY
+1897 NRDKNFLIQSEQGY
-1911 ELADVLVDGRSVG
+1911 ELTDVLVDGKSVG
-1924 AVGRYTFEKVHK
+1924 VTGYYTFERVRKD
-1936 NHTITAVFTAIQKL
+1936 HTITAVFTASQDL
-1950 NGVDRWLNTRDHI
+1950 NGVGRWLNTRDHI

-2083 WIGGYPDGSFRPS
+2083 WIGGYPDGTFRPS

-2150 HGHIKAGGSEQWT
+2150 HDHIKAGGSEQWT

>member
-50 VGEDAYL
+50 VGGSAYL

-73 EDITL
+73 QDITL
-78 PGTTITGLTDNTVEK
+78 PGTNIDGLENNTVKKE
-93 AADADFLVALS
+93 ADADFLVALS

-113 DQTAIP
+113 DRVSVPI
-119 TDTIL
+119 DTVLI
-124 VLDMSPKM
+124 LDMSPKM
-132 QPNVNEMV
+132 GDPDAKAEAML
-140 TAANAALRNLLTS
+140 TATESAIRTLMAANPN
-153 NPYNRVGVVVYD
+153 NRVAVIGYSDHASVL
-165 NTSATI
+165 
-171 LPLDRYTNY
+171 LPLDHYQNGTEAEYFSYAPRGVGT
-180 DNGGT
+180 GGT
-185 TELLTISGNTI
+185 VTAYGINSSANPVENTFDINGRLSGTDKYTQSGIYLGAQQLLNADTTVRV
-196 TSHGIG
+196 G
-202 GAQQIPQNSFSFDG
+202 GAQVDRAPQIILLSEGEPKDGDTNITAPPTTNSNNIQKFEPGDVGDRNETRHAQSFA
-216 GTYRNYQV
+216 
-224 GLHEGMYNL
+224 M
-233 ANAQDVTVE
+233 
-242 ISGQTVLRVPVI
+242 
-254 ISMASGNPERGRETF
+254 MM
-269 VGTPDEVAS
+269 
-278 SGYVNPYNDSNV
+278 
-290 TAKQQDSYVAQ
+290 
-301 AFLSLLTAAY
+301 TAAY
-311 SKKEIANNYTH
+311 VKGQVADHYTHEGAFITIGVDPDTADAPNLARLCLNPKVELSSNTHANDFNNYFNDYQTNSSVEIMRYYRGIGNSTATFSGFPASVTSLAYNDAYYEVTDVNNAEAWKEIFDEIAN
-322 NGESRTPYVYTVGVG
+322 
-337 DLSND
+337 D
-342 SNEALANVV
+342 
-351 LNPSQ
+351 
-356 YLTEDTV
+356 
-363 VGREDNNLNDAL
+363 
-375 TSYNNGSVQLIRSRF
+375 I
-390 AVDVGSISRR
+390 
-400 YITISRGNNATLTL
+400 AT
-414 DDLKYND
+414 
-421 GYFAADNVSTAQAW
+421 Q
-435 NEIFD
+435 
-440 KVLTE
+440 
-445 INTAAPT
+445 APT
-452 SPTETTEGA
+452 SPTETPEGA
-461 EGTGGES
+461 PGTGGES

-482 VVDAPTVLYGDHA
+482 VVGAPTVLYGDHA
-495 FTATTNDNGA
+495 FTATTSDNGA

-517 IYGEADL
+517 IYGAADL
-524 ADLELTVT
+524 SDLELTVT
-532 TEGDTQTLT
+532 TDGDTQTLT

-553 VTATTHVD
+553 VTAESATNALGETTH
-561 GDGGKTY
+561 T
-568 SIQQDQEAYP
+568 IQQNQEAYP
-578 IRLFYSVGRD
+578 IRLFYSVDRD
-588 DAVEF
+588 ETVTF
-593 DQDDNDYLIAHS
+593 DQGDNDYLIAHS

-613 SNAWDTADTED
+613 SNAWDAAAKDD

-635 PAQSNAFY
+635 PADSNAFY

-659 GGNQKLLTHEE
+659 GGNQNLLTHDE
-670 ALAHLLQ
+670 ALDHLLQ
-677 STVIPEQ
+677 STVIPER

-691 TIYNIVRA
+691 TTYNIVRA

-752 AGGLSIQKGSTKL
+752 AGGLSIQKGSAKL
-765 SRVSDGNAAK
+765 SRVSDGSADK
-775 TSNETGTAVHYRHPV
+775 TVNGTGTAVHYRHPV
-790 YDVDATTVTVH
+790 YNVDDTKVTVH
-801 LGNNGLRTEPTPTG
+801 LGNNGLRTEKTPTG

-823 TTGSNVPSPEP
+823 TTGSSAPSSEP

-978 GTQVTLAGGPT
+978 GTQVTLVGGPT

-1029 VNADTTLYAAWGY
+1029 VNADTILYAAWGY
-1042 DTDGDGKPDVTEEK
+1042 DTDGDGNPDVTEDK

-1064 SGYFDSISSTTTKEE
+1064 GGYFDSTSSTTTKEE

-1094 FKPSRDQVGGK
+1094 FKPTHADDKSTK
-1105 DVAFVGWSETQHSDI
+1105 VAFVGWSLDKKDTI
-1120 YGLDDNYDPSILAAT
+1120 YGLDDNYDDSILADT
-1135 VNVSTADA
+1135 VDVSSENK

-1150 YDSDGDGKPDVQ
+1150 YDTNGDGKPDVQ
-1162 DESYVITAS
+1162 DESYTITAS
-1171 AGANGSI
+1171 VDGGNGSI
-1178 TPLTRYVLA
+1178 TPSTCYVIA
-1187 GANAEFTIQPEENYA
+1187 GTDAEFTITPDTNYA
-1202 LDTVTIVKKN
+1202 LDTVTIVKQ
-1212 IDDTTVETKTYPND
+1212 DVGGSTVETKTYPND

-1235 SGALTLENVQ
+1235 SGTLTLSDVR

-1252 TFAEDADKDGTPD
+1252 TFAVDTDKDGTPD

-1335 ERGDGDSLPTL
+1335 ERGDGDSLPAL

-1353 SGDMVVYA
+1353 DGDMTVYA

-1388 NGSISPEEAYVSDGG
+1388 NGSINPEEAYVSDGG

-1467 DEDSNGVPDANE
+1467 DEDDNGVPDANE

-1492 GAFDGQTDP
+1492 GAFDDGKD
-1501 YVVNDVAAGPH
+1501 
-1512 TLNDIAA
+1512 TLEVKDLSGTYQLRDKA
-1519 PTHDAVEYNGQQ
+1519 PTHDPVDLDGTS
-1531 DVPVLFIGWMT
+1531 VPVLFIGWMT

-1550 SVEGTAPDTVTS
+1550 SVEDTAPDTVTS
-1562 VSMDEDKAVWAA
+1562 VAMDEDKAVWAA

-1624 EDGYALDTIQVNGKT
+1624 KDGYALDTIQVNGKT

-1667 TFGEDENGNGV
+1667 TFGEDENDNGV

-1749 TGNWTLEDIR
+1749 TGSWTLEDIR

-1828 GDSERVRSSY
+1828 GDNERVRSSY

-1859 GDDDNDDDDDG
+1859 GDDDDDDDDDG

-1936 NHTITAVFTAIQKL
+1936 NHTITAVFTASQKL

-2083 WIGGYPDGSFRPS
+2083 WIGGYPDGTFRPS

-2137 HWAFYPIMEASNS
+2137 YWAFYPIMEASNS
-2150 HGHIKAGGSEQWT
+2150 HDHIKAGGSEQWT

>member
-50 VGEDAYL
+50 VGGSAYL

-73 EDITL
+73 QDIKL
-78 PGTTITGLTDNTVEK
+78 PGTTIEGLTDNTVKKE
-93 AADADFLVALS
+93 AGADFLVALS

-113 DQTAIP
+113 DETKVPTDTVIVLDMAPEMEPYVEDMVAAANDALENLLTANPNNRIAVVAYGNTAIP
-119 TDTIL
+119 L
-124 VLDMSPKM
+124 
-132 QPNVNEMV
+132 
-140 TAANAALRNLLTS
+140 
-153 NPYNRVGVVVYD
+153 
-165 NTSATI
+165 
-171 LPLDRYTNY
+171 LPLDHYSNY
-180 DNGGT
+180 SDQSPEELLQVGVHDNGIWADT
-185 TELLTISGNTI
+185 TYVASYGKTDAGISIVEEEFEFDSGEERNTQIGIYTGMDLLLQ
-196 TSHGIG
+196 TS
-202 GAQQIPQNSFSFDG
+202 D
-216 GTYRNYQV
+216 TT
-224 GLHEGMYNL
+224 
-233 ANAQDVTVE
+233 VTVDGVE
-242 ISGQTVLRVPVI
+242 LTRAPVMVLLSCGEPENGDTNFMTPSRRNIDPEYI
-254 ISMASGNPERGRETF
+254 GNN
-269 VGTPDEVAS
+269 TPL
-278 SGYVNPYNDSNV
+278 NHR
-290 TAKQQDSYVAQ
+290 AQ
-301 AFLSLLTAAY
+301 AFVTMMTAGNMKAKVSEHY
-311 SKKEIANNYTH
+311 YGADPDRSVH
-322 NGESRTPYVYTVGVG
+322 VFTVGVG
-337 DLSND
+337 LE
-342 SNEALANVV
+342 EAGPDEGLAITA
-351 LNPSQ
+351 LNPKERLETGAGFGDELKQ
-356 YLTEDTV
+356 AYTDYQT
-363 VGREDNNLNDAL
+363 
-375 TSYNNGSVQLIRSRF
+375 NGSVRLSR
-390 AVDVGSISRR
+390 AEGPAGADQ
-400 YITISRGNNATLTL
+400 YTTISKTDNPGSDNITYE
-414 DDLKYND
+414 DYKYND
-421 GYFAADNVSTAQAW
+421 NFYLASNFQSQEDW
-435 NEIFD
+435 NTIFQQILD
-440 KVLTE
+440 E
-445 INTAAPT
+445 INTIAPT
-452 SPTETTEGA
+452 SPTETPEGA
-461 EGTGGES
+461 PGTGGES

-482 VVDAPTVLYGDHA
+482 VVGAPTVLYGDHA

-517 IYGEADL
+517 IYGEANL

-532 TEGDTQTLT
+532 ADGDTQTLT

-561 GDGGKTY
+561 GDGHKTY
-568 SIQQDQEAYP
+568 SIQQNQEAYP
-578 IRLFYSVGRD
+578 IRLFYSVARD
-588 DAVEF
+588 DAVTF

-613 SNAWDTADTED
+613 SNAWDAAAKDD
-624 TQYGTTTAVFT
+624 TQYGTATAVFT
-635 PAQSNAFY
+635 PAASNAFY

-659 GGNQKLLTHEE
+659 GGNQNLLTHDE
-670 ALAHLLQ
+670 ALDHLLQ
-677 STVIPEQ
+677 STVIPER

-691 TIYNIVRA
+691 TTYNIVRA

-738 VLNPNALQGHVVDD
+738 VLNPQALIGHTDGD
-752 AGGLSIQKGSTKL
+752 ADGLYIKAGSAKL
-765 SRVSDGNAAK
+765 SHVSDGSADK
-775 TSNETGTAVHYRHPV
+775 TVNGTGTAVHYRHPV
-790 YDVDATTVTVH
+790 YNVDDTTVTVR
-801 LGNNGLRTEPTPTG
+801 LGNNGLRTEKTPTG
-815 TLTVKVNT
+815 ALTVKVNT
-823 TTGSNVPSPEP
+823 TTGSSAPSSEP

-909 EDTYENS
+909 EDTYQNS

-928 VYDSTGNIAASVTV
+928 VYDSTGDIAASVTV

-978 GTQVTLAGGPT
+978 GTQVTLADGPT
-989 HSAVGSVAVAF
+989 HSSVNGVAVAF
-1000 IGWTDA
+1000 IDWTDA
-1006 TNKTTTILSANDT
+1006 INKTTTILSANDT

-1042 DTDGDGKPDVTEEK
+1042 DTDNDGTADVNETK
-1056 RTVTYNAN
+1056 YTVTYNAN
-1064 SGYFDSISSTTTKEE
+1064 GGMFGSDETKTET
-1079 KVPAQPSYRLNTTDE
+1079 VPAQDRYRLNTTAE
-1094 FKPSRDQVGGK
+1094 FKPTHADDNSTK
-1105 DVAFVGWSETQHSDI
+1105 VAFVGWSLDKKDTI
-1120 YGLDDNYDPSILAAT
+1120 YGLDNGYDPSILAAT
-1135 VNVSTADA
+1135 VNVSSEDK

-1150 YDSDGDGKPDVQ
+1150 YDTNGDGKPDVQ
-1162 DESYVITAS
+1162 DESYGITAS
-1171 AGANGSI
+1171 VDGGNGSI
-1178 TPLTRYVLA
+1178 TPPTRHVIA
-1187 GANAEFTIQPEENYA
+1187 GTDAAFTITPDTNYA

-1212 IDDTTVETKTYPND
+1212 IDDTTVETKTYRND

-1235 SGALTLENVQ
+1235 SGTLTLSDVR
-1245 SNYAITV
+1245 SDYAITV
-1252 TFAEDADKDGTPD
+1252 TFASDNDGDGTPD

-1286 EKTETGLNDGD
+1286 EKMETGLNDGD
-1297 RHTLKSTDEYHPS
+1297 RHTLKSTDEYQPS
-1310 HADQDGHKVLFIGW
+1310 HAGQDNHQVLFIGW
-1324 TTDTSAQNEVY
+1324 TATDNSEAVY
-1335 ERGDGDSLPTL
+1335 ERGDGDSLPAL

-1353 SGDMVVYA
+1353 DGDMTVYA
-1361 VWGLDGDDDSKPD
+1361 VWGLDGDDDGKPD

-1388 NGSISPEEAYVSDGG
+1388 NGSINPEEAYVSDGG

-1417 DTITIDADEAGEQV
+1417 DTITIDSTAHKNDGTAPAPG
-1431 LTNNGGSLPTGVAE
+1431 TSWT
-1445 KWASYTFSNVTED
+1445 SYTFSNVTED

-1467 DEDSNGVPDANE
+1467 DEDGDGVPDANE
-1479 PEDAYTLTYHANG
+1479 PEAAYTLTYHANG
-1492 GAFDGQTDP
+1492 GAFDDGKD
-1501 YVVNDVAAGPH
+1501 
-1512 TLNDIAA
+1512 TLEVKDLSGTYQLRDKA
-1519 PTHDAVEYNGQQ
+1519 PTHDPVDLDGTS
-1531 DVPVLFIGWMT
+1531 VPVLFIGWMT
-1542 EDDHETIY
+1542 EADHETIY
-1550 SVEGTAPDTVTS
+1550 SVEDTAPDTVTS

-1688 QYTVTASSDS
+1688 QYTVTASSDN

-1749 TGNWTLEDIR
+1749 TGSWTLEDIR

-1813 FDPDRGYEIDRVRVD
+1813 FDPNRGYEIDRVRVD
-1828 GDSERVRSSY
+1828 GDSVRVRDSY
-1838 TFEEVTENHTIRVT
+1838 TFEEVEENHTIRVT

-1859 GDDDNDDDDDG
+1859 DDDDDDDDDEKV
-1870 GITYLTITATAG
+1870 TYLTITATAG
-1882 EGGSISP
+1882 KGGSISP
-1889 DGRVQVAY
+1889 AGQVQVAY
-1897 DRNKSFIIQADEGY
+1897 NRDKNFLIQSEQGY
-1911 ELADVLVDGRSVG
+1911 ELTDVLVDGKSVG
-1924 AVGRYTFEKVHK
+1924 VTGYYTFERVRKD
-1936 NHTITAVFTAIQKL
+1936 HTITAVFTASQDL
-1950 NGVDRWLNTRDHI
+1950 NGVGRWLNTRDHI

-2083 WIGGYPDGSFRPS
+2083 WIGGYPDGTFRPS

-2150 HGHIKAGGSEQWT
+2150 HDHIKAGGSEQWT

>member
-23 GTALAADPDP
+23 GTALAADPGSTT
-33 APVADTT
+33 ADTST
-40 TYTDWEDLFG
+40 LTSWQDVFG
-50 VGEDAYL
+50 VGADQHL
-57 TTKDIGRIWT
+57 STKDIGRIWT
-67 DKSVST
+67 DKTVST
-73 EDITL
+73 EDI
-78 PGTTITGLTDNTVEK
+78 GLSGDIGQDVTVSKEP
-93 AADADFLVALS
+93 DADFLVGLS
-104 GLGSAATIV
+104 ALGSAATIV
-113 DQTAIP
+113 DKANVP
-119 TDTIL
+119 VDTVFI
-124 VLDMSPKM
+124 LDMSPKM
-132 QPNVNEMV
+132 GDPDAKAEAML
-140 TAANAALRNLLTS
+140 TATESAIRTLMAANPN
-153 NPYNRVGVVVYD
+153 NRVAVIGYSDYASVL
-165 NTSATI
+165 
-171 LPLDRYTNY
+171 LPLDHYQNGAQADYFNY
-180 DNGGT
+180 DP
-185 TELLTISGNTI
+185 NTI
-196 TSHGIG
+196 GTGGKVTAYGINSSTNPVENTFDIDRQSSGTDKYTQSGIYLGAQQLLNADTTVRVG
-202 GAQQIPQNSFSFDG
+202 GAQVDRAPQIILLSEGEPKDGDTNITAPPTTNSNNIQKFLVGDGAGSDESRHAQSFA
-216 GTYRNYQV
+216 
-224 GLHEGMYNL
+224 M
-233 ANAQDVTVE
+233 
-242 ISGQTVLRVPVI
+242 
-254 ISMASGNPERGRETF
+254 MM
-269 VGTPDEVAS
+269 
-278 SGYVNPYNDSNV
+278 
-290 TAKQQDSYVAQ
+290 
-301 AFLSLLTAAY
+301 TAAY
-311 SKKEIANNYTH
+311 MKGQVEDHYSSGASFITIGVDPGSADAPNLARLCLNPKEELSSNTHANAFNNYFNEYKTNTSVDIMRYGGGASRTDRVTFNDFPASVTSLAYNDAYYEVSDVGDSTAWESIFEEIAN
-322 NGESRTPYVYTVGVG
+322 SI
-337 DLSND
+337 
-342 SNEALANVV
+342 
-351 LNPSQ
+351 
-356 YLTEDTV
+356 
-363 VGREDNNLNDAL
+363 L
-375 TSYNNGSVQLIRSRF
+375 TS
-390 AVDVGSISRR
+390 
-400 YITISRGNNATLTL
+400 
-414 DDLKYND
+414 
-421 GYFAADNVSTAQAW
+421 
-435 NEIFD
+435 
-440 KVLTE
+440 
-445 INTAAPT
+445 APQY
-452 SPTETTEGA
+452 PTEPPEGA
-461 EGTGGES
+461 DGTGGEK
-468 GFITFTDELGPYMK
+468 GTLVFTDKLGAYMK
-482 VVDAPTVLYGDHA
+482 V
-495 FTATTNDNGA
+495 
-505 TYTFT
+505 T
-510 GTVEGNE
+510 GTPRLVFANQQFEGK
-517 IYGEADL
+517 
-524 ADLELTVT
+524 T
-532 TEGDTQTLT
+532 T
-541 WKVPA
+541 
-546 SLIPLRT
+546 
-553 VTATTHVD
+553 
-561 GDGGKTY
+561 DGGKTY
-568 SIQQDQEAYP
+568 IFEGSIDANEIYPGAASLEYMTLEVSTDQNGQQTLTWTIPAALLPLRTLTATSSTDSTGVTSHTIQQDRGAYP
-578 IRLFYSVGRD
+578 IRLFYSVDRD
-588 DAVEF
+588 ETVTF
-593 DQDDNDYLIAHS
+593 DQGDNDYLIAHS

-613 SNAWDTADTED
+613 SNAWDAAAQDD
-624 TQYGTTTAVFT
+624 TQYGTATAVFT
-635 PAQSNAFY
+635 PADSNAFY

-659 GGNQKLLTHEE
+659 GGSQTLLTHDE
-670 ALAHLLQ
+670 ALDHLLQ
-677 STVIPEQ
+677 STVIPER

-691 TIYNIVRA
+691 TTYNIVRA
-699 QEAHKG
+699 KDSHTGK
-705 QGAAFFYEHRYYQ
+705 GAAFFYEHRYYQ
-718 AQGTGDTGELDA
+718 AQDTGDEGELEA

-738 VLNPNALQGHVVDD
+738 VLNPQALIGHTDGD
-752 AGGLSIQKGSTKL
+752 ADGLYIEAGSAKL
-765 SRVSDGNAAK
+765 SRVSDGSADK
-775 TSNETGTAVHYRHPV
+775 TGNGTGTAVHYRHPV
-790 YDVDATTVTVH
+790 YNVDDTTVTVH
-801 LGNNGLRTEPTPTG
+801 LGNNGLRTEKTPTG

-834 TFTYTLELYNVSPE
+834 EFTYKLELYNVSPE

-916 YPGYETTPQGRV
+916 YPRYETTPQGRV

-960 AVQGSVTNVPS
+960 AVQGSVANVPS

-978 GTQVTLAGGPT
+978 GTQVTPAGGPT
-989 HSAVGSVAVAF
+989 HSSVNGVAVAF

-1006 TNKTTTILSANDT
+1006 TNKTSTILSANDT
-1019 APTTVASPYT
+1019 APTTVVSPYT

-1042 DTDGDGKPDVTEEK
+1042 DTDGDGKPDVTEDK

-1064 SGYFDSISSTTTKEE
+1064 GGTFGSDEAKTET
-1079 KVPAQPSYRLNTTDE
+1079 VPAQDRYRLNTTAE
-1094 FKPSRDQVGGK
+1094 FKPTHADDNSTE
-1105 DVAFVGWSETQHSDI
+1105 VAFVGWSETQHSDI

-1135 VNVSTADA
+1135 VDVSTTDA

-1150 YDSDGDGKPDVQ
+1150 YDSNGDGKPDVQ
-1162 DESYVITAS
+1162 DESYGITAS
-1171 AGANGSI
+1171 VDGGNGSI
-1178 TPLTRYVLA
+1178 TPPTRYVIA
-1187 GANAEFTIQPEENYA
+1187 GTDAEFTITPDTNYA
-1202 LDTVTIVKKN
+1202 LDTVTIVKQ
-1212 IDDTTVETKTYPND
+1212 DVGGSTVETKTYPND
-1226 GEHNIPGYA
+1226 GEHNIPGYT
-1235 SGALTLENVQ
+1235 SGTLTLSDVR
-1245 SNYAITV
+1245 SDYAITV
-1252 TFAEDADKDGTPD
+1252 TFAEDADQDGTPD

-1273 DANGGYFGSEGTT
+1273 DANGGYFSSEDEQT
-1286 EKTETGLNDGD
+1286 KTETGLNDD
-1297 RHTLKSTDEYHPS
+1297 QNYKLNTTNDFKPT

-1324 TTDTSAQNEVY
+1324 TTDTSAQNKVY
-1335 ERGDGDSLPTL
+1335 KRGDTPPKTSTRL
-1346 CGRTVTI
+1346 TI
-1353 SGDMVVYA
+1353 SGDMTVYA
-1361 VWGLDGDDDSKPD
+1361 VWGLDGDDDGKPD

-1381 ITATAGD
+1381 ITATTGP
-1388 NGSISPEEAYVSDGG
+1388 NGSINPKEAYVSDGG
-1403 SATFTIAPASGYAV
+1403 SATFTITPVSGYAV
-1417 DTITIDADEAGEQV
+1417 DTITIDSTAHKNDGTAPAPG
-1431 LTNNGGSLPTGVAE
+1431 TSWT
-1445 KWASYTFSNVTED
+1445 SYTFKDVTED

-1467 DEDSNGVPDANE
+1467 DEDNNGVPDANE
-1479 PEDAYTLTYHANG
+1479 PEAAYTLTYHANG

-1512 TLNDIAA
+1512 TLSDIAA

-1550 SVEGTAPDTVTS
+1550 SVEDTAPDTVTS

-1624 EDGYALDTIQVNGKT
+1624 KDGYALDTIQVNSKT

-1667 TFGEDENGNGV
+1667 TFGEDENDNGV

-1749 TGNWTLEDIR
+1749 TGSWTLEDIR

-1859 GDDDNDDDDDG
+1859 GDDDDDDDDDG

-1936 NHTITAVFTAIQKL
+1936 NHTITAVFTASQKL

-2083 WIGGYPDGSFRPS
+2083 WIGGYPDGTFRPS

-2150 HGHIKAGGSEQWT
+2150 HDHIKAGGSEQWT

>member
-50 VGEDAYL
+50 VGGSAYL

-73 EDITL
+73 QDITL
-78 PGTTITGLTDNTVEK
+78 PGTNIDGLENNTVKKE
-93 AADADFLVALS
+93 ADADFLVALS

-113 DQTAIP
+113 DRVSVPI
-119 TDTIL
+119 DTVLI
-124 VLDMSPKM
+124 LDMSPKM
-132 QPNVNEMV
+132 GDPDAKAEAML
-140 TAANAALRNLLTS
+140 TATESAIRTLMAANPN
-153 NPYNRVGVVVYD
+153 NRVAVIGYSDYASVL
-165 NTSATI
+165 
-171 LPLDRYTNY
+171 LPLDHYQNGAQADYFNY
-180 DNGGT
+180 DP
-185 TELLTISGNTI
+185 NTI
-196 TSHGIG
+196 GTGGKVTAYGINSSTNPVENTFDIDRQSSGTDKYTQSGIYLGAQQLLNADTTVRVG
-202 GAQQIPQNSFSFDG
+202 GAQVDRAPQIILLSEGEPKDGDTNITAPPTTNSNNIQKFEPGDVGDRNETRHAQSFA
-216 GTYRNYQV
+216 
-224 GLHEGMYNL
+224 M
-233 ANAQDVTVE
+233 
-242 ISGQTVLRVPVI
+242 
-254 ISMASGNPERGRETF
+254 MM
-269 VGTPDEVAS
+269 
-278 SGYVNPYNDSNV
+278 
-290 TAKQQDSYVAQ
+290 
-301 AFLSLLTAAY
+301 TAAY
-311 SKKEIANNYTH
+311 VKGQVADHYTHEGAFITIGVDPDTADAPNLARLCLNPKGELSSNTHANDFNNYFNDYQTNSSVEIMRYYRGIGNSTATFSDFPASVTSLAYNDAYYEVTDVNNAEAWKEIFDEIAN
-322 NGESRTPYVYTVGVG
+322 
-337 DLSND
+337 D
-342 SNEALANVV
+342 
-351 LNPSQ
+351 
-356 YLTEDTV
+356 
-363 VGREDNNLNDAL
+363 
-375 TSYNNGSVQLIRSRF
+375 I
-390 AVDVGSISRR
+390 
-400 YITISRGNNATLTL
+400 AT
-414 DDLKYND
+414 
-421 GYFAADNVSTAQAW
+421 Q
-435 NEIFD
+435 
-440 KVLTE
+440 
-445 INTAAPT
+445 APT
-452 SPTETTEGA
+452 SPTETPEGA

-482 VVDAPTVLYGDHA
+482 VVGAPTVLYGDHA
-495 FTATTNDNGA
+495 VKATTSDNGA

-517 IYGEADL
+517 IYGAADL
-524 ADLELTVT
+524 SDLELTVT
-532 TEGDTQTLT
+532 TGGDTQTLT

-553 VTATTHVD
+553 VTAESATNALGETTH
-561 GDGGKTY
+561 T
-568 SIQQDQEAYP
+568 IQQNQEAYP
-578 IRLFYSVGRD
+578 IRLFYSVDRD
-588 DAVEF
+588 ETVTF
-593 DQDDNDYLIAHS
+593 DQDDNEYLIAHS

-613 SNAWDTADTED
+613 SNAWDAAAQDD
-624 TQYGTTTAVFT
+624 AQYGTTTAVFT
-635 PAQSNAFY
+635 PADSNAFY

-659 GGNQKLLTHEE
+659 GGNQKLLTHQE
-670 ALAHLLQ
+670 ALDHLLQ
-677 STVIPEQ
+677 STVIPERE
-684 GTVVIDG
+684 TVVIDG
-691 TIYNIVRA
+691 TTYNIVRA

-718 AQGTGDTGELDA
+718 AQGTGDEGVLEA

-738 VLNPNALQGHVVDD
+738 VLNPQALIGHTDGD
-752 AGGLSIQKGSTKL
+752 ADGLYIEAGSAKL
-765 SRVSDGNAAK
+765 SRVSDGSADK
-775 TSNETGTAVHYRHPV
+775 TGNVTGTAVHYRHPV
-790 YDVDATTVTVH
+790 YNVDDTTVTVH
-801 LGNNGLRTEPTPTG
+801 LGNNGLRTEKTPTG

-834 TFTYTLELYNVSPE
+834 EFTYKLELYNVSPE

-859 APVTVKIGDG
+859 APVTIKIGDG

-909 EDTYENS
+909 EDTYQNS
-916 YPGYETTPQGRV
+916 YPGYTTTPQGRV

-950 RSFTLTYNGN
+950 RSFTLNYNGN

-1019 APTTVASPYT
+1019 APTTVLSPYT

-1042 DTDGDGKPDVTEEK
+1042 DTDGDGNPDVTEDK

-1064 SGYFDSISSTTTKEE
+1064 GGTFGSDETKTET
-1079 KVPAQPSYRLNTTDE
+1079 VPAQDRYRLNTTAE
-1094 FKPSRDQVGGK
+1094 FKPTHADDNSTK
-1105 DVAFVGWSETQHSDI
+1105 VAFVGWSLDKKDTI
-1120 YGLDDNYDPSILAAT
+1120 YGLDNGYDDSILADT
-1135 VNVSTADA
+1135 VDVSSEDK

-1150 YDSDGDGKPDVQ
+1150 YDTNGDGKPDVQ
-1162 DESYVITAS
+1162 DESYGITAS
-1171 AGANGSI
+1171 VDGGNGSI
-1178 TPLTRYVLA
+1178 TPPTRYVIA
-1187 GANAEFTIQPEENYA
+1187 GTDAEFTITPDTNYA
-1202 LDTVTIVKKN
+1202 LDTVTIVKQ
-1212 IDDTTVETKTYPND
+1212 DVGGSTVETKTYPND
-1226 GEHNIPGYA
+1226 GEHNIPGYT
-1235 SGALTLENVQ
+1235 SGTLTLSDVR
-1245 SNYAITV
+1245 SDYTITV
-1252 TFAEDADKDGTPD
+1252 TFAVDTDKDGTPD

-1286 EKTETGLNDGD
+1286 EKTETGLNDD
-1297 RHTLKSTDEYHPS
+1297 QNHKLNTTNDFKPS

-1324 TTDTSAQNEVY
+1324 TTDTSAQNKVY
-1335 ERGDGDSLPTL
+1335 KRGDTPPKTSTRL
-1346 CGRTVTI
+1346 TI
-1353 SGDMVVYA
+1353 SGDMTVYA
-1361 VWGLDGDDDSKPD
+1361 VWGLDSDDDGTPD

-1388 NGSISPEEAYVSDGG
+1388 NGSINPEEAYVSDGG

-1417 DTITIDADEAGEQV
+1417 DTITIDSTAHKNDGTAPAPG
-1431 LTNNGGSLPTGVAE
+1431 TSWT
-1445 KWASYTFSNVTED
+1445 SYTFKDVTED

-1467 DEDSNGVPDANE
+1467 DEDGNGVPDANE
-1479 PEDAYTLTYHANG
+1479 PEAAYTLTYHANG
-1492 GAFDGQTDP
+1492 GAFDDGKD
-1501 YVVNDVAAGPH
+1501 
-1512 TLNDIAA
+1512 TLEVKDLSGTYQLRDKA
-1519 PTHDAVEYNGQQ
+1519 PTHDPVDLDGTS
-1531 DVPVLFIGWMT
+1531 VPVLFIGWMT
-1542 EDDHETIY
+1542 EADHETIY
-1550 SVEGTAPDTVTS
+1550 SVEDTAPDTVTS
-1562 VSMDEDKAVWAA
+1562 VAMDEDKAVWAA

-1611 VNAGEDVEFTIDA
+1611 VNAGEDVEFTITA

-1639 EYTNDDI
+1639 EYTNNDI
-1646 TAPFEGTWTLE
+1646 TAPFDGTWTLE
-1657 NVQEAAEVVV
+1657 NVQEAAEVVA

-1688 QYTVTASSDS
+1688 QYTVTARV
-1698 EEQGSI
+1698 EGEGGSI
-1704 DPTEATVDAG
+1704 DPTSKTVDAG
-1714 DDLPFTIHAEDGCAL
+1714 EDVEFTIDAEGGYAL

-1734 NGDVVYSNNDPENAF
+1734 NGDVAYANNDPENAF
-1749 TGNWTLEDIR
+1749 TDSWTLEDIR

-1859 GDDDNDDDDDG
+1859 GDDDDDDDDDG

-1936 NHTITAVFTAIQKL
+1936 NHTITAVFTASQKL

-2083 WIGGYPDGSFRPS
+2083 WIGGYPDGTFRPS

-2150 HGHIKAGGSEQWT
+2150 HDHIKAGGSEQWT

>member
-50 VGEDAYL
+50 VGGSAYL

-73 EDITL
+73 QDIKL
-78 PGTTITGLTDNTVEK
+78 PGTTIEGLTDNTVKKE
-93 AADADFLVALS
+93 AGADFLVALS

-113 DQTAIP
+113 DETKVPTDTVIVLDMAPEMEPYVEDMVAAANDALENLLTANPNNRIAVVAYGNTAIP
-119 TDTIL
+119 L
-124 VLDMSPKM
+124 
-132 QPNVNEMV
+132 
-140 TAANAALRNLLTS
+140 
-153 NPYNRVGVVVYD
+153 
-165 NTSATI
+165 
-171 LPLDRYTNY
+171 LPLDHYSNY
-180 DNGGT
+180 SDQSPEELLQVGVHDNGIWADT
-185 TELLTISGNTI
+185 TYVASYGKTDAGISIVEEEFEFDSGEERNTQIGIYTGMDLLLQ
-196 TSHGIG
+196 TS
-202 GAQQIPQNSFSFDG
+202 D
-216 GTYRNYQV
+216 TT
-224 GLHEGMYNL
+224 
-233 ANAQDVTVE
+233 VTVDGVE
-242 ISGQTVLRVPVI
+242 LTRAPVMVLLSCGEPENGDTNFMTPSRRNIDPEYI
-254 ISMASGNPERGRETF
+254 GNN
-269 VGTPDEVAS
+269 TPL
-278 SGYVNPYNDSNV
+278 NHR
-290 TAKQQDSYVAQ
+290 AQ
-301 AFLSLLTAAY
+301 AFVTMMTAGNMKAKVSEHY
-311 SKKEIANNYTH
+311 YGADPDRSVH
-322 NGESRTPYVYTVGVG
+322 VFTVGVG
-337 DLSND
+337 LE
-342 SNEALANVV
+342 EAGPDEGLAITA
-351 LNPSQ
+351 LNPKERLETGAGFGDELKQ
-356 YLTEDTV
+356 AYTDYQT
-363 VGREDNNLNDAL
+363 
-375 TSYNNGSVQLIRSRF
+375 NGSVRLSR
-390 AVDVGSISRR
+390 AEGPAGADQ
-400 YITISRGNNATLTL
+400 YTTISKTDNPGSDNITYE
-414 DDLKYND
+414 DYKYND
-421 GYFAADNVSTAQAW
+421 NFYLASNFQSQEDW
-435 NEIFD
+435 NTIFQQILD
-440 KVLTE
+440 E
-445 INTAAPT
+445 INTIAPT
-452 SPTETTEGA
+452 SPTETPEGA
-461 EGTGGES
+461 PGTGGES

-482 VVDAPTVLYGDHA
+482 VVGAPTVLYGDHA

-517 IYGEADL
+517 IYGEANL

-532 TEGDTQTLT
+532 ADGDTQTLT

-561 GDGGKTY
+561 GDGHKTY
-568 SIQQDQEAYP
+568 SIQQNQEAYP
-578 IRLFYSVGRD
+578 IRLFYSVARD
-588 DAVEF
+588 DAVTF

-613 SNAWDTADTED
+613 SNAWDAASTGD
-624 TQYGTTTAVFT
+624 TQYGTATAVFT
-635 PAQSNAFY
+635 PAASNAFY

-659 GGNQKLLTHEE
+659 GGNQNLLTHDE
-670 ALAHLLQ
+670 ALDHLLQ
-677 STVIPEQ
+677 STVIPER

-691 TIYNIVRA
+691 TTYNIVRA

-738 VLNPNALQGHVVDD
+738 VLNPQALIGHTDGD
-752 AGGLSIQKGSTKL
+752 ADGLYIKAGSAKL
-765 SRVSDGNAAK
+765 SRVSDGSADK
-775 TSNETGTAVHYRHPV
+775 TVNGTGTAVHYRHPV
-790 YDVDATTVTVH
+790 YNVDDTTVTVR
-801 LGNNGLRTEPTPTG
+801 LGNNGLRTEKTPTG
-815 TLTVKVNT
+815 ALTVKVNT
-823 TTGSNVPSPEP
+823 TTGSSAPSSEP

-909 EDTYENS
+909 EDTYQNS

-928 VYDSTGNIAASVTV
+928 VYDSTGDIAASVTV

-978 GTQVTLAGGPT
+978 GTQVTLADGPT
-989 HSAVGSVAVAF
+989 HSSVNGVAVAF
-1000 IGWTDA
+1000 IDWTDA
-1006 TNKTTTILSANDT
+1006 INKTTTILSANDT

-1042 DTDGDGKPDVTEEK
+1042 DTDNDGTADVNETK
-1056 RTVTYNAN
+1056 YTVTYNAN
-1064 SGYFDSISSTTTKEE
+1064 GGMFGSDETKTET
-1079 KVPAQPSYRLNTTDE
+1079 VPAQDRYRLNTTAE
-1094 FKPSRDQVGGK
+1094 FKPTHADDNSTK
-1105 DVAFVGWSETQHSDI
+1105 VAFVGWSLDKKDTI
-1120 YGLDDNYDPSILAAT
+1120 YGLDNGYDPSILAAT
-1135 VNVSTADA
+1135 VNVSSEDK

-1150 YDSDGDGKPDVQ
+1150 YDTNGDGKPDVQ
-1162 DESYVITAS
+1162 DESYGITAS
-1171 AGANGSI
+1171 VDGGNGSI
-1178 TPLTRYVLA
+1178 TPPTRHVIA
-1187 GANAEFTIQPEENYA
+1187 GTDAAFTITPDTNYA

-1212 IDDTTVETKTYPND
+1212 IDDTTVETKTYRND

-1235 SGALTLENVQ
+1235 SGTLTLSDVR
-1245 SNYAITV
+1245 SDYAITV
-1252 TFAEDADKDGTPD
+1252 TFASDNDGDGTPD

-1286 EKTETGLNDGD
+1286 EKMETGLNDGD
-1297 RHTLKSTDEYHPS
+1297 RHTLKSTDEYQPS
-1310 HADQDGHKVLFIGW
+1310 HAGQDNHQVLFIGW
-1324 TTDTSAQNEVY
+1324 TATDNSEAVY
-1335 ERGDGDSLPTL
+1335 ERGDGDSLPAL

-1353 SGDMVVYA
+1353 DGDMTVYA
-1361 VWGLDGDDDSKPD
+1361 VWGLDGDDDGKPD

-1388 NGSISPEEAYVSDGG
+1388 NGSINPEEAYVSDGG

-1417 DTITIDADEAGEQV
+1417 DTITIDSTAHKNDGTAPAPG
-1431 LTNNGGSLPTGVAE
+1431 TSWT
-1445 KWASYTFSNVTED
+1445 SYTFSNVTED

-1467 DEDSNGVPDANE
+1467 DEDGDGVPDANE
-1479 PEDAYTLTYHANG
+1479 PEAAYTLTYHANG
-1492 GAFDGQTDP
+1492 GAFDDGKD
-1501 YVVNDVAAGPH
+1501 
-1512 TLNDIAA
+1512 TLEVKDLSGTYQLRDKA
-1519 PTHDAVEYNGQQ
+1519 PTHDPVDLDGTS
-1531 DVPVLFIGWMT
+1531 VPVLFIGWMT
-1542 EDDHETIY
+1542 EADHETIY
-1550 SVEGTAPDTVTS
+1550 SVEDTAPDTVTS

-1688 QYTVTASSDS
+1688 QYTVTASSDN

-1749 TGNWTLEDIR
+1749 TGSWTLEDIR

-1813 FDPDRGYEIDRVRVD
+1813 FDPNRGYEIDRVRVD
-1828 GDSERVRSSY
+1828 GDSVRVRDSY
-1838 TFEEVTENHTIRVT
+1838 TFEEVEENHTIRVT

-1859 GDDDNDDDDDG
+1859 DDDDDDDDDEKV
-1870 GITYLTITATAG
+1870 TYLTITATAG
-1882 EGGSISP
+1882 KGGSISP
-1889 DGRVQVAY
+1889 AGQVQVAY
-1897 DRNKSFIIQADEGY
+1897 NRDKNFLIQSEQGY
-1911 ELADVLVDGRSVG
+1911 ELTDVLVDGKSVG
-1924 AVGRYTFEKVHK
+1924 VTGYYTFERVRKD
-1936 NHTITAVFTAIQKL
+1936 HTITAVFTASQDL
-1950 NGVDRWLNTRDHI
+1950 NGVGRWLNTRDHI

-2083 WIGGYPDGSFRPS
+2083 WIGGYPDGTFRPS

-2150 HGHIKAGGSEQWT
+2150 HDHIKAGGSEQWT

>member
-23 GTALAADPDP
+23 GTALAADPGSTT
-33 APVADTT
+33 ADISTLT
-40 TYTDWEDLFG
+40 SWQDVFG
-50 VGEDAYL
+50 VGADQHL
-57 TTKDIGRIWT
+57 STKDIGRIWT
-67 DKSVST
+67 DKTVST
-73 EDITL
+73 EDIVL
-78 PGTTITGLTDNTVEK
+78 SGDIGQDVTVSKET
-93 AADADFLVALS
+93 DADFLVGLS
-104 GLGSAATIV
+104 ALGSAATIV
-113 DQTAIP
+113 DKASVP
-119 TDTIL
+119 VDTVFI
-124 VLDMSPKM
+124 LDMSPKM
-132 QPNVNEMV
+132 GDPDAKAEAML
-140 TAANAALRNLLTS
+140 TATESAIRTLMAANPN
-153 NPYNRVGVVVYD
+153 NRVAVIGYSDYASVL
-165 NTSATI
+165 
-171 LPLDRYTNY
+171 LPLDHYQNGAQADYFNY
-180 DNGGT
+180 DP
-185 TELLTISGNTI
+185 NTI
-196 TSHGIG
+196 GTGGKVTAYGINSSTNPVENTFDIDRQSSGTDKYTQSGIYLGAQQLLNADTTVRVG
-202 GAQQIPQNSFSFDG
+202 GAQVDRAPQIILLSEGEPKDGDTNITAPPTTNSNNIQKFVVGDGAGSDESRHAQSFA
-216 GTYRNYQV
+216 
-224 GLHEGMYNL
+224 M
-233 ANAQDVTVE
+233 
-242 ISGQTVLRVPVI
+242 
-254 ISMASGNPERGRETF
+254 MM
-269 VGTPDEVAS
+269 
-278 SGYVNPYNDSNV
+278 
-290 TAKQQDSYVAQ
+290 
-301 AFLSLLTAAY
+301 TAAY
-311 SKKEIANNYTH
+311 MKGQVEDHYSSSASFITIGVDPGSADAPNLARLCLNPKEELSSNTHANDFNNYFNEYKTNTSVDIMRYGGGASRTDRVTFNDFPASVTSLAYNDAYYEVSDVGDSTAWESIFEEIAN
-322 NGESRTPYVYTVGVG
+322 SI
-337 DLSND
+337 
-342 SNEALANVV
+342 
-351 LNPSQ
+351 
-356 YLTEDTV
+356 
-363 VGREDNNLNDAL
+363 L
-375 TSYNNGSVQLIRSRF
+375 TS
-390 AVDVGSISRR
+390 
-400 YITISRGNNATLTL
+400 
-414 DDLKYND
+414 
-421 GYFAADNVSTAQAW
+421 
-435 NEIFD
+435 
-440 KVLTE
+440 
-445 INTAAPT
+445 APQY
-452 SPTETTEGA
+452 PTETPEGA
-461 EGTGGES
+461 DGTGGEK
-468 GFITFTDELGPYMK
+468 GTLVFTDKLGAYMK
-482 VVDAPTVLYGDHA
+482 V
-495 FTATTNDNGA
+495 
-505 TYTFT
+505 T
-510 GTVEGNE
+510 GTPRLVFANQQFEGK
-517 IYGEADL
+517 
-524 ADLELTVT
+524 T
-532 TEGDTQTLT
+532 T
-541 WKVPA
+541 
-546 SLIPLRT
+546 
-553 VTATTHVD
+553 
-561 GDGGKTY
+561 DGGKTY
-568 SIQQDQEAYP
+568 IFEGSIDANEIYPGAASLEYMTLEVSTDQNGQQTLTWTIPAALLPLRTLTATSSTDSTGVTSHTIQQDRGAYP
-578 IRLFYSVGRD
+578 IRLFYSVDRD
-588 DAVEF
+588 DAVTF
-593 DQDDNDYLIAHS
+593 DQGDNDYLIAHS

-613 SNAWDTADTED
+613 SNAWDAAAKDD
-624 TQYGTTTAVFT
+624 TQYGTATAVFT
-635 PAQSNAFY
+635 PADSNAFY

-659 GGNQKLLTHEE
+659 GGNQHLLTDDE
-670 ALAHLLQ
+670 AKEHLGQLSVISPDEISQ
-677 STVIPEQ
+677 NNTVTIMVNGQE
-684 GTVVIDG
+684 TV
-691 TIYNIVRA
+691 YNIVRA
-699 QEAHKG
+699 KASHIG
-705 QGAAFFYEHRYYQ
+705 QGAAYFYEHRYYQ
-718 AQGTGDTGELDA
+718 AQGTGDTGELKA

-738 VLNPNALQGHVVDD
+738 VLNPSALQGHVVDD
-752 AGGLSIQKGSTKL
+752 AGGLSIQKGSAKL
-765 SRVSDGNAAK
+765 SRVSDGSADK
-775 TSNETGTAVHYRHPV
+775 TGNVTGTAVHYRHPV
-790 YDVDATTVTVH
+790 YNVDDTKVTVH
-801 LGNNGLRTEPTPTG
+801 LGNNGLRTEKTPTG
-815 TLTVKVNT
+815 TLTIGLGE
-823 TTGSNVPSPEP
+823 TTGDGHNDNQE
-834 TFTYTLELYNVSPE
+834 FIYTLDLGNLSNNQRLQGIYTVNLPGGKTAMVQN
-848 GTVNGKLDTQK
+848 GTVIFTLKQQETASISDL
-859 APVTVKIGDG
+859 PV
-869 SETPLNSDGTFQ
+869 GT
-881 LQPGQTATVSGIPA
+881 G
-895 GTAYQLTETAIAGY
+895 YRLTETAV
-909 EDTYENS
+909 
-916 YPGYETTPQGRV
+916 PGYQDSYINTGNSQNPSSSSGRLLLTTADTANATITV
-928 VYDSTGNIAASVTV
+928 NHEYDSSKNTFTVQYDGNIIEGELT
-942 SHAYDPSQ
+942 SQ
-950 RSFTLTYNGN
+950 LPENHIGVPANSQ
-960 AVQGSVTNVPS
+960 VQ
-971 AQSNITG
+971 
-978 GTQVTLAGGPT
+978 LAGGPT
-989 HSAVGSVAVAF
+989 HSAVGGVAVAF

-1006 TNKTTTILSANDT
+1006 TNKTTTILSANDI
-1019 APTTVASPYT
+1019 APTIVASPYT

-1042 DTDGDGKPDVTEEK
+1042 DTDGDGKPDVTEDK

-1064 SGYFDSISSTTTKEE
+1064 GGYFDSTSSTTTKEE

-1094 FKPSRDQVGGK
+1094 FKPTRDQVGGK
-1105 DVAFVGWSETQHSDI
+1105 DVAFVGWSLTDNDTI
-1120 YGLDDNYDPSILAAT
+1120 YGLDDSYDPSILAAT

-1150 YDSDGDGKPDVQ
+1150 YDTNGDGKPDVQ

-1187 GANAEFTIQPEENYA
+1187 GANAEFTIKPEENYA
-1202 LDTVTIVKKN
+1202 LDTVTIVKQ
-1212 IDDTTVETKTYPND
+1212 DVGGSTVETKTYPND
-1226 GEHNIPGYA
+1226 GEHNIPGYT
-1235 SGALTLENVQ
+1235 SGTLTLSDVR
-1245 SNYAITV
+1245 SDYAITV

-1273 DANGGYFGSEGTT
+1273 DANGGYFSSEDEQT
-1286 EKTETGLNDGD
+1286 KTETGLNDGD
-1297 RHTLKSTDEYHPS
+1297 RHILKSTDEYQPT

-1324 TTDTSAQNEVY
+1324 TTDTSAQNKVY
-1335 ERGDGDSLPTL
+1335 KRGDTPPKTSTRL
-1346 CGRTVTI
+1346 TI
-1353 SGDMVVYA
+1353 SGDMTVYA
-1361 VWGLDGDDDSKPD
+1361 VWGLDGDDDGKPD

-1381 ITATAGD
+1381 ITATTGP
-1388 NGSISPEEAYVSDGG
+1388 NGSINPKEAYVSDGG
-1403 SATFTIAPASGYAV
+1403 SATFTITPVSGYAV
-1417 DTITIDADEAGEQV
+1417 DTITIDSTAHKNDGTAPAPG
-1431 LTNNGGSLPTGVAE
+1431 TSWT
-1445 KWASYTFSNVTED
+1445 SYTFKDVTED

-1467 DEDSNGVPDANE
+1467 DEDNNGVPDANE

-1512 TLNDIAA
+1512 TLSDIAA

-1542 EDDHETIY
+1542 KDNQGTIY
-1550 SVEGTAPDTVTS
+1550 SGNDTAPDTVTS
-1562 VSMDEDKAVWAA
+1562 VAMDEDKAVWAA

-1688 QYTVTASSDS
+1688 QYTVTASSDN

-1749 TGNWTLEDIR
+1749 TGSWTLEDIR

-1859 GDDDNDDDDDG
+1859 GDDDDDDDDDG

-1936 NHTITAVFTAIQKL
+1936 NHTITAVFTASQKL

-2083 WIGGYPDGSFRPS
+2083 WIGGYPDGTFRPS

-2122 RSLDRLVSFSDLNSS
+2122 RSLDRLVSFSDLNSN

-2150 HGHIKAGGSEQWT
+2150 HDHIKAGGSEQWT

>member
-1 MRKLRKP
+1 M
-8 LSWLLAVCMLFSLLP
+8 
-23 GTALAADPDP
+23 
-33 APVADTT
+33 
-40 TYTDWEDLFG
+40 
-50 VGEDAYL
+50 
-57 TTKDIGRIWT
+57 
-67 DKSVST
+67 
-73 EDITL
+73 
-78 PGTTITGLTDNTVEK
+78 
-93 AADADFLVALS
+93 
-104 GLGSAATIV
+104 
-113 DQTAIP
+113 
-119 TDTIL
+119 
-124 VLDMSPKM
+124 
-132 QPNVNEMV
+132 
-140 TAANAALRNLLTS
+140 
-153 NPYNRVGVVVYD
+153 
-165 NTSATI
+165 
-171 LPLDRYTNY
+171 
-180 DNGGT
+180 
-185 TELLTISGNTI
+185 
-196 TSHGIG
+196 
-202 GAQQIPQNSFSFDG
+202 
-216 GTYRNYQV
+216 
-224 GLHEGMYNL
+224 
-233 ANAQDVTVE
+233 
-242 ISGQTVLRVPVI
+242 
-254 ISMASGNPERGRETF
+254 
-269 VGTPDEVAS
+269 
-278 SGYVNPYNDSNV
+278 
-290 TAKQQDSYVAQ
+290 
-301 AFLSLLTAAY
+301 
-311 SKKEIANNYTH
+311 
-322 NGESRTPYVYTVGVG
+322 
-337 DLSND
+337 
-342 SNEALANVV
+342 
-351 LNPSQ
+351 
-356 YLTEDTV
+356 
-363 VGREDNNLNDAL
+363 
-375 TSYNNGSVQLIRSRF
+375 
-390 AVDVGSISRR
+390 
-400 YITISRGNNATLTL
+400 
-414 DDLKYND
+414 
-421 GYFAADNVSTAQAW
+421 
-435 NEIFD
+435 
-440 KVLTE
+440 
-445 INTAAPT
+445 
-452 SPTETTEGA
+452 
-461 EGTGGES
+461 
-468 GFITFTDELGPYMK
+468 
-482 VVDAPTVLYGDHA
+482 
-495 FTATTNDNGA
+495 
-505 TYTFT
+505 
-510 GTVEGNE
+510 EGNE

-532 TEGDTQTLT
+532 TDGDTQTLT

-561 GDGGKTY
+561 GDGHKTY
-568 SIQQDQEAYP
+568 SIQQNQEAYP
-578 IRLFYSVGRD
+578 IRLFYSVDRD
-588 DAVEF
+588 ETVTF
-593 DQDDNDYLIAHS
+593 DQDDNEYLIAHS

-613 SNAWDTADTED
+613 SNAWDAAAKDD

-635 PAQSNAFY
+635 PADSNAFY

-670 ALAHLLQ
+670 ALDHLLQ

-684 GTVVIDG
+684 GTVVIGG
-691 TIYNIVRA
+691 TTYNIVRA

-718 AQGTGDTGELDA
+718 AQGTGDEGELKA

-738 VLNPNALQGHVVDD
+738 VLNPQALIGHTDGD
-752 AGGLSIQKGSTKL
+752 ADGLYIEAGSAKL
-765 SRVSDGNAAK
+765 SRVSDGSADK
-775 TSNETGTAVHYRHPV
+775 TVNGTGTAVHYRHPV
-790 YDVDATTVTVH
+790 YNVDDTTVTVR
-801 LGNNGLRTEPTPTG
+801 LGNNGLRTEKTPTG

-834 TFTYTLELYNVSPE
+834 EFTYTLELYNVSPE

-859 APVTVKIGDG
+859 SPVTVKIGDG

-909 EDTYENS
+909 EDTYQNS
-916 YPGYETTPQGRV
+916 YPGYTTTPQGRV
-928 VYDSTGNIAASVTV
+928 VYDSTGDIAASVTV

-971 AQSNITG
+971 AQPNITG
-978 GTQVTLAGGPT
+978 GTQVTLADGPT
-989 HSAVGSVAVAF
+989 HSPVNGVAVAF

-1019 APTTVASPYT
+1019 APTTVVSPYT

-1042 DTDGDGKPDVTEEK
+1042 DTDGDGKPDVTEDK
-1056 RTVTYNAN
+1056 HTVTYNAN
-1064 SGYFDSISSTTTKEE
+1064 GGYFDSTSSTTTKEE
-1079 KVPAQPSYRLNTTDE
+1079 KVPAQPSYRLNTTAE
-1094 FKPSRDQVGGK
+1094 FKPTHADDNSTE
-1105 DVAFVGWSETQHSDI
+1105 VAFVGWSLDKKDTI
-1120 YGLDDNYDPSILAAT
+1120 YGLDNNYDPSILAAT
-1135 VNVSTADA
+1135 VDVSSEDK

-1150 YDSDGDGKPDVQ
+1150 YDTNGDGKPDVQ
-1162 DESYVITAS
+1162 DESYGITAS
-1171 AGANGSI
+1171 VDGGNGSI
-1178 TPLTRYVLA
+1178 TPPTRYVIA
-1187 GANAEFTIQPEENYA
+1187 GTDAEFTIKPEENYA

-1212 IDDTTVETKTYPND
+1212 IDDTTVKTNTYRND
-1226 GEHNIPGYA
+1226 GETEIPGYT
-1235 SGALTLENVQ
+1235 SGTLTLSDVR

-1273 DANGGYFGSEGTT
+1273 DANGGYFSSEDEQT
-1286 EKTETGLNDGD
+1286 KTETGLNDD
-1297 RHTLKSTDEYHPS
+1297 QNHKLNTTNDFKPA
-1310 HADQDGHKVLFIGW
+1310 HADQDNHQVLFIGW
-1324 TTDTSAQNEVY
+1324 TATDNSEAVY
-1335 ERGDGDSLPTL
+1335 ERGDGDSLPAL

-1353 SGDMVVYA
+1353 DGDMTVYA
-1361 VWGLDGDDDSKPD
+1361 VWGLDGDDDGKPD

-1381 ITATAGD
+1381 ITATTGP
-1388 NGSISPEEAYVSDGG
+1388 NGSINPKEAYVSDGG
-1403 SATFTIAPASGYAV
+1403 SATFTITPVRGYAV
-1417 DTITIDADEAGEQV
+1417 DTITIDSTAHKNDGTAPAPG
-1431 LTNNGGSLPTGVAE
+1431 TSWT
-1445 KWASYTFSNVTED
+1445 SYTFKDVTED

-1467 DEDSNGVPDANE
+1467 DEDDNGVPDANE
-1479 PEDAYTLTYHANG
+1479 PEAAYTLTYHANG
-1492 GAFDGQTDP
+1492 GAFDDGKD
-1501 YVVNDVAAGPH
+1501 
-1512 TLNDIAA
+1512 TLEVKDLSGTYQLRDKA
-1519 PTHDAVEYNGQQ
+1519 PTHDPVDLDGTS
-1531 DVPVLFIGWMT
+1531 VPVLFIGWMT

-1550 SVEGTAPDTVTS
+1550 SVEDTAPDTVTS
-1562 VSMDEDKAVWAA
+1562 VAMDEDKAVWAA

-1624 EDGYALDTIQVNGKT
+1624 KDGYALDTIQVNSKT

-1667 TFGEDENGNGV
+1667 TFGEDENDNGV

-1749 TGNWTLEDIR
+1749 TGSWTLEDIR

-1859 GDDDNDDDDDG
+1859 GDDDDDDDDDG

-1936 NHTITAVFTAIQKL
+1936 NHTITAVFTASQKL

-2061 SFPDVSAQDWFYPYV
+2061 SFPDVSAQDWFYHYV

-2150 HGHIKAGGSEQWT
+2150 HDHIKAGGSEQWT